1 MGNKSIQKFFADQ
14 NSVIDLSSLGNAKGA
29 KVSLSGPDMNIT
41 TPRGSVIIVNGALYS
56 SIKGNNLAVKFKDK
70 TITGAKIL
78 GSVDLKDIQLERIDS
93 SLVDSAQVEKK
104 GNGKRRNKKEEEELK
119 KQLDDAEN
127 AKKEADKAKE
137 EAEKAKEAAEKALNE
152 AFEVQNSSKQIEEM
166 LQNFLADN
174 VAKDNLAQQ
183 SDASQQNTQA
193 KATQASKQNDAEKV
207 LPQPIN
213 KNTSTGKSNSSKNE
227 ENKLDA
233 ESVKEP
239 LKVTLALAAESN
251 SGSKDD
257 SITNFTKPQFV
268 GSTAPNATVIIK
280 INGIAVGQAV
290 ADSLGN
296 FTFTAPE
303 TLTDGTYNLEAEA
316 KTADGSGS
324 AKLVITIDSVTDK
337 PTFEL
342 SPESSVSGHKG
353 LTPTLTPSIVGTAEE
368 NAKVDIYVDN
378 KLVASVD
385 VDKDGNWSYEFK
397 DNELSEGENSIK
409 VVAVDKAG
417 NKNETTDSI
426 ITDTIAP
433 EKPTIEL
440 DDSSD
445 SGIKNDNI
453 TNSTL
458 PTFIGVAEPGSTV
471 SIYLGLKHLGE
482 VIVAKDGTWSYTLTT
497 PLKDGEYNITAT
509 ATDIAGHTSATANLP
524 FTIDT
529 RISYFSAEIETTND
543 SGIVGDNVTNNTR
556 PTFTGKTEPNA
567 IISVIN
573 SETGEEVI
581 FKANDKGEWTFNFTS
596 DSVEG
601 INNLTFTVEDVAGN
615 KKDFS
620 FSYVID
626 TIAPVPPTVS
636 LEDYVVLPNGIILSG
651 NDLPALVGTAEPK
664 STILLMRDGK
674 LYDSIE
680 VDSNGTWN
688 YQFSNKFL
696 QGAYDIEIIS
706 QDAAG
711 NKSSTVKYS
720 FTIQTE
726 VVPPKAELDASD
738 DSGAKGDWI
747 TNKHNALTLLGTA
760 DRFATVNILIDGKT
774 IGVTTADA
782 DGNWNFDIS
791 RNLSDNVYKI
801 TVESIDPLGRT
812 SSVDYQLT
820 IDSFTPIPT
829 VMLHDSADSGV
840 KGDMITK
847 INTPLFTGMAEANA
861 KVSIYVDG
869 VLSGEAIAGD
879 DGVWNFQ
886 FTTALSDGSHDVTVK
901 VEDIA
906 GNTASSSAYNFQ
918 IVTQTQKP
926 TIELVNDTG
935 VDNTDHIINEK
946 NPALTGT
953 AAPYSTVKLYI
964 DGALIA
970 EVRTN
975 KDGRWEYTLKA
986 DQGLVDGDHRIT
998 ASVEDIAGNIA
1009 HSDPFLI
1016 SVDTAISIPIVSL
1029 SPDSDSGISDDN
1041 LTNIV
1046 KPTLHLKDIDPDI
1059 ISVQVWDAM
1068 SDTQIGVATQQPDG
1082 SWAYTFTSDLTEGLH
1097 QVYVKVEDIA
1107 GNKANSAIFDFTID
1121 TTVSTPVI
1129 SLLSK
1134 DDTGVTG
1141 DNLTNINKPGF
1152 AISGVDADAHRVV
1165 VQVMHN
1171 GVSEEIE
1178 LSHLNGSWLFI
1189 PGNTWADGSYTLTV
1203 KVEDKAGNTNY
1214 SAPLTVVIDTQIAID
1229 GVELVNDSGVKGD
1242 NMTNDDRP
1250 HFRVT
1255 VPTDVNE
1262 VRLSIDG
1269 GNSWVQATPGVAGSW
1284 EYIWPTDLADGQYTL
1299 TVEATDKAGNT
1310 VTKTIDFAV
1319 DTTLSVPVIVLDS
1332 ADDTGIQGDNMTNS
1346 TQPTFALQH
1355 IDDDAVRVTVSVEHG
1370 GVTTTFDATKGT
1382 GGWTF
1387 TPPTSWAD
1395 GDYTLSVSVEDKAG
1409 NTSHSASLTVT
1420 VDTQIA
1426 INNIELVNDSG
1437 IPDDNLTNNVRPHF
1451 QVTVP
1456 TDVNVVRLS
1465 IDGGKTWF
1473 NATQSATPGVWDYI
1487 WPDDVADGGYTLTVE
1502 ATDEAGNKATQTL
1515 DFTIDTTLSV
1525 PTLSLDSADDSGI
1538 AGDNITNVKTPGFTL
1553 NNIDTD
1559 VSRVIVEV
1567 MHNGIKQEVPLVQ
1580 TGGQWRF
1587 APTSDW
1593 ADGDYIL
1600 TVKVEDRAGNV
1611 KQSAPLTVTVDTH
1624 IAIDRIELV
1633 NDSGIPGDNLTNEAR
1648 PHFQVTVPA
1657 DVNGVRLSIDG
1668 GKTWFDATQSATSGV
1683 WDYTWLTNVANGPHT
1698 LMVEASDK
1706 AGNKT
1711 TQKLDFT
1718 IDTILSEP
1726 TITLDSADDSAA
1738 GDNITNVKM
1747 PGFTLGNIDADV
1759 TKVVVTV
1766 AHDGKNQQ
1774 IELIKNGGVWRF
1786 TPGAAW
1792 TDGDYTLTVK
1802 VEDKAGNTNYSAP
1815 LTVTID
1821 TQTSI
1826 DRIELLNDT
1835 GIVGDNLT
1843 NEARPQFHITVPT
1856 DVNSVQLSLDGGINW
1871 VNATLTS
1878 DGVWEYIWPTDLVE
1892 NTYTL
1897 TVKATDVA
1905 GNTATETLNFIIDTT
1920 LSTPTITLDSADDS
1934 GTANDNKTN
1943 VKTPGFIIGGIDSD
1957 VTQVVVQV
1965 MRDGHSEEVELTQ
1978 TNGQWRFVPGSAWT
1992 DGDYTLTVTVKDEAG
2007 NIRHSAP
2014 LTVTI
2019 DTQITIDHIEL
2030 VNDSGIPD
2038 DNLTNNVRPHFQV
2051 TVPTD
2056 VNVVRLSIDGGKTW
2070 FNATQSA
2077 TPGVW
2082 DYTWLADV
2090 GEGKHTLTVE
2100 ATDKA
2105 GNKTT
2110 QQLDFIID
2118 TLLSE
2123 PTIVLDNTDDSGTKG
2138 DHLTNVNKPTF
2149 LLGNIDADARYVTV
2163 EVQHGGTK
2171 EVLTATKDA
2180 TGNWSVTP
2188 TGTWADGDYT
2198 LTVRVEDEA
2207 GNEKHSASL
2216 TVTVDTQITIDV
2228 IELVN
2233 DNGIPGDNMTNDAH
2247 PQFRVTV
2254 PGDVNE
2260 VSLSI
2265 DGGVT
2270 WVKATQSATPGVWNY
2285 TWPGTVPDGDY
2296 TLNVKATDNA
2306 GNTVTETL
2314 HFTIDT
2320 TLSTPVIVLDSAD
2333 DSGVHGD
2340 NMTNHTQ
2347 PTFALQHIDDD
2358 AVRVTVSVEHG
2369 GVTTTFDATKDAGG
2383 WTFTPTGAWAD
2394 GDYTLSV
2401 SVEDK
2406 AGNTSHS
2413 ASLTVTV
2420 DTQIAINN
2428 IELVNDSGIPDDNL
2442 TNNVRPHFQ
2451 VTVPTDVNVV
2461 RLSIDGGKTWFNAT
2475 QSATPGVWDYIWPD
2489 DVADGGYTLTVEATD
2504 EAGNKATQTLDF
2516 TIDTTLSVPTLSLD
2530 SADDSGIAGDNIT
2543 NVKTPG
2549 FTLNNIDTD
2558 VSRVIVEVMHN
2569 GIKQEVP
2576 LVQTGGQWR
2585 FAPTSD
2591 WADGDYILTVKVED
2605 RAGNVKQSA
2614 PLTVTVDTH
2623 IAIDRIELVNDS
2635 GIPGDNL
2642 TNEARPHFQVTV
2654 PADVNG
2660 VRLSI
2665 DGGKTWFD
2673 ATQSATSGVWD
2684 YTWLTNVANGPHTLM
2699 VEASD
2704 KAGNKTTQKLD
2715 FTIDT
2720 ILSEPTI
2727 TLDSADDSAAGD
2739 NITNVK
2745 MPGFTLGNIDAD
2757 VTKVV
2762 VTVAH
2767 DGKNQQIELIKNGG
2781 VWRFTPGAAW
2791 TDGDY
2796 TLTVKVEDKA
2806 GNTNYSAPL
2815 TVTID
2820 TQTSIDRIELL
2831 NDTGI
2836 VGDNLTNEARPQFHI
2851 TVPTDVNSVQLSL
2864 DGGINWV
2871 NATLTSDGVWEYIWP
2886 TDLVENTYTLTVKA
2900 TDVAG
2905 NTATETLNFIIDTT
2919 LSTPTITL
2927 DSADDSGTANDN
2939 KTNVKTPGF
2948 IIGGIDSDVTQVVV
2962 QVMRDGHSE
2971 EVELTQTNGQWRF
2984 VPGSAWTDGDYTLTV
2999 TVKDEAGNIRHSAPL
3014 TVTIDTQITIDHI
3027 ELVNDSGIPD
3037 DNLTNNVR
3045 PHFQVTVPTDVNVVR
3060 LSIDGGKTW
3069 FNATQSAT
3077 PGVWDYTW
3085 LADVGEGKHTL
3096 TVEATDKAGNK
3107 TTQQLDFIID
3117 TLLSE
3122 PTIVLDN
3129 TDDSGTKGDNLTN
3142 VNKPTFLLGNI
3153 DADARYVTVE
3163 VQHGGTKEV
3172 LTATKGA
3179 TGIWSVTPTGTWADG
3194 DYTLTVRVEDDA
3206 GNVKYSAPLTVTVD
3220 TQITIDVIELVN
3232 DNGIPG
3238 DNLTNDV
3245 RPHFRVTVPGDV
3257 NEVRLSIDGGNTW
3270 VRATQGTAG
3279 IWDYTWPKDVTDGLH
3294 TLTVEATDKAGN
3306 KTTQTLDFTIDTR
3319 LSTPTIAMDS
3329 RDDTGAIGDHITS
3342 VKRPGFTIGNIDAD
3356 AHSVILRITQ
3366 GGNSQEVT
3374 LTQVGGQWRFTP
3386 DADWADGSYTLTVEV
3401 TDNAGNVRQSTPLVV
3416 TVDTQTSITD
3426 ITLVNDHGVP
3436 DDNLTNSTR
3445 PQFEITVPADV
3456 NSVQLSIDGGA
3467 NWVSATQGIEGV
3479 WGYTWPTDM
3488 GDGKHTL
3495 TVMVTDRAGN
3505 TATQTLEFFIDTR
3518 LSTPTIAL
3526 DSTDDTGTPGDD
3538 MTNRTRPTF
3547 ILQNIDSDVIN
3558 VTVSVTHNGTTT
3570 SFTATQG
3577 AGGWSFTPPAPWGD
3591 GDYTLTVTVEDRAG
3605 NTRPSTPLTVT
3616 VDTQIAIDRIELV
3629 NDSGVPGDNVTKHVR
3644 PQFQISVPDD
3654 VEKVLLS
3661 IDGGTT
3667 WVTAIK
3673 SSTAGIWDYTWPT
3686 DMPEGQHTLTVEVT
3700 DGAGNKMTETLN
3712 FTIDITLLTPTIELA
3727 PDQDTGQ
3734 NKNDNLTSVTQPVFV
3749 LGSIDKDVR
3758 HVELSIEHN
3767 GTFKTV
3773 VLTESADGWR
3783 YRPDSALADG
3793 SYTFTVTVTDVAGNQ
3808 QTSAPLKVT
3817 IDGTLTTP
3825 VIELAAGEDS
3835 GTVGDRLTNH
3845 DRPVFDI
3852 HQVDSDVTRV
3862 MVKVTYNGK
3871 THEEAAVF
3879 TNGQW
3884 RFTPS
3889 ASWADGSYQLAVV
3902 VEDLAGNVKESAP
3915 FEVRIDTTTTIN
3927 NIVLLNDTG
3936 VQNDQLTNVAKPS
3949 FRIDVPGDVVQVRVT
3964 LDGGANWN
3972 VIRKN
3977 ADGQWIF
3984 DSPNTLVDG
3993 TYTLRVEAT
4002 DEAGNI
4008 ANKDLVFNID
4018 TNIQVPTI
4026 ALDAGQDTGANTA
4039 DNITNISRPTFTIGN
4054 VDPDVIK
4061 VVVTIDGH
4069 DYNATKVG
4077 AGWQFTPGNAIPDG
4091 SYNITVTVED
4101 KAGNTATSKP
4111 LPVVID
4117 TTAEIE
4123 SVTLVTDSG
4132 DSDVDNITKVDKP
4145 QFSIVTADDITH
4157 VRVKIDNAANWIEL
4171 TKGGDG
4177 RWIFNV
4183 GSALPDGQHTLL
4195 VDVTD
4200 IAGNVAQET
4209 LQFTIDTTLREPTI
4223 VLDPTHDTG
4232 DDTNDNLTRINKPV
4246 FIIGNVDNDVSH
4258 IVVHIDGRDYTIENT
4273 GGNLTFTPDQPL
4285 SDGQH
4290 TISVTVT
4297 DIAGNTKTSAELRIE
4312 IDTQVQ
4318 IDSVT
4323 LTTDSGVNDHD
4334 NVTNAT
4340 RPSFEIATPD
4350 DVTSVLVS
4358 FDGVNWTPI
4367 SKNAAGQWEF
4377 TAGSALPDGHY
4388 TLHVQATDRAG
4399 NTANSTLG
4407 FTVDTQI
4414 DGLSVVML
4422 DDAGKDSTDGITNI
4436 TSPRFE
4442 ISAREPLQSVTVIL
4456 NGKSSTLTQGA
4467 GNKWLFTPDTPLV
4480 DGTYKIEIV
4489 AEDIAGNKI
4498 SKEVSFT
4505 IDTIVSDPSID
4516 LLDADDTG
4524 ESAVDN
4530 ITSVTTP
4537 RFVIGNVPADI
4548 DTVVIRINGVSYSVT
4563 ANGNNLWEFQVPVA
4577 LNDGVYEAV
4586 VVFRD
4591 IAGNTSET
4599 KLPFTIDT
4607 TTSVSVRMEPA
4618 SDTGNSNSD
4627 NLTNKQNPKFEGTAE
4642 PNAKLVITIVD
4653 DKSGREVLKQTI
4665 TVGADGNWS
4674 VTPNILPDGM
4684 YTINVVA
4691 TDVAG
4696 NTAQTQE
4703 RFTIDTVTIDP
4714 TIRLSDPSID
4724 DQHEAT
4730 SLRPE
4735 FKGFAEA
4742 FSTIMIQ
4749 WDGKVVGSANANA
4762 NGEWSWTPPSVLAP
4776 GSYVVSIV
4784 AKDKAGN
4791 ESSQVDFPVV
4801 IPVIDVTPPTIKLS
4815 EESDSG
4821 ALGDFTTNNKTPTLI
4836 GSTLPN
4842 TIVSIYVDGVKV
4854 GEATADTAGRYTF
4867 QLSEMK
4873 DGHYVVQ
4880 VGIVNPRDNSELRST
4895 AVDVTI
4901 DTEVAELVWNIS
4913 GMHEG
4918 GYINT
4923 VTPEIGGTSEPNS
4936 KITIFV
4942 NGVEKAIAYTTGAGH
4957 WGVVLPALGNDG
4969 NYELTFKVEDVA
4981 GNIREFGPQNV
4992 ILDTVISPLTV
5003 VLREADDSGKVGDWI
5018 TNKSHVTIDGT
5029 AEAGSTLTIRNPQ
5042 GVVIATLVVG
5052 NDGRWSAELDLR
5064 EGSNAFVVVS
5074 EDKAGNSQQKEILIE
5089 HDTQIE
5095 ISDISLS
5102 RDTNSGD
5109 KYDLITNNKSPVLVA
5124 MTDPGATV
5132 QVYINGV
5139 LQGTV
5144 EASSSGNI
5152 SYTMPANSADGE
5164 YQVQFVATD
5173 TAGNRVESAI
5183 TTVTIDSQ
5191 IAVFDIDEDSL
5202 PALSNN
5208 RALSVS
5214 GVGEAGSQVSIFV
5227 DGKLVNVVMVEADGT
5242 WRAPILLQDD
5252 GTFNIHF
5259 SITDVAGN
5267 TEVSK
5272 DYSVDVDSSTDF
5284 PTLNLED
5291 ASNSGSLDDLIT
5303 NHNKPVLVG
5312 TAEAGAT
5319 IHIYV
5324 DEKIV
5329 ANVLVLED
5337 GTWSYQFDNALKDGE
5352 YSIRVVAEDPAG
5364 NTAESPRLLV
5374 TIDTSTFIDN
5384 PAMVAGSDNGIF
5396 SNDSITSQTR
5406 PTFSIFGEM
5415 NQSVQIFIDGVL
5427 VDTITVTDRNQVY
5440 RPESPLG
5447 DGSHSI
5453 YYVITD
5459 KAGNTATSKTLN
5471 FTIDTFNTTP
5481 VAIDSIGGQTLA
5493 EMTGS
5498 DGKIYITDTTR
5509 NLLFSGSA
5517 EPNSKIEIIINGLNV
5532 GEVWVNEKGHWQ
5544 MPVNP
5549 LYFTEGQLDIT
5560 VKSTD
5565 RAGNVNQEKYSIWVD
5580 THIKVF
5586 TSELDDNKSSSKTE
5600 WWSNSDL
5607 ITMRGTGEIGATV
5620 SLIVAGVTLATA
5632 VVAATGRW
5640 ELSTDKLPEGTYDI
5654 SLVIEDSA
5662 GNRWEDVREIF
5673 IDRTPPNAP
5682 VVTYSDIVNDLIIMQ
5697 GTAEAKSQLIIT
5709 DSEGNTY
5716 TLTVP
5721 DNGKWSMAIPYPS
5734 EGKFTITSV
5743 DAIGNRSDDV
5753 PLDIMKEVPV
5763 ISLSPDSDSGTVGD
5777 NITRDKQPTFIIG
5790 NLESDVVVVQV
5801 DINGTV
5807 YNAEKNADGVWFFTP
5822 GTPLADG
5829 SYTISVIA
5837 SDAAGNQKN
5846 SLPITVTIDST
5857 LTVPEIALAAGED
5870 NGASDSDNVT
5880 NHTQPKFT
5888 LQHIDADV
5896 TGVTVNVTHN
5906 GVTDIYQATQGAD
5919 GWTFTPPAAWND
5931 GNYTLSVTVVD
5942 RAGNSQQSAS
5952 LAVTVDS
5959 TVTVTADSQ
5968 HDDASDDAT
5977 ATAVTPPESETVN
5990 AESATHLRTEP
6001 SAAEESVVKVTAY
6014 SITLL
6019 NADSGDEIDRSISQ
6033 TPSFEISVPENIVN
6047 VSIMFEGEEFTLPIT
6062 NQKAIFEVPLSLE
6075 DGEYTMDVKFIDKDN
6090 DFLIKEK
6097 TFSVD
6102 HSSADIVNAMNV
6114 RGKTED
6120 DINDSPST
6128 SSVGHN
6134 NNGAI
6139 DVFAVNEV
6147 TLPVDNQEEHA

>member
-104 GNGKRRNKKEEEELK
+104 GNGKRRNKKEEDELK

-152 AFEVQNSSKQIEEM
+152 AFEVQNSSKQMEEM
-166 LQNFLADN
+166 LQEFLADN

-426 ITDTIAP
+426 ITDTVPP

-953 AAPYSTVKLYI
+953 AAPYSTVKLYV

-1029 SPDSDSGISDDN
+1029 SPDSDSGIADDN

-1107 GNKANSAIFDFTID
+1107 GNKANSAVFDFTID

-1178 LSHLNGSWLFI
+1178 LSHHNGSWLFT

-1319 DTTLSVPVIVLDS
+1319 DTTLSVPVIVLNS
-1332 ADDTGIQGDNMTNS
+1332 ADDTGVQGDNMTNS

-1387 TPPTSWAD
+1387 TPPALWAD

-1437 IPDDNLTNNVRPHF
+1437 IPNDNLTNNVRPQF

-1473 NATQSATPGVWDYI
+1473 NATQGATPGAWDYI

-1502 ATDEAGNKATQTL
+1502 ATDKAGNQTTQEL

-1593 ADGDYIL
+1593 GDGDYIL

-1905 GNTATETLNFIIDTT
+1905 GNTATETLNFTIDTT

-1943 VKTPGFIIGGIDSD
+1943 VKTPGFVIGGIDSD

-2014 LTVTI
+2014 LKVTV
-2019 DTQITIDHIEL
+2019 DTQIGIDNIEL
-2030 VNDSGIPD
+2030 VNDSGIPN
-2038 DNLTNNVRPHFQV
+2038 DNLTNNVRPQFQV

-2082 DYTWLADV
+2082 DYTWLTDV
-2090 GEGKHTLTVE
+2090 ANGSHTLTVE
-2100 ATDKA
+2100 ATDAA
-2105 GNKTT
+2105 GNKAT
-2110 QQLDFIID
+2110 QNLEFNID

-2123 PTIVLDNTDDSGTKG
+2123 PTIALDSTDDSGTKG
-2138 DHLTNVNKPTF
+2138 DNLTNVNKPTF
-2149 LLGNIDADARYVTV
+2149 ILGNIDADARYVTV

-2171 EVLTATKDA
+2171 EVLTATKGA
-2180 TGNWSVTP
+2180 TGIWSVTP
-2188 TGTWADGDYT
+2188 TGMWADGSHT

-2207 GNEKHSASL
+2207 GNVKYSVPL
-2216 TVTVDTQITIDV
+2216 TITVDTQITIDD

-2233 DNGIPGDNMTNDAH
+2233 DSGTKGDNLTNDANPH
-2247 PQFRVTV
+2247 FRITV

-2270 WVKATQSATPGVWNY
+2270 WVKAMQSSTSGVWNY
-2285 TWPGTVPDGDY
+2285 TWPKTLADDDY
-2296 TLNVKATDNA
+2296 TLTVKATDNA
-2306 GNTVTETL
+2306 GNTVTWTL
-2314 HFTIDT
+2314 DFTIDT

-2333 DSGVHGD
+2333 DTGVQGD
-2340 NMTNHTQ
+2340 NMTNRTQ
-2347 PTFALQHIDDD
+2347 PTFNLQHIDDD

-2369 GVTTTFDATKDAGG
+2369 GVTTTFDVTKDAGG
-2383 WTFTPTGAWAD
+2383 WTFTPPTSWGA

-2442 TNNVRPHFQ
+2442 TNNVRPQFQ
-2451 VTVPTDVNVV
+2451 VKVPTDVN
-2461 RLSIDGGKTWFNAT
+2461 
-2475 QSATPGVWDYIWPD
+2475 
-2489 DVADGGYTLTVEATD
+2489 E
-2504 EAGNKATQTLDF
+2504 
-2516 TIDTTLSVPTLSLD
+2516 
-2530 SADDSGIAGDNIT
+2530 
-2543 NVKTPG
+2543 
-2549 FTLNNIDTD
+2549 
-2558 VSRVIVEVMHN
+2558 
-2569 GIKQEVP
+2569 
-2576 LVQTGGQWR
+2576 
-2585 FAPTSD
+2585 
-2591 WADGDYILTVKVED
+2591 
-2605 RAGNVKQSA
+2605 
-2614 PLTVTVDTH
+2614 
-2623 IAIDRIELVNDS
+2623 
-2635 GIPGDNL
+2635 
-2642 TNEARPHFQVTV
+2642 
-2654 PADVNG
+2654 
-2660 VRLSI
+2660 
-2665 DGGKTWFD
+2665 
-2673 ATQSATSGVWD
+2673 
-2684 YTWLTNVANGPHTLM
+2684 
-2699 VEASD
+2699 
-2704 KAGNKTTQKLD
+2704 
-2715 FTIDT
+2715 
-2720 ILSEPTI
+2720 
-2727 TLDSADDSAAGD
+2727 
-2739 NITNVK
+2739 
-2745 MPGFTLGNIDAD
+2745 
-2757 VTKVV
+2757 
-2762 VTVAH
+2762 
-2767 DGKNQQIELIKNGG
+2767 
-2781 VWRFTPGAAW
+2781 
-2791 TDGDY
+2791 
-2796 TLTVKVEDKA
+2796 
-2806 GNTNYSAPL
+2806 
-2815 TVTID
+2815 
-2820 TQTSIDRIELL
+2820 
-2831 NDTGI
+2831 
-2836 VGDNLTNEARPQFHI
+2836 
-2851 TVPTDVNSVQLSL
+2851 
-2864 DGGINWV
+2864 
-2871 NATLTSDGVWEYIWP
+2871 
-2886 TDLVENTYTLTVKA
+2886 
-2900 TDVAG
+2900 
-2905 NTATETLNFIIDTT
+2905 
-2919 LSTPTITL
+2919 
-2927 DSADDSGTANDN
+2927 
-2939 KTNVKTPGF
+2939 
-2948 IIGGIDSDVTQVVV
+2948 
-2962 QVMRDGHSE
+2962 
-2971 EVELTQTNGQWRF
+2971 
-2984 VPGSAWTDGDYTLTV
+2984 
-2999 TVKDEAGNIRHSAPL
+2999 
-3014 TVTIDTQITIDHI
+3014 
-3027 ELVNDSGIPD
+3027 
-3037 DNLTNNVR
+3037 
-3045 PHFQVTVPTDVNVVR
+3045 VR

-3096 TVEATDKAGNK
+3096 TVEATDKAGNQ
-3107 TTQQLDFIID
+3107 TTQKLDFIID

-3122 PTIVLDN
+3122 PTIALDS
-3129 TDDSGTKGDNLTN
+3129 TDDSGTKGDNLTS
-3142 VNKPTFLLGNI
+3142 VYKPTFILGNI

-3179 TGIWSVTPTGTWADG
+3179 TGIWSVTPTGMWADG
-3194 DYTLTVRVEDDA
+3194 SHTLTVRVEDDA

-3220 TQITIDVIELVN
+3220 THIAIDDIELVN

-3306 KTTQTLDFTIDTR
+3306 QTTQTLDFTIDTR

-3401 TDNAGNVRQSTPLVV
+3401 QDNAGNIRQSTPLIV

-3467 NWVSATQGIEGV
+3467 NWVSAAQGIEGV

-3817 IDGTLTTP
+3817 IDGSLTTP

-3835 GTVGDRLTNH
+3835 GTVGDRLTKH

-3852 HQVDSDVTRV
+3852 RQVDSDVTRV

-3915 FEVRIDTTTTIN
+3915 LEVRIDTTTTIN

-3949 FRIDVPGDVVQVRVT
+3949 FRIDVPGDVIQVRVT

-3984 DSPNTLVDG
+3984 DTPNTLVDG

-4002 DEAGNI
+4002 DQAGNI

-4183 GSALPDGQHTLL
+4183 VSALPDGQHTLL

-4297 DIAGNTKTSAELRIE
+4297 DIAGNTKTSAELKIE

-4358 FDGVNWTPI
+4358 FDGVNWTPV
-4367 SKNAAGQWEF
+4367 SKNAAGQWQF
-4377 TAGSALPDGHY
+4377 TAGSALSDGHY

-4505 IDTIVSDPSID
+4505 IDTVVSDPRID

-4530 ITSVTTP
+4530 ITSVTKP

-4548 DTVVIRINGVSYSVT
+4548 DTVVIRINGVSYPVT

-4618 SDTGNSNSD
+4618 SDTGSSNSD

-4653 DKSGREVLKQTI
+4653 DKSGREVLKHTI

-4724 DQHEAT
+4724 DQYEAT

-4735 FKGFAEA
+4735 FKGLAEA

-4821 ALGDFTTNNKTPTLI
+4821 ALGDFTTNNKTPTLV
-4836 GSTLPN
+4836 GNTLPN
-4842 TIVSIYVDGVKV
+4842 AIVSIYVDGVKV

-5074 EDKAGNSQQKEILIE
+5074 EDKAGNSQQKDILIE

-5252 GTFNIHF
+5252 GKFNIHF

-5303 NHNKPVLVG
+5303 SHNKPVLVG

-5384 PAMVAGSDNGIF
+5384 PVMMAGSDNGIF

-5406 PTFSIFGEM
+5406 PAFSIFGEM

-5532 GEVWVNEKGHWQ
+5532 GEVWVNDKGHWQ

-5580 THIKVF
+5580 THIQVF
-5586 TSELDDNKSSSKTE
+5586 TSELDDNKSSSKTD
-5600 WWSNSDL
+5600 WWSNSST
-5607 ITMRGTGEIGATV
+5607 ITMRGMGEIGATV

-5632 VVAATGRW
+5632 VVAANGQW
-5640 ELSTDKLPEGTYDI
+5640 ELSTDQLPEGKYDI
-5654 SLVIEDSA
+5654 TLSIEDNA
-5662 GNRWEDVREIF
+5662 GNRKEEVHEIF

-5709 DSEGNTY
+5709 DSNGNTY

-5837 SDAAGNQKN
+5837 SDVAGNQKN

-5880 NHTQPKFT
+5880 NHNHTQPKFT

-5931 GNYTLSVTVVD
+5931 GTYTLSVTVVD
-5942 RAGNSQQSAS
+5942 RAGNSLQSAS
-5952 LAVTVDS
+5952 LEVTVDS

-5990 AESATHLRTEP
+5990 AESATHLRTVP
-6001 SAAEESVVKVTAY
+6001 SAAEESVVKETAY

-6047 VSIMFEGEEFTLPIT
+6047 VSVMFEGEEFTLPIT

-6075 DGEYTMDVKFIDKDN
+6075 DGEYTMDVKFIDKDD

-6102 HSSADIVNAMNV
+6102 HSSADIVNAMNA

>member
-2123 PTIVLDNTDDSGTKG
+2123 PTIVLDSTDDSGTKG

-2489 DVADGGYTLTVEATD
+2489 
-2504 EAGNKATQTLDF
+2504 
-2516 TIDTTLSVPTLSLD
+2516 
-2530 SADDSGIAGDNIT
+2530 
-2543 NVKTPG
+2543 
-2549 FTLNNIDTD
+2549 
-2558 VSRVIVEVMHN
+2558 
-2569 GIKQEVP
+2569 
-2576 LVQTGGQWR
+2576 
-2585 FAPTSD
+2585 
-2591 WADGDYILTVKVED
+2591 
-2605 RAGNVKQSA
+2605 
-2614 PLTVTVDTH
+2614 
-2623 IAIDRIELVNDS
+2623 
-2635 GIPGDNL
+2635 
-2642 TNEARPHFQVTV
+2642 
-2654 PADVNG
+2654 
-2660 VRLSI
+2660 
-2665 DGGKTWFD
+2665 
-2673 ATQSATSGVWD
+2673 
-2684 YTWLTNVANGPHTLM
+2684 
-2699 VEASD
+2699 
-2704 KAGNKTTQKLD
+2704 
-2715 FTIDT
+2715 
-2720 ILSEPTI
+2720 
-2727 TLDSADDSAAGD
+2727 
-2739 NITNVK
+2739 
-2745 MPGFTLGNIDAD
+2745 
-2757 VTKVV
+2757 
-2762 VTVAH
+2762 
-2767 DGKNQQIELIKNGG
+2767 
-2781 VWRFTPGAAW
+2781 
-2791 TDGDY
+2791 
-2796 TLTVKVEDKA
+2796 
-2806 GNTNYSAPL
+2806 
-2815 TVTID
+2815 
-2820 TQTSIDRIELL
+2820 
-2831 NDTGI
+2831 
-2836 VGDNLTNEARPQFHI
+2836 
-2851 TVPTDVNSVQLSL
+2851 
-2864 DGGINWV
+2864 
-2871 NATLTSDGVWEYIWP
+2871 
-2886 TDLVENTYTLTVKA
+2886 
-2900 TDVAG
+2900 
-2905 NTATETLNFIIDTT
+2905 
-2919 LSTPTITL
+2919 
-2927 DSADDSGTANDN
+2927 
-2939 KTNVKTPGF
+2939 
-2948 IIGGIDSDVTQVVV
+2948 
-2962 QVMRDGHSE
+2962 
-2971 EVELTQTNGQWRF
+2971 
-2984 VPGSAWTDGDYTLTV
+2984 
-2999 TVKDEAGNIRHSAPL
+2999 
-3014 TVTIDTQITIDHI
+3014 
-3027 ELVNDSGIPD
+3027 
-3037 DNLTNNVR
+3037 
-3045 PHFQVTVPTDVNVVR
+3045 
-3060 LSIDGGKTW
+3060 
-3069 FNATQSAT
+3069 
-3077 PGVWDYTW
+3077 
-3085 LADVGEGKHTL
+3085 DVGEGKHTL

-4548 DTVVIRINGVSYSVT
+4548 DTVVIRINGVSYPVT

>member
-680 VDSNGTWN
+680 VDSNRTWN

-2123 PTIVLDNTDDSGTKG
+2123 PTIVLDSTDDSGTKG

-2428 IELVNDSGIPDDNL
+2428 
-2442 TNNVRPHFQ
+2442 
-2451 VTVPTDVNVV
+2451 
-2461 RLSIDGGKTWFNAT
+2461 
-2475 QSATPGVWDYIWPD
+2475 
-2489 DVADGGYTLTVEATD
+2489 
-2504 EAGNKATQTLDF
+2504 
-2516 TIDTTLSVPTLSLD
+2516 
-2530 SADDSGIAGDNIT
+2530 
-2543 NVKTPG
+2543 
-2549 FTLNNIDTD
+2549 
-2558 VSRVIVEVMHN
+2558 
-2569 GIKQEVP
+2569 
-2576 LVQTGGQWR
+2576 
-2585 FAPTSD
+2585 
-2591 WADGDYILTVKVED
+2591 
-2605 RAGNVKQSA
+2605 
-2614 PLTVTVDTH
+2614 
-2623 IAIDRIELVNDS
+2623 
-2635 GIPGDNL
+2635 
-2642 TNEARPHFQVTV
+2642 
-2654 PADVNG
+2654 
-2660 VRLSI
+2660 
-2665 DGGKTWFD
+2665 
-2673 ATQSATSGVWD
+2673 
-2684 YTWLTNVANGPHTLM
+2684 
-2699 VEASD
+2699 
-2704 KAGNKTTQKLD
+2704 
-2715 FTIDT
+2715 
-2720 ILSEPTI
+2720 
-2727 TLDSADDSAAGD
+2727 
-2739 NITNVK
+2739 
-2745 MPGFTLGNIDAD
+2745 
-2757 VTKVV
+2757 
-2762 VTVAH
+2762 
-2767 DGKNQQIELIKNGG
+2767 
-2781 VWRFTPGAAW
+2781 
-2791 TDGDY
+2791 
-2796 TLTVKVEDKA
+2796 
-2806 GNTNYSAPL
+2806 
-2815 TVTID
+2815 
-2820 TQTSIDRIELL
+2820 
-2831 NDTGI
+2831 
-2836 VGDNLTNEARPQFHI
+2836 
-2851 TVPTDVNSVQLSL
+2851 
-2864 DGGINWV
+2864 
-2871 NATLTSDGVWEYIWP
+2871 
-2886 TDLVENTYTLTVKA
+2886 
-2900 TDVAG
+2900 
-2905 NTATETLNFIIDTT
+2905 
-2919 LSTPTITL
+2919 
-2927 DSADDSGTANDN
+2927 
-2939 KTNVKTPGF
+2939 
-2948 IIGGIDSDVTQVVV
+2948 
-2962 QVMRDGHSE
+2962 
-2971 EVELTQTNGQWRF
+2971 
-2984 VPGSAWTDGDYTLTV
+2984 
-2999 TVKDEAGNIRHSAPL
+2999 
-3014 TVTIDTQITIDHI
+3014 I

-4548 DTVVIRINGVSYSVT
+4548 DTVVIRINGVSYPVT

>member
-41 TPRGSVIIVNGALYS
+41 TSRGSVIIVNGALYS

-152 AFEVQNSSKQIEEM
+152 AFEVQNSSKQMEEM
-166 LQNFLADN
+166 LQEFLADN

-426 ITDTIAP
+426 ITDTIPP

-529 RISYFSAEIETTND
+529 RISYFSAEIETTDD

-601 INNLTFTVEDVAGN
+601 VNNLTFTVEDVAGN

-953 AAPYSTVKLYI
+953 AAPYSTVKLYV

-1107 GNKANSAIFDFTID
+1107 GNKANSAVFDFTID

-1178 LSHLNGSWLFI
+1178 LSHLNGSWLFT

-1250 HFRVT
+1250 HFRVA

-1319 DTTLSVPVIVLDS
+1319 DTTLSVPVIVLNS
-1332 ADDTGIQGDNMTNS
+1332 ADDTGVQGDNMTNR

-1387 TPPTSWAD
+1387 TPPALWED

-1437 IPDDNLTNNVRPHF
+1437 IPNDNLTNNVRPHF

-1465 IDGGKTWF
+1465 IDGGKTWVTAAQK
-1473 NATQSATPGVWDYI
+1473 ATGVWEYI
-1487 WPDDVADGGYTLTVE
+1487 WPDDVTDGSHTLTVE

-1538 AGDNITNVKTPGFTL
+1538 AGDNVTNVKTPGFTL

-1698 LMVEASDK
+1698 LMVEATDK
-1706 AGNKT
+1706 AGNQT
-1711 TQKLDFT
+1711 TQKLDFI
-1718 IDTILSEP
+1718 IDTLLSEP

-1905 GNTATETLNFIIDTT
+1905 GNTATETLNFTIDTT

-2014 LTVTI
+2014 LKVTVDTQIGIDNIELVNDSGIPNDNLTNNVRPQFQVTVPTDVNVVRLSIDGGKTWFNATQSATPGVWDYTWLTDVANGSHTLTVEATDAAGNKATQNLEFNIDTLLSEPTI
-2019 DTQITIDHIEL
+2019 ALDSTDDSGTKGDNLTNVNKPTFILGNIDADARYVTVEVQHGGTKEVLTATKGATGIWSVTPTGMWADGSHTLTVRVEDEAGNVKYSVPLTITVDTQITIDDIELVNDSGTKGDNLTNDANPHFRITVPGDVNEVSLSIDGGVTWVKAMQSSTSGVWNYTWPKTLADDDYTLTVKATDNAGNTVTRTLDFTIDTTLSTPVIVLDSADDTGVQGDNMTNRTQPTFNLQHIDDDAVRVTVSVEHGGVTTTFDATKGTGGWTFTPPTSWGAGDYTLSVSVEDKAGNTSHSASLTVMVDTQIAINNIEL

-2038 DNLTNNVRPHFQV
+2038 DNLTNNVRPQFQV
-2051 TVPTD
+2051 KVPTD
-2056 VNVVRLSIDGGKTW
+2056 VNEVRLSIDGGKTW

-2105 GNKTT
+2105 GNQTT
-2110 QQLDFIID
+2110 QKLDFIID

-2123 PTIVLDNTDDSGTKG
+2123 PTI
-2138 DHLTNVNKPTF
+2138 
-2149 LLGNIDADARYVTV
+2149 A
-2163 EVQHGGTK
+2163 
-2171 EVLTATKDA
+2171 
-2180 TGNWSVTP
+2180 
-2188 TGTWADGDYT
+2188 
-2198 LTVRVEDEA
+2198 
-2207 GNEKHSASL
+2207 
-2216 TVTVDTQITIDV
+2216 
-2228 IELVN
+2228 
-2233 DNGIPGDNMTNDAH
+2233 
-2247 PQFRVTV
+2247 
-2254 PGDVNE
+2254 
-2260 VSLSI
+2260 
-2265 DGGVT
+2265 
-2270 WVKATQSATPGVWNY
+2270 
-2285 TWPGTVPDGDY
+2285 
-2296 TLNVKATDNA
+2296 
-2306 GNTVTETL
+2306 
-2314 HFTIDT
+2314 
-2320 TLSTPVIVLDSAD
+2320 LDS
-2333 DSGVHGD
+2333 
-2340 NMTNHTQ
+2340 
-2347 PTFALQHIDDD
+2347 
-2358 AVRVTVSVEHG
+2358 
-2369 GVTTTFDATKDAGG
+2369 
-2383 WTFTPTGAWAD
+2383 
-2394 GDYTLSV
+2394 
-2401 SVEDK
+2401 
-2406 AGNTSHS
+2406 
-2413 ASLTVTV
+2413 
-2420 DTQIAINN
+2420 
-2428 IELVNDSGIPDDNL
+2428 
-2442 TNNVRPHFQ
+2442 
-2451 VTVPTDVNVV
+2451 
-2461 RLSIDGGKTWFNAT
+2461 
-2475 QSATPGVWDYIWPD
+2475 
-2489 DVADGGYTLTVEATD
+2489 
-2504 EAGNKATQTLDF
+2504 
-2516 TIDTTLSVPTLSLD
+2516 
-2530 SADDSGIAGDNIT
+2530 
-2543 NVKTPG
+2543 
-2549 FTLNNIDTD
+2549 
-2558 VSRVIVEVMHN
+2558 
-2569 GIKQEVP
+2569 
-2576 LVQTGGQWR
+2576 
-2585 FAPTSD
+2585 
-2591 WADGDYILTVKVED
+2591 
-2605 RAGNVKQSA
+2605 
-2614 PLTVTVDTH
+2614 
-2623 IAIDRIELVNDS
+2623 
-2635 GIPGDNL
+2635 
-2642 TNEARPHFQVTV
+2642 
-2654 PADVNG
+2654 
-2660 VRLSI
+2660 
-2665 DGGKTWFD
+2665 
-2673 ATQSATSGVWD
+2673 
-2684 YTWLTNVANGPHTLM
+2684 
-2699 VEASD
+2699 
-2704 KAGNKTTQKLD
+2704 
-2715 FTIDT
+2715 
-2720 ILSEPTI
+2720 
-2727 TLDSADDSAAGD
+2727 
-2739 NITNVK
+2739 
-2745 MPGFTLGNIDAD
+2745 
-2757 VTKVV
+2757 
-2762 VTVAH
+2762 
-2767 DGKNQQIELIKNGG
+2767 
-2781 VWRFTPGAAW
+2781 
-2791 TDGDY
+2791 
-2796 TLTVKVEDKA
+2796 
-2806 GNTNYSAPL
+2806 
-2815 TVTID
+2815 
-2820 TQTSIDRIELL
+2820 
-2831 NDTGI
+2831 
-2836 VGDNLTNEARPQFHI
+2836 
-2851 TVPTDVNSVQLSL
+2851 
-2864 DGGINWV
+2864 
-2871 NATLTSDGVWEYIWP
+2871 
-2886 TDLVENTYTLTVKA
+2886 
-2900 TDVAG
+2900 
-2905 NTATETLNFIIDTT
+2905 
-2919 LSTPTITL
+2919 
-2927 DSADDSGTANDN
+2927 
-2939 KTNVKTPGF
+2939 
-2948 IIGGIDSDVTQVVV
+2948 
-2962 QVMRDGHSE
+2962 
-2971 EVELTQTNGQWRF
+2971 
-2984 VPGSAWTDGDYTLTV
+2984 
-2999 TVKDEAGNIRHSAPL
+2999 
-3014 TVTIDTQITIDHI
+3014 
-3027 ELVNDSGIPD
+3027 
-3037 DNLTNNVR
+3037 
-3045 PHFQVTVPTDVNVVR
+3045 
-3060 LSIDGGKTW
+3060 
-3069 FNATQSAT
+3069 
-3077 PGVWDYTW
+3077 
-3085 LADVGEGKHTL
+3085 
-3096 TVEATDKAGNK
+3096 
-3107 TTQQLDFIID
+3107 
-3117 TLLSE
+3117 
-3122 PTIVLDN
+3122 
-3129 TDDSGTKGDNLTN
+3129 TDDSGTKGDNLTS
-3142 VNKPTFLLGNI
+3142 VNKPTFILGNI

-3179 TGIWSVTPTGTWADG
+3179 TGIWSVTPTGMWADG
-3194 DYTLTVRVEDDA
+3194 SHTLTVRVEDDA

-3220 TQITIDVIELVN
+3220 THIAIDDIELVN

-3306 KTTQTLDFTIDTR
+3306 QTTQTLDFTIDTR

-3401 TDNAGNVRQSTPLVV
+3401 QDNAGNVRQSTPLIV

-3467 NWVSATQGIEGV
+3467 NWVSAAQGIEGV

-3817 IDGTLTTP
+3817 IDGSLTTP

-3835 GTVGDRLTNH
+3835 GTVGDRLTKH

-3852 HQVDSDVTRV
+3852 RQVDSDVTRV

-3871 THEEAAVF
+3871 THEETAVF

-3915 FEVRIDTTTTIN
+3915 LEVRIDTTTTIN

-3949 FRIDVPGDVVQVRVT
+3949 FRIDVPGDVIQVRVT

-4258 IVVHIDGRDYTIENT
+4258 IVVHLDGRDYTIENT

-4297 DIAGNTKTSAELRIE
+4297 DIAGNTKTSAELKIE

-4358 FDGVNWTPI
+4358 FDGVNWTPV
-4367 SKNAAGQWEF
+4367 SKNAAGQWQF
-4377 TAGSALPDGHY
+4377 TAGSALSDGHY

-4505 IDTIVSDPSID
+4505 IDTVVSDPRID

-4530 ITSVTTP
+4530 ITSVTKP

-4548 DTVVIRINGVSYSVT
+4548 DTVVIRINGVSYPVT

-4618 SDTGNSNSD
+4618 SDTGSSNSD

-4653 DKSGREVLKQTI
+4653 DKSGREVLKHTI

-4724 DQHEAT
+4724 DQYEAT

-4735 FKGFAEA
+4735 FKGLAEA

-4821 ALGDFTTNNKTPTLI
+4821 ALGDFTTNNKTPTLV
-4836 GSTLPN
+4836 GNTLPN
-4842 TIVSIYVDGVKV
+4842 AIVSIYVDGVKV

-4942 NGVEKAIAYTTGAGH
+4942 NGVEKAIAYTTGTGH

-5074 EDKAGNSQQKEILIE
+5074 EDKAGNSQQKDILIE

-5252 GTFNIHF
+5252 GKFNIHF

-5303 NHNKPVLVG
+5303 SHNKPVLVG

-5384 PAMVAGSDNGIF
+5384 PVMMAGSDNGIF

-5406 PTFSIFGEM
+5406 PAFSIFGEM

-5532 GEVWVNEKGHWQ
+5532 GEVWVNDKGHWQ

-5580 THIKVF
+5580 THIQVF
-5586 TSELDDNKSSSKTE
+5586 TSELDDNKSSSKTD
-5600 WWSNSDL
+5600 WWSNSST
-5607 ITMRGTGEIGATV
+5607 ITMRGMGEIGATV

-5632 VVAATGRW
+5632 VVAANGQW
-5640 ELSTDKLPEGTYDI
+5640 ELSTDQLPEGKYDI
-5654 SLVIEDSA
+5654 TLSIEDNA
-5662 GNRWEDVREIF
+5662 GNRKEEVHEIF

-5709 DSEGNTY
+5709 DSNGNTY

-5753 PLDIMKEVPV
+5753 PLDIMKETPV

-5880 NHTQPKFT
+5880 NHNHTQPKFT

-5931 GNYTLSVTVVD
+5931 GTYTLSVTVVD
-5942 RAGNSQQSAS
+5942 RAGNSLQSAS
-5952 LAVTVDS
+5952 LEVTVDS

-5968 HDDASDDAT
+5968 HDDEIDDAT

-5990 AESATHLRTEP
+5990 AESATHLRTVP
-6001 SAAEESVVKVTAY
+6001 SAAEESVVKETAY

-6047 VSIMFEGEEFTLPIT
+6047 VSVMFEGEEFTLPIT

-6075 DGEYTMDVKFIDKDN
+6075 DGEYTMDVKFIDKDD

-6102 HSSADIVNAMNV
+6102 HSSADIVNAMNA

>member
-41 TPRGSVIIVNGALYS
+41 TPHGSVIIVNGALYS

-529 RISYFSAEIETTND
+529 RISYFSAEIETTDD

-601 INNLTFTVEDVAGN
+601 VNNLTFTVEDVAGN

-626 TIAPVPPTVS
+626 TVAPVPPTVS
-636 LEDYVVLPNGIILSG
+636 LEDFVVLPNGIILSG

-1029 SPDSDSGISDDN
+1029 SPDSDSGIADDN

-1107 GNKANSAIFDFTID
+1107 GNKANSAVFDFTID

-1382 GGWTF
+1382 GGWSF
-1387 TPPTSWAD
+1387 TPTGAWAD

-1437 IPDDNLTNNVRPHF
+1437 IPNDNLTNNVRPHF

-1473 NATQSATPGVWDYI
+1473 NATQSATPGAWDYI

-1502 ATDEAGNKATQTL
+1502 ATDKAGNKTTQEL

-2123 PTIVLDNTDDSGTKG
+2123 PTIVLDSTDDSGTKG
-2138 DHLTNVNKPTF
+2138 DNLTNVNKPTF

-2320 TLSTPVIVLDSAD
+2320 TLSVPVIVLNSAD
-2333 DSGVHGD
+2333 DTGVQGD
-2340 NMTNHTQ
+2340 NMTNSTQ

-2369 GVTTTFDATKDAGG
+2369 GVTTTFDATKGTGG
-2383 WTFTPTGAWAD
+2383 WSFTPTGAWAD

-2428 IELVNDSGIPDDNL
+2428 IELVNDSGIPNDNL

-2451 VTVPTDVNVV
+2451 VKVPTDVN
-2461 RLSIDGGKTWFNAT
+2461 
-2475 QSATPGVWDYIWPD
+2475 
-2489 DVADGGYTLTVEATD
+2489 E
-2504 EAGNKATQTLDF
+2504 
-2516 TIDTTLSVPTLSLD
+2516 
-2530 SADDSGIAGDNIT
+2530 
-2543 NVKTPG
+2543 
-2549 FTLNNIDTD
+2549 
-2558 VSRVIVEVMHN
+2558 
-2569 GIKQEVP
+2569 
-2576 LVQTGGQWR
+2576 
-2585 FAPTSD
+2585 
-2591 WADGDYILTVKVED
+2591 
-2605 RAGNVKQSA
+2605 
-2614 PLTVTVDTH
+2614 
-2623 IAIDRIELVNDS
+2623 
-2635 GIPGDNL
+2635 
-2642 TNEARPHFQVTV
+2642 
-2654 PADVNG
+2654 
-2660 VRLSI
+2660 
-2665 DGGKTWFD
+2665 
-2673 ATQSATSGVWD
+2673 
-2684 YTWLTNVANGPHTLM
+2684 
-2699 VEASD
+2699 
-2704 KAGNKTTQKLD
+2704 
-2715 FTIDT
+2715 
-2720 ILSEPTI
+2720 
-2727 TLDSADDSAAGD
+2727 
-2739 NITNVK
+2739 
-2745 MPGFTLGNIDAD
+2745 
-2757 VTKVV
+2757 
-2762 VTVAH
+2762 
-2767 DGKNQQIELIKNGG
+2767 
-2781 VWRFTPGAAW
+2781 
-2791 TDGDY
+2791 
-2796 TLTVKVEDKA
+2796 
-2806 GNTNYSAPL
+2806 
-2815 TVTID
+2815 
-2820 TQTSIDRIELL
+2820 
-2831 NDTGI
+2831 
-2836 VGDNLTNEARPQFHI
+2836 
-2851 TVPTDVNSVQLSL
+2851 
-2864 DGGINWV
+2864 
-2871 NATLTSDGVWEYIWP
+2871 
-2886 TDLVENTYTLTVKA
+2886 
-2900 TDVAG
+2900 
-2905 NTATETLNFIIDTT
+2905 
-2919 LSTPTITL
+2919 
-2927 DSADDSGTANDN
+2927 
-2939 KTNVKTPGF
+2939 
-2948 IIGGIDSDVTQVVV
+2948 
-2962 QVMRDGHSE
+2962 
-2971 EVELTQTNGQWRF
+2971 
-2984 VPGSAWTDGDYTLTV
+2984 
-2999 TVKDEAGNIRHSAPL
+2999 
-3014 TVTIDTQITIDHI
+3014 
-3027 ELVNDSGIPD
+3027 
-3037 DNLTNNVR
+3037 
-3045 PHFQVTVPTDVNVVR
+3045 VR

-3096 TVEATDKAGNK
+3096 TVEATDKAGNQ
-3107 TTQQLDFIID
+3107 TTQKLDFIID
-3117 TLLSE
+3117 TMLSE
-3122 PTIVLDN
+3122 PTIVLDS

-3142 VNKPTFLLGNI
+3142 ANKPTFILGNI

-3163 VQHGGTKEV
+3163 VQYGGTKEV

-3306 KTTQTLDFTIDTR
+3306 KTTQSLDFTIDTR
-3319 LSTPTIAMDS
+3319 LSTPTITMDS

-3342 VKRPGFTIGNIDAD
+3342 VKRPGFTIGNIDSD
-3356 AHSVILRITQ
+3356 AQSVILRITQ

-3401 TDNAGNVRQSTPLVV
+3401 TDNAGNVRQSTPLIV

-3467 NWVSATQGIEGV
+3467 NWVSAAQGIEGV

-3616 VDTQIAIDRIELV
+3616 VDTQIAIDHIELV

-3712 FTIDITLLTPTIELA
+3712 FTIDITLMTPTIELA

-3852 HQVDSDVTRV
+3852 RQVDSDVTRV

-4273 GGNLTFTPDQPL
+4273 WGNLTFTPDQPL

-4297 DIAGNTKTSAELRIE
+4297 DIAGNTKTSAELKIE

-4530 ITSVTTP
+4530 ITSVTKP

-4548 DTVVIRINGVSYSVT
+4548 DTVVIRINGVSYPVT

-4895 AVDVTI
+4895 AVDLTI

-5052 NDGRWSAELDLR
+5052 NDGRWSAKLDLR

-5303 NHNKPVLVG
+5303 SHNKPVLVG

-5384 PAMVAGSDNGIF
+5384 PVMMAGSDNGIF

-5406 PTFSIFGEM
+5406 PAFSIYGEM

-5471 FTIDTFNTTP
+5471 FTIDTLNTTP

-5532 GEVWVNEKGHWQ
+5532 GEVWVNDKGHWQ

-5580 THIKVF
+5580 THIQVF
-5586 TSELDDNKSSSKTE
+5586 TSELDDNKSSSKTD
-5600 WWSNSDL
+5600 WWSNSST
-5607 ITMRGTGEIGATV
+5607 ITMRGMGEIGATV

-5632 VVAATGRW
+5632 VVAANGQW
-5640 ELSTDKLPEGTYDI
+5640 ELSTDQLPEGKYDI
-5654 SLVIEDSA
+5654 TLSIEDNA
-5662 GNRWEDVREIF
+5662 GNRKEEVHEIF

-5709 DSEGNTY
+5709 DSNGNTY

-5931 GNYTLSVTVVD
+5931 GTYTLSVTVVD

-5968 HDDASDDAT
+5968 HNDASDDAT

-5990 AESATHLRTEP
+5990 AESATHLRTVP
-6001 SAAEESVVKVTAY
+6001 SVAEESVVKETAY

-6047 VSIMFEGEEFTLPIT
+6047 VSVMFEGEEFTLPIT

-6075 DGEYTMDVKFIDKDN
+6075 DGEYTMDVKFIDKDD

-6102 HSSADIVNAMNV
+6102 HSSADIVNAMNA
-6114 RGKTED
+6114 RGKAED

>member
-2123 PTIVLDNTDDSGTKG
+2123 PTIVLDSTDDSGTKG

-2428 IELVNDSGIPDDNL
+2428 
-2442 TNNVRPHFQ
+2442 
-2451 VTVPTDVNVV
+2451 
-2461 RLSIDGGKTWFNAT
+2461 
-2475 QSATPGVWDYIWPD
+2475 
-2489 DVADGGYTLTVEATD
+2489 
-2504 EAGNKATQTLDF
+2504 
-2516 TIDTTLSVPTLSLD
+2516 
-2530 SADDSGIAGDNIT
+2530 
-2543 NVKTPG
+2543 
-2549 FTLNNIDTD
+2549 
-2558 VSRVIVEVMHN
+2558 
-2569 GIKQEVP
+2569 
-2576 LVQTGGQWR
+2576 
-2585 FAPTSD
+2585 
-2591 WADGDYILTVKVED
+2591 
-2605 RAGNVKQSA
+2605 
-2614 PLTVTVDTH
+2614 
-2623 IAIDRIELVNDS
+2623 
-2635 GIPGDNL
+2635 
-2642 TNEARPHFQVTV
+2642 
-2654 PADVNG
+2654 
-2660 VRLSI
+2660 
-2665 DGGKTWFD
+2665 
-2673 ATQSATSGVWD
+2673 
-2684 YTWLTNVANGPHTLM
+2684 
-2699 VEASD
+2699 
-2704 KAGNKTTQKLD
+2704 
-2715 FTIDT
+2715 
-2720 ILSEPTI
+2720 
-2727 TLDSADDSAAGD
+2727 
-2739 NITNVK
+2739 
-2745 MPGFTLGNIDAD
+2745 
-2757 VTKVV
+2757 
-2762 VTVAH
+2762 
-2767 DGKNQQIELIKNGG
+2767 
-2781 VWRFTPGAAW
+2781 
-2791 TDGDY
+2791 
-2796 TLTVKVEDKA
+2796 
-2806 GNTNYSAPL
+2806 
-2815 TVTID
+2815 
-2820 TQTSIDRIELL
+2820 
-2831 NDTGI
+2831 
-2836 VGDNLTNEARPQFHI
+2836 
-2851 TVPTDVNSVQLSL
+2851 
-2864 DGGINWV
+2864 
-2871 NATLTSDGVWEYIWP
+2871 
-2886 TDLVENTYTLTVKA
+2886 
-2900 TDVAG
+2900 
-2905 NTATETLNFIIDTT
+2905 
-2919 LSTPTITL
+2919 
-2927 DSADDSGTANDN
+2927 
-2939 KTNVKTPGF
+2939 
-2948 IIGGIDSDVTQVVV
+2948 
-2962 QVMRDGHSE
+2962 
-2971 EVELTQTNGQWRF
+2971 
-2984 VPGSAWTDGDYTLTV
+2984 
-2999 TVKDEAGNIRHSAPL
+2999 
-3014 TVTIDTQITIDHI
+3014 I

-4026 ALDAGQDTGANTA
+4026 ALDAG
-4039 DNITNISRPTFTIGN
+4039 
-4054 VDPDVIK
+4054 
-4061 VVVTIDGH
+4061 
-4069 DYNATKVG
+4069 
-4077 AGWQFTPGNAIPDG
+4077 
-4091 SYNITVTVED
+4091 
-4101 KAGNTATSKP
+4101 
-4111 LPVVID
+4111 
-4117 TTAEIE
+4117 
-4123 SVTLVTDSG
+4123 
-4132 DSDVDNITKVDKP
+4132 
-4145 QFSIVTADDITH
+4145 
-4157 VRVKIDNAANWIEL
+4157 
-4171 TKGGDG
+4171 
-4177 RWIFNV
+4177 
-4183 GSALPDGQHTLL
+4183 
-4195 VDVTD
+4195 
-4200 IAGNVAQET
+4200 
-4209 LQFTIDTTLREPTI
+4209 
-4223 VLDPTHDTG
+4223 
-4232 DDTNDNLTRINKPV
+4232 
-4246 FIIGNVDNDVSH
+4246 
-4258 IVVHIDGRDYTIENT
+4258 
-4273 GGNLTFTPDQPL
+4273 
-4285 SDGQH
+4285 
-4290 TISVTVT
+4290 
-4297 DIAGNTKTSAELRIE
+4297 
-4312 IDTQVQ
+4312 
-4318 IDSVT
+4318 
-4323 LTTDSGVNDHD
+4323 
-4334 NVTNAT
+4334 
-4340 RPSFEIATPD
+4340 
-4350 DVTSVLVS
+4350 
-4358 FDGVNWTPI
+4358 
-4367 SKNAAGQWEF
+4367 
-4377 TAGSALPDGHY
+4377 
-4388 TLHVQATDRAG
+4388 
-4399 NTANSTLG
+4399 
-4407 FTVDTQI
+4407 
-4414 DGLSVVML
+4414 
-4422 DDAGKDSTDGITNI
+4422 
-4436 TSPRFE
+4436 
-4442 ISAREPLQSVTVIL
+4442 
-4456 NGKSSTLTQGA
+4456 
-4467 GNKWLFTPDTPLV
+4467 
-4480 DGTYKIEIV
+4480 
-4489 AEDIAGNKI
+4489 
-4498 SKEVSFT
+4498 
-4505 IDTIVSDPSID
+4505 
-4516 LLDADDTG
+4516 
-4524 ESAVDN
+4524 
-4530 ITSVTTP
+4530 
-4537 RFVIGNVPADI
+4537 
-4548 DTVVIRINGVSYSVT
+4548 
-4563 ANGNNLWEFQVPVA
+4563 
-4577 LNDGVYEAV
+4577 
-4586 VVFRD
+4586 
-4591 IAGNTSET
+4591 
-4599 KLPFTIDT
+4599 
-4607 TTSVSVRMEPA
+4607 
-4618 SDTGNSNSD
+4618 
-4627 NLTNKQNPKFEGTAE
+4627 
-4642 PNAKLVITIVD
+4642 
-4653 DKSGREVLKQTI
+4653 
-4665 TVGADGNWS
+4665 
-4674 VTPNILPDGM
+4674 
-4684 YTINVVA
+4684 
-4691 TDVAG
+4691 
-4696 NTAQTQE
+4696 
-4703 RFTIDTVTIDP
+4703 
-4714 TIRLSDPSID
+4714 
-4724 DQHEAT
+4724 
-4730 SLRPE
+4730 
-4735 FKGFAEA
+4735 
-4742 FSTIMIQ
+4742 
-4749 WDGKVVGSANANA
+4749 
-4762 NGEWSWTPPSVLAP
+4762 
-4776 GSYVVSIV
+4776 
-4784 AKDKAGN
+4784 
-4791 ESSQVDFPVV
+4791 
-4801 IPVIDVTPPTIKLS
+4801 
-4815 EESDSG
+4815 
-4821 ALGDFTTNNKTPTLI
+4821 
-4836 GSTLPN
+4836 
-4842 TIVSIYVDGVKV
+4842 
-4854 GEATADTAGRYTF
+4854 
-4867 QLSEMK
+4867 
-4873 DGHYVVQ
+4873 
-4880 VGIVNPRDNSELRST
+4880 
-4895 AVDVTI
+4895 
-4901 DTEVAELVWNIS
+4901 
-4913 GMHEG
+4913 
-4918 GYINT
+4918 
-4923 VTPEIGGTSEPNS
+4923 
-4936 KITIFV
+4936 
-4942 NGVEKAIAYTTGAGH
+4942 
-4957 WGVVLPALGNDG
+4957 
-4969 NYELTFKVEDVA
+4969 
-4981 GNIREFGPQNV
+4981 
-4992 ILDTVISPLTV
+4992 
-5003 VLREADDSGKVGDWI
+5003 
-5018 TNKSHVTIDGT
+5018 
-5029 AEAGSTLTIRNPQ
+5029 
-5042 GVVIATLVVG
+5042 
-5052 NDGRWSAELDLR
+5052 
-5064 EGSNAFVVVS
+5064 
-5074 EDKAGNSQQKEILIE
+5074 
-5089 HDTQIE
+5089 
-5095 ISDISLS
+5095 
-5102 RDTNSGD
+5102 
-5109 KYDLITNNKSPVLVA
+5109 
-5124 MTDPGATV
+5124 
-5132 QVYINGV
+5132 
-5139 LQGTV
+5139 
-5144 EASSSGNI
+5144 
-5152 SYTMPANSADGE
+5152 
-5164 YQVQFVATD
+5164 
-5173 TAGNRVESAI
+5173 
-5183 TTVTIDSQ
+5183 
-5191 IAVFDIDEDSL
+5191 
-5202 PALSNN
+5202 
-5208 RALSVS
+5208 
-5214 GVGEAGSQVSIFV
+5214 
-5227 DGKLVNVVMVEADGT
+5227 
-5242 WRAPILLQDD
+5242 
-5252 GTFNIHF
+5252 
-5259 SITDVAGN
+5259 
-5267 TEVSK
+5267 
-5272 DYSVDVDSSTDF
+5272 
-5284 PTLNLED
+5284 
-5291 ASNSGSLDDLIT
+5291 
-5303 NHNKPVLVG
+5303 
-5312 TAEAGAT
+5312 
-5319 IHIYV
+5319 
-5324 DEKIV
+5324 
-5329 ANVLVLED
+5329 
-5337 GTWSYQFDNALKDGE
+5337 
-5352 YSIRVVAEDPAG
+5352 
-5364 NTAESPRLLV
+5364 
-5374 TIDTSTFIDN
+5374 
-5384 PAMVAGSDNGIF
+5384 
-5396 SNDSITSQTR
+5396 
-5406 PTFSIFGEM
+5406 
-5415 NQSVQIFIDGVL
+5415 
-5427 VDTITVTDRNQVY
+5427 
-5440 RPESPLG
+5440 
-5447 DGSHSI
+5447 
-5453 YYVITD
+5453 
-5459 KAGNTATSKTLN
+5459 
-5471 FTIDTFNTTP
+5471 
-5481 VAIDSIGGQTLA
+5481 
-5493 EMTGS
+5493 
-5498 DGKIYITDTTR
+5498 
-5509 NLLFSGSA
+5509 
-5517 EPNSKIEIIINGLNV
+5517 
-5532 GEVWVNEKGHWQ
+5532 
-5544 MPVNP
+5544 
-5549 LYFTEGQLDIT
+5549 
-5560 VKSTD
+5560 
-5565 RAGNVNQEKYSIWVD
+5565 
-5580 THIKVF
+5580 
-5586 TSELDDNKSSSKTE
+5586 
-5600 WWSNSDL
+5600 
-5607 ITMRGTGEIGATV
+5607 
-5620 SLIVAGVTLATA
+5620 
-5632 VVAATGRW
+5632 
-5640 ELSTDKLPEGTYDI
+5640 
-5654 SLVIEDSA
+5654 
-5662 GNRWEDVREIF
+5662 
-5673 IDRTPPNAP
+5673 
-5682 VVTYSDIVNDLIIMQ
+5682 
-5697 GTAEAKSQLIIT
+5697 
-5709 DSEGNTY
+5709 
-5716 TLTVP
+5716 
-5721 DNGKWSMAIPYPS
+5721 
-5734 EGKFTITSV
+5734 
-5743 DAIGNRSDDV
+5743 
-5753 PLDIMKEVPV
+5753 
-5763 ISLSPDSDSGTVGD
+5763 
-5777 NITRDKQPTFIIG
+5777 
-5790 NLESDVVVVQV
+5790 
-5801 DINGTV
+5801 
-5807 YNAEKNADGVWFFTP
+5807 
-5822 GTPLADG
+5822 
-5829 SYTISVIA
+5829 
-5837 SDAAGNQKN
+5837 
-5846 SLPITVTIDST
+5846 
-5857 LTVPEIALAAGED
+5857 
-5870 NGASDSDNVT
+5870 
-5880 NHTQPKFT
+5880 
-5888 LQHIDADV
+5888 
-5896 TGVTVNVTHN
+5896 
-5906 GVTDIYQATQGAD
+5906 
-5919 GWTFTPPAAWND
+5919 
-5931 GNYTLSVTVVD
+5931 
-5942 RAGNSQQSAS
+5942 
-5952 LAVTVDS
+5952 
-5959 TVTVTADSQ
+5959 
-5968 HDDASDDAT
+5968 
-5977 ATAVTPPESETVN
+5977 
-5990 AESATHLRTEP
+5990 
-6001 SAAEESVVKVTAY
+6001 
-6014 SITLL
+6014 
-6019 NADSGDEIDRSISQ
+6019 
-6033 TPSFEISVPENIVN
+6033 
-6047 VSIMFEGEEFTLPIT
+6047 
-6062 NQKAIFEVPLSLE
+6062 
-6075 DGEYTMDVKFIDKDN
+6075 
-6090 DFLIKEK
+6090 
-6097 TFSVD
+6097 
-6102 HSSADIVNAMNV
+6102 
-6114 RGKTED
+6114 
-6120 DINDSPST
+6120 
-6128 SSVGHN
+6128 
-6134 NNGAI
+6134 
-6139 DVFAVNEV
+6139 
-6147 TLPVDNQEEHA
+6147 

>member
-303 TLTDGTYNLEAEA
+303 TLTDGAYNLEAEA

-426 ITDTIAP
+426 ITDTIPP

-636 LEDYVVLPNGIILSG
+636 LEDFVVLPNGIILSG

-1029 SPDSDSGISDDN
+1029 SPDSDSGIADDN

-1107 GNKANSAIFDFTID
+1107 GNKANSAVFDFTID

-1178 LSHLNGSWLFI
+1178 LSHLNGSWLFT

-1203 KVEDKAGNTNY
+1203 KVEDKAGNTSY

-1319 DTTLSVPVIVLDS
+1319 DTTLSVPVIVLNS
-1332 ADDTGIQGDNMTNS
+1332 ADDTGVQGDNMTNR

-1370 GVTTTFDATKGT
+1370 GVTTTFDATKGV
-1382 GGWTF
+1382 GGWSF
-1387 TPPTSWAD
+1387 TPTGAWAD

-1473 NATQSATPGVWDYI
+1473 NATQSATPGAWDYI

-1502 ATDEAGNKATQTL
+1502 ATDKAGNKTTQEL

-1711 TQKLDFT
+1711 TQKLDFI
-1718 IDTILSEP
+1718 IDTLLSEP

-2123 PTIVLDNTDDSGTKG
+2123 PTIVLDSTDDSGTKG
-2138 DHLTNVNKPTF
+2138 DNLTNVNKPTF

-2320 TLSTPVIVLDSAD
+2320 TLSVPVIVLNSAD
-2333 DSGVHGD
+2333 DTGVQGD
-2340 NMTNHTQ
+2340 NMTNSTQ

-2369 GVTTTFDATKDAGG
+2369 GVTTTFDATKGVGG
-2383 WTFTPTGAWAD
+2383 WSFTPTGAWAD

-2451 VTVPTDVNVV
+2451 VKVPTDVN
-2461 RLSIDGGKTWFNAT
+2461 
-2475 QSATPGVWDYIWPD
+2475 
-2489 DVADGGYTLTVEATD
+2489 E
-2504 EAGNKATQTLDF
+2504 
-2516 TIDTTLSVPTLSLD
+2516 
-2530 SADDSGIAGDNIT
+2530 
-2543 NVKTPG
+2543 
-2549 FTLNNIDTD
+2549 
-2558 VSRVIVEVMHN
+2558 
-2569 GIKQEVP
+2569 
-2576 LVQTGGQWR
+2576 
-2585 FAPTSD
+2585 
-2591 WADGDYILTVKVED
+2591 
-2605 RAGNVKQSA
+2605 
-2614 PLTVTVDTH
+2614 
-2623 IAIDRIELVNDS
+2623 
-2635 GIPGDNL
+2635 
-2642 TNEARPHFQVTV
+2642 
-2654 PADVNG
+2654 
-2660 VRLSI
+2660 
-2665 DGGKTWFD
+2665 
-2673 ATQSATSGVWD
+2673 
-2684 YTWLTNVANGPHTLM
+2684 
-2699 VEASD
+2699 
-2704 KAGNKTTQKLD
+2704 
-2715 FTIDT
+2715 
-2720 ILSEPTI
+2720 
-2727 TLDSADDSAAGD
+2727 
-2739 NITNVK
+2739 
-2745 MPGFTLGNIDAD
+2745 
-2757 VTKVV
+2757 
-2762 VTVAH
+2762 
-2767 DGKNQQIELIKNGG
+2767 
-2781 VWRFTPGAAW
+2781 
-2791 TDGDY
+2791 
-2796 TLTVKVEDKA
+2796 
-2806 GNTNYSAPL
+2806 
-2815 TVTID
+2815 
-2820 TQTSIDRIELL
+2820 
-2831 NDTGI
+2831 
-2836 VGDNLTNEARPQFHI
+2836 
-2851 TVPTDVNSVQLSL
+2851 
-2864 DGGINWV
+2864 
-2871 NATLTSDGVWEYIWP
+2871 
-2886 TDLVENTYTLTVKA
+2886 
-2900 TDVAG
+2900 
-2905 NTATETLNFIIDTT
+2905 
-2919 LSTPTITL
+2919 
-2927 DSADDSGTANDN
+2927 
-2939 KTNVKTPGF
+2939 
-2948 IIGGIDSDVTQVVV
+2948 
-2962 QVMRDGHSE
+2962 
-2971 EVELTQTNGQWRF
+2971 
-2984 VPGSAWTDGDYTLTV
+2984 
-2999 TVKDEAGNIRHSAPL
+2999 
-3014 TVTIDTQITIDHI
+3014 
-3027 ELVNDSGIPD
+3027 
-3037 DNLTNNVR
+3037 
-3045 PHFQVTVPTDVNVVR
+3045 VR

-3096 TVEATDKAGNK
+3096 TVEATDKAGNQ
-3107 TTQQLDFIID
+3107 TTQKLDFIID
-3117 TLLSE
+3117 TMLSE
-3122 PTIVLDN
+3122 PTIVLDS

-3142 VNKPTFLLGNI
+3142 ANKPTFILGNI

-3163 VQHGGTKEV
+3163 VQYGGTKEV

-3238 DNLTNDV
+3238 DNLTNDD

-3319 LSTPTIAMDS
+3319 LSTPTITMDS

-3342 VKRPGFTIGNIDAD
+3342 VKRPGFTIGNIDSD
-3356 AHSVILRITQ
+3356 AQSVILRITQ

-3401 TDNAGNVRQSTPLVV
+3401 TDNAGNVRQSTPLIV

-3467 NWVSATQGIEGV
+3467 NWVSAAQGIEGV

-3616 VDTQIAIDRIELV
+3616 VDTQIAIDHIELV

-3712 FTIDITLLTPTIELA
+3712 FTIDITLMTPTIELA

-3852 HQVDSDVTRV
+3852 RQVDSDVTRV

-4297 DIAGNTKTSAELRIE
+4297 DIAGNTKTSAELKIE

-4530 ITSVTTP
+4530 ITSVTKP

-4548 DTVVIRINGVSYSVT
+4548 DTVVIRINGVSYPVT

-4821 ALGDFTTNNKTPTLI
+4821 ALGDFTTNNKMPTLV
-4836 GSTLPN
+4836 GNTLPN
-4842 TIVSIYVDGVKV
+4842 AIVSIYVDGVKV

-4969 NYELTFKVEDVA
+4969 NYVLTFKVEDVA

-5029 AEAGSTLTIRNPQ
+5029 AEAGSTLTIRSPQ

-5074 EDKAGNSQQKEILIE
+5074 EDKAGNSQQKDILIE

-5337 GTWSYQFDNALKDGE
+5337 GTWSYQFDNVLKDGE

-5406 PTFSIFGEM
+5406 PTFSISGEM

-5580 THIKVF
+5580 THIQVF
-5586 TSELDDNKSSSKTE
+5586 TSELDDNKSSSKTD
-5600 WWSNSDL
+5600 WWSNSST
-5607 ITMRGTGEIGATV
+5607 ITMRGMGEIGATV

-5632 VVAATGRW
+5632 VVAANGQW
-5640 ELSTDKLPEGTYDI
+5640 ELSTDQLPEGKYDI
-5654 SLVIEDSA
+5654 TLSIEDNA
-5662 GNRWEDVREIF
+5662 GNRKEEVHEIF

-5709 DSEGNTY
+5709 DSNGNTY

-5753 PLDIMKEVPV
+5753 SLDIMKEVPV

-5870 NGASDSDNVT
+5870 NGVSDSDNVT

-5906 GVTDIYQATQGAD
+5906 GVTDTYQATQGAD

-5931 GNYTLSVTVVD
+5931 GTYTLSVTVVD

-5990 AESATHLRTEP
+5990 AESATHLRTVP
-6001 SAAEESVVKVTAY
+6001 SAAEESVVKETAY

-6102 HSSADIVNAMNV
+6102 HSSADIVNAMNA

>member
-239 LKVTLALAAESN
+239 LKVTLALATESN

-626 TIAPVPPTVS
+626 TVAPVPPTVS
-636 LEDYVVLPNGIILSG
+636 LEDFVVLPNGIILSG

-1029 SPDSDSGISDDN
+1029 SPDSDSGVSDDN

-1059 ISVQVWDAM
+1059 ISVQVWDAA

-1107 GNKANSAIFDFTID
+1107 GNKANSAVFDFTID

-1203 KVEDKAGNTNY
+1203 KVEDKAGNTSY

-1382 GGWTF
+1382 GGWSF
-1387 TPPTSWAD
+1387 TPTGAWAD

-1437 IPDDNLTNNVRPHF
+1437 IPNDNLTNNVRPHF

-1473 NATQSATPGVWDYI
+1473 NATQSATPGAWDYI

-1502 ATDEAGNKATQTL
+1502 ATDKAGNKTTQEL

-2123 PTIVLDNTDDSGTKG
+2123 PTIVLDSTDDSGTKG
-2138 DHLTNVNKPTF
+2138 DNLTNVNKPTF

-2320 TLSTPVIVLDSAD
+2320 TLSVPVIVLNSAD
-2333 DSGVHGD
+2333 DTGVQGD
-2340 NMTNHTQ
+2340 NMTNSTQ

-2369 GVTTTFDATKDAGG
+2369 GVTTTFDATKGTGG
-2383 WTFTPTGAWAD
+2383 WSFTPTGAWAD

-2451 VTVPTDVNVV
+2451 VKVPMDVN
-2461 RLSIDGGKTWFNAT
+2461 
-2475 QSATPGVWDYIWPD
+2475 
-2489 DVADGGYTLTVEATD
+2489 E
-2504 EAGNKATQTLDF
+2504 
-2516 TIDTTLSVPTLSLD
+2516 
-2530 SADDSGIAGDNIT
+2530 
-2543 NVKTPG
+2543 
-2549 FTLNNIDTD
+2549 
-2558 VSRVIVEVMHN
+2558 
-2569 GIKQEVP
+2569 
-2576 LVQTGGQWR
+2576 
-2585 FAPTSD
+2585 
-2591 WADGDYILTVKVED
+2591 
-2605 RAGNVKQSA
+2605 
-2614 PLTVTVDTH
+2614 
-2623 IAIDRIELVNDS
+2623 
-2635 GIPGDNL
+2635 
-2642 TNEARPHFQVTV
+2642 
-2654 PADVNG
+2654 
-2660 VRLSI
+2660 
-2665 DGGKTWFD
+2665 
-2673 ATQSATSGVWD
+2673 
-2684 YTWLTNVANGPHTLM
+2684 
-2699 VEASD
+2699 
-2704 KAGNKTTQKLD
+2704 
-2715 FTIDT
+2715 
-2720 ILSEPTI
+2720 
-2727 TLDSADDSAAGD
+2727 
-2739 NITNVK
+2739 
-2745 MPGFTLGNIDAD
+2745 
-2757 VTKVV
+2757 
-2762 VTVAH
+2762 
-2767 DGKNQQIELIKNGG
+2767 
-2781 VWRFTPGAAW
+2781 
-2791 TDGDY
+2791 
-2796 TLTVKVEDKA
+2796 
-2806 GNTNYSAPL
+2806 
-2815 TVTID
+2815 
-2820 TQTSIDRIELL
+2820 
-2831 NDTGI
+2831 
-2836 VGDNLTNEARPQFHI
+2836 
-2851 TVPTDVNSVQLSL
+2851 
-2864 DGGINWV
+2864 
-2871 NATLTSDGVWEYIWP
+2871 
-2886 TDLVENTYTLTVKA
+2886 
-2900 TDVAG
+2900 
-2905 NTATETLNFIIDTT
+2905 
-2919 LSTPTITL
+2919 
-2927 DSADDSGTANDN
+2927 
-2939 KTNVKTPGF
+2939 
-2948 IIGGIDSDVTQVVV
+2948 
-2962 QVMRDGHSE
+2962 
-2971 EVELTQTNGQWRF
+2971 
-2984 VPGSAWTDGDYTLTV
+2984 
-2999 TVKDEAGNIRHSAPL
+2999 
-3014 TVTIDTQITIDHI
+3014 
-3027 ELVNDSGIPD
+3027 
-3037 DNLTNNVR
+3037 
-3045 PHFQVTVPTDVNVVR
+3045 VR

-3096 TVEATDKAGNK
+3096 TVEATDKAGNQ
-3107 TTQQLDFIID
+3107 TTQKLDFIID

-3122 PTIVLDN
+3122 PTIVLDS

-3142 VNKPTFLLGNI
+3142 ANKPTFILGNI

-3163 VQHGGTKEV
+3163 VQYGGTKEV

-3306 KTTQTLDFTIDTR
+3306 KATQTLDFTIDTR
-3319 LSTPTIAMDS
+3319 LSTPTITMDS

-3342 VKRPGFTIGNIDAD
+3342 VKRPGFTIGNIDSD
-3356 AHSVILRITQ
+3356 AQSVILRITQ

-3401 TDNAGNVRQSTPLVV
+3401 TDNAGNVRQSTPLIV

-3467 NWVSATQGIEGV
+3467 NWVSAAQGIEGV

-3616 VDTQIAIDRIELV
+3616 VDTQIAIDHIELV

-3712 FTIDITLLTPTIELA
+3712 FTIDITLMTPTIELA

-3852 HQVDSDVTRV
+3852 RQVDSDVTRV

-4530 ITSVTTP
+4530 ITSVTKP

-4548 DTVVIRINGVSYSVT
+4548 DTVVIRINGVSYPVT

-4821 ALGDFTTNNKTPTLI
+4821 ALGDFTTNNKTPTLV
-4836 GSTLPN
+4836 GNTLPN
-4842 TIVSIYVDGVKV
+4842 AIVSIYVDGVKV

-4969 NYELTFKVEDVA
+4969 NYVLTFKVEDVA

-5303 NHNKPVLVG
+5303 SHNKPVLVG

-5384 PAMVAGSDNGIF
+5384 PVMMAGSDNGIF

-5406 PTFSIFGEM
+5406 PAFSIYGEM

-5471 FTIDTFNTTP
+5471 FTIDTLNTTP

-5532 GEVWVNEKGHWQ
+5532 GEVWVNDKGHWQ

-5580 THIKVF
+5580 THIQVF
-5586 TSELDDNKSSSKTE
+5586 TSELDDNKSSSKTD
-5600 WWSNSDL
+5600 WWSNSST
-5607 ITMRGTGEIGATV
+5607 ITMRGMGEIGATV

-5632 VVAATGRW
+5632 VVAANGQW
-5640 ELSTDKLPEGTYDI
+5640 ELSTDQLPEGKYDI
-5654 SLVIEDSA
+5654 TLSIEDNA
-5662 GNRWEDVREIF
+5662 GNRKEEVHEIF

-5709 DSEGNTY
+5709 DSNGNTY

-5753 PLDIMKEVPV
+5753 SLDIMKEVPV

-5870 NGASDSDNVT
+5870 NGVSDSDNVT

-5906 GVTDIYQATQGAD
+5906 GVTDTYQATQGAD

-5931 GNYTLSVTVVD
+5931 GTYTLSVTVVD

-5990 AESATHLRTEP
+5990 AESATHLRTVP
-6001 SAAEESVVKVTAY
+6001 SAAEESVVKETAY

-6102 HSSADIVNAMNV
+6102 HSSADIVNAMNA

>member
-303 TLTDGTYNLEAEA
+303 TLTDGAYNLEAEA

-426 ITDTIAP
+426 ITDTIPP

-636 LEDYVVLPNGIILSG
+636 LEDFVVLPNGIILSG

-726 VVPPKAELDASD
+726 VVPPKAELDVSD

-1029 SPDSDSGISDDN
+1029 SPDSDSGIADDN

-1107 GNKANSAIFDFTID
+1107 GNKANSAVFDFTID

-1178 LSHLNGSWLFI
+1178 LSHLNGSWLFT

-1203 KVEDKAGNTNY
+1203 KVEDKAGNTSY

-1319 DTTLSVPVIVLDS
+1319 DTTLSVPVIVLNS
-1332 ADDTGIQGDNMTNS
+1332 ADDTGVQGDNMTNR

-1473 NATQSATPGVWDYI
+1473 NATQSATPGAWDYI

-1502 ATDEAGNKATQTL
+1502 ATDKAGNKTTQEL

-1711 TQKLDFT
+1711 TQKLDFI
-1718 IDTILSEP
+1718 IDTLLSEP

-2123 PTIVLDNTDDSGTKG
+2123 PTIVLDSTDDSGTKG
-2138 DHLTNVNKPTF
+2138 DNLTNVNKPTF

-2320 TLSTPVIVLDSAD
+2320 TLSVPVIVLNSAD
-2333 DSGVHGD
+2333 DTGVQGD
-2340 NMTNHTQ
+2340 NMTNSTQ

-2369 GVTTTFDATKDAGG
+2369 GVTTTFDATKGVGG
-2383 WTFTPTGAWAD
+2383 WSFTPTGAWAD

-2451 VTVPTDVNVV
+2451 VKVPTDVN
-2461 RLSIDGGKTWFNAT
+2461 
-2475 QSATPGVWDYIWPD
+2475 
-2489 DVADGGYTLTVEATD
+2489 E
-2504 EAGNKATQTLDF
+2504 
-2516 TIDTTLSVPTLSLD
+2516 
-2530 SADDSGIAGDNIT
+2530 
-2543 NVKTPG
+2543 
-2549 FTLNNIDTD
+2549 
-2558 VSRVIVEVMHN
+2558 
-2569 GIKQEVP
+2569 
-2576 LVQTGGQWR
+2576 
-2585 FAPTSD
+2585 
-2591 WADGDYILTVKVED
+2591 
-2605 RAGNVKQSA
+2605 
-2614 PLTVTVDTH
+2614 
-2623 IAIDRIELVNDS
+2623 
-2635 GIPGDNL
+2635 
-2642 TNEARPHFQVTV
+2642 
-2654 PADVNG
+2654 
-2660 VRLSI
+2660 
-2665 DGGKTWFD
+2665 
-2673 ATQSATSGVWD
+2673 
-2684 YTWLTNVANGPHTLM
+2684 
-2699 VEASD
+2699 
-2704 KAGNKTTQKLD
+2704 
-2715 FTIDT
+2715 
-2720 ILSEPTI
+2720 
-2727 TLDSADDSAAGD
+2727 
-2739 NITNVK
+2739 
-2745 MPGFTLGNIDAD
+2745 
-2757 VTKVV
+2757 
-2762 VTVAH
+2762 
-2767 DGKNQQIELIKNGG
+2767 
-2781 VWRFTPGAAW
+2781 
-2791 TDGDY
+2791 
-2796 TLTVKVEDKA
+2796 
-2806 GNTNYSAPL
+2806 
-2815 TVTID
+2815 
-2820 TQTSIDRIELL
+2820 
-2831 NDTGI
+2831 
-2836 VGDNLTNEARPQFHI
+2836 
-2851 TVPTDVNSVQLSL
+2851 
-2864 DGGINWV
+2864 
-2871 NATLTSDGVWEYIWP
+2871 
-2886 TDLVENTYTLTVKA
+2886 
-2900 TDVAG
+2900 
-2905 NTATETLNFIIDTT
+2905 
-2919 LSTPTITL
+2919 
-2927 DSADDSGTANDN
+2927 
-2939 KTNVKTPGF
+2939 
-2948 IIGGIDSDVTQVVV
+2948 
-2962 QVMRDGHSE
+2962 
-2971 EVELTQTNGQWRF
+2971 
-2984 VPGSAWTDGDYTLTV
+2984 
-2999 TVKDEAGNIRHSAPL
+2999 
-3014 TVTIDTQITIDHI
+3014 
-3027 ELVNDSGIPD
+3027 
-3037 DNLTNNVR
+3037 
-3045 PHFQVTVPTDVNVVR
+3045 VR

-3096 TVEATDKAGNK
+3096 TVEATDKAGNQ
-3107 TTQQLDFIID
+3107 TTQKLDFIID
-3117 TLLSE
+3117 TMLSE
-3122 PTIVLDN
+3122 PTIVLDS

-3142 VNKPTFLLGNI
+3142 ANKPTFILGNI

-3163 VQHGGTKEV
+3163 VQYGGTKEV

-3319 LSTPTIAMDS
+3319 LSTPTITMDS

-3342 VKRPGFTIGNIDAD
+3342 VKRPGFTIGNIDSD
-3356 AHSVILRITQ
+3356 AQSVILRITQ

-3401 TDNAGNVRQSTPLVV
+3401 TDNAGNVRQSTPLIV

-3467 NWVSATQGIEGV
+3467 NWVSAAQGIEGV

-3616 VDTQIAIDRIELV
+3616 VDTQIAIDHIELV

-3712 FTIDITLLTPTIELA
+3712 FTIDITLMTPTIELA

-3852 HQVDSDVTRV
+3852 RQVDSDVTRV

-4297 DIAGNTKTSAELRIE
+4297 DIAGNTKTSAELKIE

-4530 ITSVTTP
+4530 ITSVTKP

-4548 DTVVIRINGVSYSVT
+4548 DTVVIRINGVSYPVT

-4821 ALGDFTTNNKTPTLI
+4821 ALGDFTTNNKTPTLV
-4836 GSTLPN
+4836 GNTLPN
-4842 TIVSIYVDGVKV
+4842 AIVSIYVDGVKV

-4969 NYELTFKVEDVA
+4969 NYVLTFKVEDVA

-5029 AEAGSTLTIRNPQ
+5029 AEAGSTLTIRSPQ

-5074 EDKAGNSQQKEILIE
+5074 EDKAGNSQQKDILIE

-5337 GTWSYQFDNALKDGE
+5337 GTWSYQFDNVLKDGE

-5406 PTFSIFGEM
+5406 PTFSISGEM

-5580 THIKVF
+5580 THIQVF
-5586 TSELDDNKSSSKTE
+5586 TSELDDNKSSSKTD
-5600 WWSNSDL
+5600 WWSNSST
-5607 ITMRGTGEIGATV
+5607 ITMRGMGEIGATV

-5632 VVAATGRW
+5632 VVAANGQW
-5640 ELSTDKLPEGTYDI
+5640 ELSTDQLPEGKYDI
-5654 SLVIEDSA
+5654 TLSIEDNA
-5662 GNRWEDVREIF
+5662 GNRKEEVHEIF

-5709 DSEGNTY
+5709 DSNGNTY

-5753 PLDIMKEVPV
+5753 SLDIMKEVPV

-5870 NGASDSDNVT
+5870 NGVSDSDNVT

-5906 GVTDIYQATQGAD
+5906 GVTDTYQATQGAD

-5931 GNYTLSVTVVD
+5931 GTYTLSVTVVD

-5990 AESATHLRTEP
+5990 AESATHLRTVP
-6001 SAAEESVVKVTAY
+6001 SAAEESVVKETAY

-6102 HSSADIVNAMNV
+6102 HSSADIVNAMNA

>member
-869 VLSGEAIAGD
+869 VLSGEAITGD

-1029 SPDSDSGISDDN
+1029 SPDSDSGIADDN

-1059 ISVQVWDAM
+1059 ISVQVWDAA

-1107 GNKANSAIFDFTID
+1107 GNKANSAVFDFTID

-1382 GGWTF
+1382 GGWSF
-1387 TPPTSWAD
+1387 TPTGAWAD

-1473 NATQSATPGVWDYI
+1473 NATQSATPGAWDYI

-1502 ATDEAGNKATQTL
+1502 ATDKAGNKTTQEL

-1633 NDSGIPGDNLTNEAR
+1633 NDSGIPDDNLTNEAR

-1698 LMVEASDK
+1698 LMVEATDK

-1792 TDGDYTLTVK
+1792 TDGNYTLTVK

-2019 DTQITIDHIEL
+2019 DTQI
-2030 VNDSGIPD
+2030 
-2038 DNLTNNVRPHFQV
+2038 
-2051 TVPTD
+2051 
-2056 VNVVRLSIDGGKTW
+2056 
-2070 FNATQSA
+2070 A
-2077 TPGVW
+2077 
-2082 DYTWLADV
+2082 
-2090 GEGKHTLTVE
+2090 
-2100 ATDKA
+2100 
-2105 GNKTT
+2105 
-2110 QQLDFIID
+2110 
-2118 TLLSE
+2118 
-2123 PTIVLDNTDDSGTKG
+2123 
-2138 DHLTNVNKPTF
+2138 
-2149 LLGNIDADARYVTV
+2149 
-2163 EVQHGGTK
+2163 
-2171 EVLTATKDA
+2171 
-2180 TGNWSVTP
+2180 
-2188 TGTWADGDYT
+2188 
-2198 LTVRVEDEA
+2198 
-2207 GNEKHSASL
+2207 
-2216 TVTVDTQITIDV
+2216 
-2228 IELVN
+2228 
-2233 DNGIPGDNMTNDAH
+2233 
-2247 PQFRVTV
+2247 
-2254 PGDVNE
+2254 
-2260 VSLSI
+2260 
-2265 DGGVT
+2265 
-2270 WVKATQSATPGVWNY
+2270 
-2285 TWPGTVPDGDY
+2285 
-2296 TLNVKATDNA
+2296 
-2306 GNTVTETL
+2306 
-2314 HFTIDT
+2314 
-2320 TLSTPVIVLDSAD
+2320 
-2333 DSGVHGD
+2333 
-2340 NMTNHTQ
+2340 
-2347 PTFALQHIDDD
+2347 
-2358 AVRVTVSVEHG
+2358 
-2369 GVTTTFDATKDAGG
+2369 
-2383 WTFTPTGAWAD
+2383 
-2394 GDYTLSV
+2394 
-2401 SVEDK
+2401 
-2406 AGNTSHS
+2406 
-2413 ASLTVTV
+2413 
-2420 DTQIAINN
+2420 
-2428 IELVNDSGIPDDNL
+2428 
-2442 TNNVRPHFQ
+2442 
-2451 VTVPTDVNVV
+2451 
-2461 RLSIDGGKTWFNAT
+2461 
-2475 QSATPGVWDYIWPD
+2475 
-2489 DVADGGYTLTVEATD
+2489 
-2504 EAGNKATQTLDF
+2504 
-2516 TIDTTLSVPTLSLD
+2516 
-2530 SADDSGIAGDNIT
+2530 
-2543 NVKTPG
+2543 
-2549 FTLNNIDTD
+2549 
-2558 VSRVIVEVMHN
+2558 
-2569 GIKQEVP
+2569 
-2576 LVQTGGQWR
+2576 
-2585 FAPTSD
+2585 
-2591 WADGDYILTVKVED
+2591 
-2605 RAGNVKQSA
+2605 
-2614 PLTVTVDTH
+2614 
-2623 IAIDRIELVNDS
+2623 
-2635 GIPGDNL
+2635 
-2642 TNEARPHFQVTV
+2642 
-2654 PADVNG
+2654 
-2660 VRLSI
+2660 
-2665 DGGKTWFD
+2665 
-2673 ATQSATSGVWD
+2673 
-2684 YTWLTNVANGPHTLM
+2684 
-2699 VEASD
+2699 
-2704 KAGNKTTQKLD
+2704 
-2715 FTIDT
+2715 
-2720 ILSEPTI
+2720 
-2727 TLDSADDSAAGD
+2727 
-2739 NITNVK
+2739 
-2745 MPGFTLGNIDAD
+2745 
-2757 VTKVV
+2757 
-2762 VTVAH
+2762 
-2767 DGKNQQIELIKNGG
+2767 
-2781 VWRFTPGAAW
+2781 
-2791 TDGDY
+2791 
-2796 TLTVKVEDKA
+2796 
-2806 GNTNYSAPL
+2806 
-2815 TVTID
+2815 
-2820 TQTSIDRIELL
+2820 
-2831 NDTGI
+2831 
-2836 VGDNLTNEARPQFHI
+2836 
-2851 TVPTDVNSVQLSL
+2851 
-2864 DGGINWV
+2864 
-2871 NATLTSDGVWEYIWP
+2871 
-2886 TDLVENTYTLTVKA
+2886 
-2900 TDVAG
+2900 
-2905 NTATETLNFIIDTT
+2905 
-2919 LSTPTITL
+2919 
-2927 DSADDSGTANDN
+2927 
-2939 KTNVKTPGF
+2939 
-2948 IIGGIDSDVTQVVV
+2948 
-2962 QVMRDGHSE
+2962 
-2971 EVELTQTNGQWRF
+2971 
-2984 VPGSAWTDGDYTLTV
+2984 
-2999 TVKDEAGNIRHSAPL
+2999 
-3014 TVTIDTQITIDHI
+3014 IDHI

-3172 LTATKGA
+3172 LTATKDATGNWSVTPTGTWADGDYTLTVRVEDEAGNEKHSASLTVTVDTQITIDAIELVNDNGIPGDNMTNDAHPQFRVTVPGDVNEVSLSIDGGVTWVKATQSATPGVWNYTWPGTVPDGDYTLNVKATDNAGNTVTETLHFTIDTTLSVPVIVLNSADDTGVQGDNMTNSTQPTFALQHIDDDAVRVTVSVEHGGVTTTFDATKGVGGWSFTPTGAWADGDYTLSVSVEDKAGNTSHSASLTVTVDTQIAINNIELVNDSGIPDDNLTNNVRPHFQVKVPTDVNEVRLSIDGGKTWFNATQSATPGVWDYTWLADVGEGKHTLTVEATDKAGNQTTQKLDFIIDTMLSEPTIVLDSTDDSGTKGDNLTNANKPTFILGNIDADARYVTVEVQYGGTKEVLTATKGA

-3194 DYTLTVRVEDDA
+3194 DYMLTVRVEDDA

-3319 LSTPTIAMDS
+3319 LSTPTITMDS

-3342 VKRPGFTIGNIDAD
+3342 VKRPGFTIGNIDSD
-3356 AHSVILRITQ
+3356 AQSVILRITQ

-3401 TDNAGNVRQSTPLVV
+3401 TDNAGNVRQSTPLIV

-3467 NWVSATQGIEGV
+3467 NWVSAAQGIEGV

-3616 VDTQIAIDRIELV
+3616 VDTQIAIDHIELV

-3712 FTIDITLLTPTIELA
+3712 FTIDITLMTPTIELA

-3852 HQVDSDVTRV
+3852 RQVDSDVTRV

-4297 DIAGNTKTSAELRIE
+4297 DIAGNTKTSAELKIE

-4530 ITSVTTP
+4530 ITSVTKP

-4548 DTVVIRINGVSYSVT
+4548 DTVVIRINGVSYPVT

-4821 ALGDFTTNNKTPTLI
+4821 ALGDFTTNNKTPTLV
-4836 GSTLPN
+4836 GNTLPN
-4842 TIVSIYVDGVKV
+4842 AIVSIYVDGVKV

-4969 NYELTFKVEDVA
+4969 NYVLTFKVEDVA

-5029 AEAGSTLTIRNPQ
+5029 AEAGSTLTIRSPQ

-5074 EDKAGNSQQKEILIE
+5074 EDKAGNSQQKDILIE

-5406 PTFSIFGEM
+5406 PTFSISGEM

-5532 GEVWVNEKGHWQ
+5532 GEVWVNDKGHWQ

-5580 THIKVF
+5580 THIQVF
-5586 TSELDDNKSSSKTE
+5586 TSELDDNKSSSKTD
-5600 WWSNSDL
+5600 WWSNSST
-5607 ITMRGTGEIGATV
+5607 ITMRGMGEIGATV

-5632 VVAATGRW
+5632 VVAANGQW
-5640 ELSTDKLPEGTYDI
+5640 ELSTDQLPEGKYDI
-5654 SLVIEDSA
+5654 TLSIEDNA
-5662 GNRWEDVREIF
+5662 GNRKEEVHEIF

-5709 DSEGNTY
+5709 DSNGNTY

-5990 AESATHLRTEP
+5990 AESATHLRTVP
-6001 SAAEESVVKVTAY
+6001 SAAEESVVKETAY

-6102 HSSADIVNAMNV
+6102 HSSADIVNAMNA

>member
-426 ITDTIAP
+426 ITDTIPP

-1029 SPDSDSGISDDN
+1029 SPDSDSGIADDN

-1059 ISVQVWDAM
+1059 ISVQVWDAA

-1107 GNKANSAIFDFTID
+1107 GNKANSAVFDFTID

-1382 GGWTF
+1382 GGWSF
-1387 TPPTSWAD
+1387 TPTGAWAD

-1473 NATQSATPGVWDYI
+1473 NATQSATPGAWDYI

-1502 ATDEAGNKATQTL
+1502 ATDKAGNKTTQEL

-1633 NDSGIPGDNLTNEAR
+1633 NDSGIPDDNLTNEAR

-1698 LMVEASDK
+1698 LMVEATDK

-1792 TDGDYTLTVK
+1792 TDGNYTLTVK

-2019 DTQITIDHIEL
+2019 DTQI
-2030 VNDSGIPD
+2030 
-2038 DNLTNNVRPHFQV
+2038 
-2051 TVPTD
+2051 
-2056 VNVVRLSIDGGKTW
+2056 
-2070 FNATQSA
+2070 A
-2077 TPGVW
+2077 
-2082 DYTWLADV
+2082 
-2090 GEGKHTLTVE
+2090 
-2100 ATDKA
+2100 
-2105 GNKTT
+2105 
-2110 QQLDFIID
+2110 
-2118 TLLSE
+2118 
-2123 PTIVLDNTDDSGTKG
+2123 
-2138 DHLTNVNKPTF
+2138 
-2149 LLGNIDADARYVTV
+2149 
-2163 EVQHGGTK
+2163 
-2171 EVLTATKDA
+2171 
-2180 TGNWSVTP
+2180 
-2188 TGTWADGDYT
+2188 
-2198 LTVRVEDEA
+2198 
-2207 GNEKHSASL
+2207 
-2216 TVTVDTQITIDV
+2216 
-2228 IELVN
+2228 
-2233 DNGIPGDNMTNDAH
+2233 
-2247 PQFRVTV
+2247 
-2254 PGDVNE
+2254 
-2260 VSLSI
+2260 
-2265 DGGVT
+2265 
-2270 WVKATQSATPGVWNY
+2270 
-2285 TWPGTVPDGDY
+2285 
-2296 TLNVKATDNA
+2296 
-2306 GNTVTETL
+2306 
-2314 HFTIDT
+2314 
-2320 TLSTPVIVLDSAD
+2320 
-2333 DSGVHGD
+2333 
-2340 NMTNHTQ
+2340 
-2347 PTFALQHIDDD
+2347 
-2358 AVRVTVSVEHG
+2358 
-2369 GVTTTFDATKDAGG
+2369 
-2383 WTFTPTGAWAD
+2383 
-2394 GDYTLSV
+2394 
-2401 SVEDK
+2401 
-2406 AGNTSHS
+2406 
-2413 ASLTVTV
+2413 
-2420 DTQIAINN
+2420 
-2428 IELVNDSGIPDDNL
+2428 
-2442 TNNVRPHFQ
+2442 
-2451 VTVPTDVNVV
+2451 
-2461 RLSIDGGKTWFNAT
+2461 
-2475 QSATPGVWDYIWPD
+2475 
-2489 DVADGGYTLTVEATD
+2489 
-2504 EAGNKATQTLDF
+2504 
-2516 TIDTTLSVPTLSLD
+2516 
-2530 SADDSGIAGDNIT
+2530 
-2543 NVKTPG
+2543 
-2549 FTLNNIDTD
+2549 
-2558 VSRVIVEVMHN
+2558 
-2569 GIKQEVP
+2569 
-2576 LVQTGGQWR
+2576 
-2585 FAPTSD
+2585 
-2591 WADGDYILTVKVED
+2591 
-2605 RAGNVKQSA
+2605 
-2614 PLTVTVDTH
+2614 
-2623 IAIDRIELVNDS
+2623 
-2635 GIPGDNL
+2635 
-2642 TNEARPHFQVTV
+2642 
-2654 PADVNG
+2654 
-2660 VRLSI
+2660 
-2665 DGGKTWFD
+2665 
-2673 ATQSATSGVWD
+2673 
-2684 YTWLTNVANGPHTLM
+2684 
-2699 VEASD
+2699 
-2704 KAGNKTTQKLD
+2704 
-2715 FTIDT
+2715 
-2720 ILSEPTI
+2720 
-2727 TLDSADDSAAGD
+2727 
-2739 NITNVK
+2739 
-2745 MPGFTLGNIDAD
+2745 
-2757 VTKVV
+2757 
-2762 VTVAH
+2762 
-2767 DGKNQQIELIKNGG
+2767 
-2781 VWRFTPGAAW
+2781 
-2791 TDGDY
+2791 
-2796 TLTVKVEDKA
+2796 
-2806 GNTNYSAPL
+2806 
-2815 TVTID
+2815 
-2820 TQTSIDRIELL
+2820 
-2831 NDTGI
+2831 
-2836 VGDNLTNEARPQFHI
+2836 
-2851 TVPTDVNSVQLSL
+2851 
-2864 DGGINWV
+2864 
-2871 NATLTSDGVWEYIWP
+2871 
-2886 TDLVENTYTLTVKA
+2886 
-2900 TDVAG
+2900 
-2905 NTATETLNFIIDTT
+2905 
-2919 LSTPTITL
+2919 
-2927 DSADDSGTANDN
+2927 
-2939 KTNVKTPGF
+2939 
-2948 IIGGIDSDVTQVVV
+2948 
-2962 QVMRDGHSE
+2962 
-2971 EVELTQTNGQWRF
+2971 
-2984 VPGSAWTDGDYTLTV
+2984 
-2999 TVKDEAGNIRHSAPL
+2999 
-3014 TVTIDTQITIDHI
+3014 IDHI

-3172 LTATKGA
+3172 LTATKDATGNWSVTPTGTWADGDYTLTVRVEDEAGNEKHSASLTVTVDTQITIDAIELVNDNGIPGDNMTNDAHPQFRVAVPGDVNEVSLSIDGGVTWVKATQSATPGVWNYTWPGTVPDGDYTLNVKATDNAGNTVTETLHFTIDTTLSVPVIVLNSADDTGVQGDNMTNSTQPTFALQHIDDDAVRVTVSVEHGGVTTTFDATKGTGGWSFTPTGAWADGDYTLSVSVEDKAGNTSHSASLTVTVDTQIAINNIELVNDSGIPDDNLTNNVRPHFQVTVPTDVNEVRLSIDGGKTWFNATQSATPGVWDYTWLADVGEGKHTLTVEATDKAGNQTTQKLDFIIDTMLSEPTIVLDSTDDSGTKGDNLTNANKPTFILGNIDADARYVTVEVQYGGTKEVLTATKGA

-3194 DYTLTVRVEDDA
+3194 DYMLTVRVEDDA

-3319 LSTPTIAMDS
+3319 LSTPTITMDS

-3342 VKRPGFTIGNIDAD
+3342 VKRPGFTIGNIDSD
-3356 AHSVILRITQ
+3356 AQSVILRITQ

-3401 TDNAGNVRQSTPLVV
+3401 TDNAGNVRQSTPLIV

-3467 NWVSATQGIEGV
+3467 NWVSAAQGIEGV

-3616 VDTQIAIDRIELV
+3616 VDTQIAIDHIELV

-3712 FTIDITLLTPTIELA
+3712 FTIDITLMTPTIELA

-3852 HQVDSDVTRV
+3852 RQVDSDVTRV

-4077 AGWQFTPGNAIPDG
+4077 AGWKFTPGNAIPDG

-4297 DIAGNTKTSAELRIE
+4297 DIAGNTKTSAELKIE

-4530 ITSVTTP
+4530 ITSVTKP

-4548 DTVVIRINGVSYSVT
+4548 DTVVIRINGVSYPVT

-4821 ALGDFTTNNKTPTLI
+4821 ALGDFTTNNKTPTLV
-4836 GSTLPN
+4836 GNTLPN
-4842 TIVSIYVDGVKV
+4842 AIVSIYVDGVKV

-4969 NYELTFKVEDVA
+4969 NYVLTFKVEDVA

-5029 AEAGSTLTIRNPQ
+5029 AEAGSTLTIRSPQ

-5074 EDKAGNSQQKEILIE
+5074 EDKAGNSQQKDILIE

-5406 PTFSIFGEM
+5406 PTFSISGEM

-5580 THIKVF
+5580 THIQVF
-5586 TSELDDNKSSSKTE
+5586 TSELDDNKSSSKTD
-5600 WWSNSDL
+5600 WWSNSST
-5607 ITMRGTGEIGATV
+5607 ITMRGMGEIGATV

-5632 VVAATGRW
+5632 VVAANGQW
-5640 ELSTDKLPEGTYDI
+5640 ELSTDQLPEGKYDI
-5654 SLVIEDSA
+5654 TLSIEDNA
-5662 GNRWEDVREIF
+5662 GNRKEEVHEIF

-5709 DSEGNTY
+5709 DSNGNTY

-5931 GNYTLSVTVVD
+5931 GTYTLSVTVVD

-5990 AESATHLRTEP
+5990 AESATHLRTVP
-6001 SAAEESVVKVTAY
+6001 SAAEESVVKETAY

-6047 VSIMFEGEEFTLPIT
+6047 VSVMFEGEEFTLPIT

-6075 DGEYTMDVKFIDKDN
+6075 DGEYTMDVKFIDKDD

-6102 HSSADIVNAMNV
+6102 HSSADIVNAMNA

>member
-426 ITDTIAP
+426 ITDTIPP

-529 RISYFSAEIETTND
+529 RISYFSAEIETTDD

-601 INNLTFTVEDVAGN
+601 VNNLTFTVEDVAGN

-626 TIAPVPPTVS
+626 TVAPVPPTVS
-636 LEDYVVLPNGIILSG
+636 LEDFVVLPNGIILSG

-1029 SPDSDSGISDDN
+1029 SPDSDSGIADDN

-1059 ISVQVWDAM
+1059 ISVQVWDAA

-1107 GNKANSAIFDFTID
+1107 GNKANSAVFDFTID

-1332 ADDTGIQGDNMTNS
+1332 ADDTGVQGDNMTNR

-1437 IPDDNLTNNVRPHF
+1437 IPNDNLTNNVRPHF

-1473 NATQSATPGVWDYI
+1473 NATQSATTGVWDYI

-1792 TDGDYTLTVK
+1792 TDGDYTLTVTVK
-1802 VEDKAGNTNYSAP
+1802 DKAGNTNYSAP

-2123 PTIVLDNTDDSGTKG
+2123 PTIVLDSTDDSGTKG
-2138 DHLTNVNKPTF
+2138 DNLTNVNKPTF

-2320 TLSTPVIVLDSAD
+2320 TLSVPVIVLNSAD
-2333 DSGVHGD
+2333 DTGVQGD
-2340 NMTNHTQ
+2340 NMTNSTQ

-2369 GVTTTFDATKDAGG
+2369 GVTTTFDATKGVGG
-2383 WTFTPTGAWAD
+2383 WSFTPTGAWAD

-2451 VTVPTDVNVV
+2451 VKVPTDVN
-2461 RLSIDGGKTWFNAT
+2461 
-2475 QSATPGVWDYIWPD
+2475 
-2489 DVADGGYTLTVEATD
+2489 E
-2504 EAGNKATQTLDF
+2504 
-2516 TIDTTLSVPTLSLD
+2516 
-2530 SADDSGIAGDNIT
+2530 
-2543 NVKTPG
+2543 
-2549 FTLNNIDTD
+2549 
-2558 VSRVIVEVMHN
+2558 
-2569 GIKQEVP
+2569 
-2576 LVQTGGQWR
+2576 
-2585 FAPTSD
+2585 
-2591 WADGDYILTVKVED
+2591 
-2605 RAGNVKQSA
+2605 
-2614 PLTVTVDTH
+2614 
-2623 IAIDRIELVNDS
+2623 
-2635 GIPGDNL
+2635 
-2642 TNEARPHFQVTV
+2642 
-2654 PADVNG
+2654 
-2660 VRLSI
+2660 
-2665 DGGKTWFD
+2665 
-2673 ATQSATSGVWD
+2673 
-2684 YTWLTNVANGPHTLM
+2684 
-2699 VEASD
+2699 
-2704 KAGNKTTQKLD
+2704 
-2715 FTIDT
+2715 
-2720 ILSEPTI
+2720 
-2727 TLDSADDSAAGD
+2727 
-2739 NITNVK
+2739 
-2745 MPGFTLGNIDAD
+2745 
-2757 VTKVV
+2757 
-2762 VTVAH
+2762 
-2767 DGKNQQIELIKNGG
+2767 
-2781 VWRFTPGAAW
+2781 
-2791 TDGDY
+2791 
-2796 TLTVKVEDKA
+2796 
-2806 GNTNYSAPL
+2806 
-2815 TVTID
+2815 
-2820 TQTSIDRIELL
+2820 
-2831 NDTGI
+2831 
-2836 VGDNLTNEARPQFHI
+2836 
-2851 TVPTDVNSVQLSL
+2851 
-2864 DGGINWV
+2864 
-2871 NATLTSDGVWEYIWP
+2871 
-2886 TDLVENTYTLTVKA
+2886 
-2900 TDVAG
+2900 
-2905 NTATETLNFIIDTT
+2905 
-2919 LSTPTITL
+2919 
-2927 DSADDSGTANDN
+2927 
-2939 KTNVKTPGF
+2939 
-2948 IIGGIDSDVTQVVV
+2948 
-2962 QVMRDGHSE
+2962 
-2971 EVELTQTNGQWRF
+2971 
-2984 VPGSAWTDGDYTLTV
+2984 
-2999 TVKDEAGNIRHSAPL
+2999 
-3014 TVTIDTQITIDHI
+3014 
-3027 ELVNDSGIPD
+3027 
-3037 DNLTNNVR
+3037 
-3045 PHFQVTVPTDVNVVR
+3045 VR

-3096 TVEATDKAGNK
+3096 TVEATDKAGNQ
-3107 TTQQLDFIID
+3107 TTQKLDFIID
-3117 TLLSE
+3117 TMLSE
-3122 PTIVLDN
+3122 PTIVLDS

-3142 VNKPTFLLGNI
+3142 ANKPTFILGNI

-3163 VQHGGTKEV
+3163 VQYGGTKEV

-3194 DYTLTVRVEDDA
+3194 DYMLMVRVEDDA

-3319 LSTPTIAMDS
+3319 LSTPTITMDS

-3342 VKRPGFTIGNIDAD
+3342 VKRPGFTIGNIDSD
-3356 AHSVILRITQ
+3356 AQSVILRITQ

-3401 TDNAGNVRQSTPLVV
+3401 TDNAGNVRQSTPLIV

-3467 NWVSATQGIEGV
+3467 NWVSAAQGIEGV

-3616 VDTQIAIDRIELV
+3616 VDTQIAIDHIELV

-3712 FTIDITLLTPTIELA
+3712 FTIDITLMTPTIELA

-3852 HQVDSDVTRV
+3852 RQVDSDVTRV

-4297 DIAGNTKTSAELRIE
+4297 DIAGNTKTSAELKIE

-4530 ITSVTTP
+4530 ITSVTKP

-4548 DTVVIRINGVSYSVT
+4548 DTVVIRINGVSYPVT

-4895 AVDVTI
+4895 AVDLTI

-5303 NHNKPVLVG
+5303 SHNKPVLVG

-5384 PAMVAGSDNGIF
+5384 PVMMAGSDNGIF

-5406 PTFSIFGEM
+5406 PAFSIYGEM

-5471 FTIDTFNTTP
+5471 FTIDTLNTTP

-5532 GEVWVNEKGHWQ
+5532 GEVWVNDKGHWQ

-5580 THIKVF
+5580 THIQVF
-5586 TSELDDNKSSSKTE
+5586 TSELDDNKSSSKTD
-5600 WWSNSDL
+5600 WWSNSST
-5607 ITMRGTGEIGATV
+5607 ITMRGMGEIGATV

-5632 VVAATGRW
+5632 VVAANGQW
-5640 ELSTDKLPEGTYDI
+5640 ELSTDQLPEGKYDI
-5654 SLVIEDSA
+5654 TLSIEDNA
-5662 GNRWEDVREIF
+5662 GNRKEEVHEIF

-5709 DSEGNTY
+5709 DSNGNTY

-5822 GTPLADG
+5822 GTPLTDG

-5931 GNYTLSVTVVD
+5931 GTYTLSVTVVD

-5990 AESATHLRTEP
+5990 AESATHLRTVP
-6001 SAAEESVVKVTAY
+6001 SAAEESVVKETAY

-6102 HSSADIVNAMNV
+6102 HSSADIVNAMNA

>member
-41 TPRGSVIIVNGALYS
+41 MPHGSVIIVNGALYS

-529 RISYFSAEIETTND
+529 RISYFSAEIETTDD

-601 INNLTFTVEDVAGN
+601 VNNLTFTVEDVAGN

-626 TIAPVPPTVS
+626 TVAPVPPTVS
-636 LEDYVVLPNGIILSG
+636 LEDFVVLPNGIILSG

-696 QGAYDIEIIS
+696 QGSYDIEIIS

-1029 SPDSDSGISDDN
+1029 SPDSDSGIADDN

-1107 GNKANSAIFDFTID
+1107 GNKANSAVFDFTID

-1178 LSHLNGSWLFI
+1178 LSHLNGSWLFT

-1203 KVEDKAGNTNY
+1203 KVEDKAGNTSY

-1382 GGWTF
+1382 GGWSF
-1387 TPPTSWAD
+1387 TPTGAWAD

-1437 IPDDNLTNNVRPHF
+1437 IPNDNLTNNVRPHF

-1473 NATQSATPGVWDYI
+1473 NATQSATPGAWDYI

-1502 ATDEAGNKATQTL
+1502 ATDKAGNKTTQEL

-2123 PTIVLDNTDDSGTKG
+2123 PTIVLDSTDDSGTKG

-2320 TLSTPVIVLDSAD
+2320 TLSVPVIVLNSAD
-2333 DSGVHGD
+2333 DTGVQGD
-2340 NMTNHTQ
+2340 NMTNSTQ

-2369 GVTTTFDATKDAGG
+2369 GVTTTFDATKGVGG
-2383 WTFTPTGAWAD
+2383 WSFTPTGAWAD

-2413 ASLTVTV
+2413 ASLTVTVTV

-2451 VTVPTDVNVV
+2451 VKVPTDVN
-2461 RLSIDGGKTWFNAT
+2461 
-2475 QSATPGVWDYIWPD
+2475 
-2489 DVADGGYTLTVEATD
+2489 E
-2504 EAGNKATQTLDF
+2504 
-2516 TIDTTLSVPTLSLD
+2516 
-2530 SADDSGIAGDNIT
+2530 
-2543 NVKTPG
+2543 
-2549 FTLNNIDTD
+2549 
-2558 VSRVIVEVMHN
+2558 
-2569 GIKQEVP
+2569 
-2576 LVQTGGQWR
+2576 
-2585 FAPTSD
+2585 
-2591 WADGDYILTVKVED
+2591 
-2605 RAGNVKQSA
+2605 
-2614 PLTVTVDTH
+2614 
-2623 IAIDRIELVNDS
+2623 
-2635 GIPGDNL
+2635 
-2642 TNEARPHFQVTV
+2642 
-2654 PADVNG
+2654 
-2660 VRLSI
+2660 
-2665 DGGKTWFD
+2665 
-2673 ATQSATSGVWD
+2673 
-2684 YTWLTNVANGPHTLM
+2684 
-2699 VEASD
+2699 
-2704 KAGNKTTQKLD
+2704 
-2715 FTIDT
+2715 
-2720 ILSEPTI
+2720 
-2727 TLDSADDSAAGD
+2727 
-2739 NITNVK
+2739 
-2745 MPGFTLGNIDAD
+2745 
-2757 VTKVV
+2757 
-2762 VTVAH
+2762 
-2767 DGKNQQIELIKNGG
+2767 
-2781 VWRFTPGAAW
+2781 
-2791 TDGDY
+2791 
-2796 TLTVKVEDKA
+2796 
-2806 GNTNYSAPL
+2806 
-2815 TVTID
+2815 
-2820 TQTSIDRIELL
+2820 
-2831 NDTGI
+2831 
-2836 VGDNLTNEARPQFHI
+2836 
-2851 TVPTDVNSVQLSL
+2851 
-2864 DGGINWV
+2864 
-2871 NATLTSDGVWEYIWP
+2871 
-2886 TDLVENTYTLTVKA
+2886 
-2900 TDVAG
+2900 
-2905 NTATETLNFIIDTT
+2905 
-2919 LSTPTITL
+2919 
-2927 DSADDSGTANDN
+2927 
-2939 KTNVKTPGF
+2939 
-2948 IIGGIDSDVTQVVV
+2948 
-2962 QVMRDGHSE
+2962 
-2971 EVELTQTNGQWRF
+2971 
-2984 VPGSAWTDGDYTLTV
+2984 
-2999 TVKDEAGNIRHSAPL
+2999 
-3014 TVTIDTQITIDHI
+3014 
-3027 ELVNDSGIPD
+3027 
-3037 DNLTNNVR
+3037 
-3045 PHFQVTVPTDVNVVR
+3045 VR

-3096 TVEATDKAGNK
+3096 TVEATDKAGNQ
-3107 TTQQLDFIID
+3107 TTQKLDFIID
-3117 TLLSE
+3117 TMLSE
-3122 PTIVLDN
+3122 PTIVLDS

-3142 VNKPTFLLGNI
+3142 ANKPTFILGNI

-3163 VQHGGTKEV
+3163 VQYGGTKEV

-3401 TDNAGNVRQSTPLVV
+3401 QDNAGNVRQSTPLVV

-3518 LSTPTIAL
+3518 LSTPTIEL

-3712 FTIDITLLTPTIELA
+3712 FTIDITLMTPTIELA

-3852 HQVDSDVTRV
+3852 RQVDSDVTRV

-4297 DIAGNTKTSAELRIE
+4297 DIAGNTKTSAELKIE

-4530 ITSVTTP
+4530 ITSVTKP

-4548 DTVVIRINGVSYSVT
+4548 DTVVIRINGVSYPVT

-4821 ALGDFTTNNKTPTLI
+4821 ALGDFTTNNKTPTLV
-4836 GSTLPN
+4836 GNTLPN
-4842 TIVSIYVDGVKV
+4842 AIVSIYVDGVKV

-4969 NYELTFKVEDVA
+4969 NYVLTFKVEDVA

-5029 AEAGSTLTIRNPQ
+5029 AEAGSTLTIRSPQ

-5074 EDKAGNSQQKEILIE
+5074 EDKAGNSQQKDILIE

-5406 PTFSIFGEM
+5406 PTFSISGEM

-5580 THIKVF
+5580 THIQVF
-5586 TSELDDNKSSSKTE
+5586 TSELDDNKSSSKTD
-5600 WWSNSDL
+5600 WWSNSST
-5607 ITMRGTGEIGATV
+5607 ITMRGMGEIGATV

-5632 VVAATGRW
+5632 VVAANGQW
-5640 ELSTDKLPEGTYDI
+5640 ELSTDQLPEGKYDI
-5654 SLVIEDSA
+5654 TLSIEDNA
-5662 GNRWEDVREIF
+5662 GNRKEEVHEIF

-5709 DSEGNTY
+5709 DSNGNTY

-5822 GTPLADG
+5822 GTPLTDG

-5931 GNYTLSVTVVD
+5931 GTYTLSVTVVD

-5990 AESATHLRTEP
+5990 AESATHLRTVP
-6001 SAAEESVVKVTAY
+6001 SAAEESVVKETAY

-6047 VSIMFEGEEFTLPIT
+6047 VSVMFEGEEFTLPIT

>member
-426 ITDTIAP
+426 ITDTIPP

-1029 SPDSDSGISDDN
+1029 SPDSDSGIADDN

-1107 GNKANSAIFDFTID
+1107 GNKANSAVFDFTID

-1332 ADDTGIQGDNMTNS
+1332 ADDTGVQGDNMTNR

-1437 IPDDNLTNNVRPHF
+1437 IPNDNLTNNVRPHF

-1473 NATQSATPGVWDYI
+1473 NATQSATTGVWDYI

-2123 PTIVLDNTDDSGTKG
+2123 PTIVLDSTDDSGTKG
-2138 DHLTNVNKPTF
+2138 DNLTNVNKPTF

-2320 TLSTPVIVLDSAD
+2320 TLSVPVIVLNSAD
-2333 DSGVHGD
+2333 DTGVQGD
-2340 NMTNHTQ
+2340 NMTNSTQ

-2369 GVTTTFDATKDAGG
+2369 GVTTTFDATKGVGG
-2383 WTFTPTGAWAD
+2383 WSFTPTGAWAD

-2451 VTVPTDVNVV
+2451 VKVPTDVN
-2461 RLSIDGGKTWFNAT
+2461 
-2475 QSATPGVWDYIWPD
+2475 
-2489 DVADGGYTLTVEATD
+2489 E
-2504 EAGNKATQTLDF
+2504 
-2516 TIDTTLSVPTLSLD
+2516 
-2530 SADDSGIAGDNIT
+2530 
-2543 NVKTPG
+2543 
-2549 FTLNNIDTD
+2549 
-2558 VSRVIVEVMHN
+2558 
-2569 GIKQEVP
+2569 
-2576 LVQTGGQWR
+2576 
-2585 FAPTSD
+2585 
-2591 WADGDYILTVKVED
+2591 
-2605 RAGNVKQSA
+2605 
-2614 PLTVTVDTH
+2614 
-2623 IAIDRIELVNDS
+2623 
-2635 GIPGDNL
+2635 
-2642 TNEARPHFQVTV
+2642 
-2654 PADVNG
+2654 
-2660 VRLSI
+2660 
-2665 DGGKTWFD
+2665 
-2673 ATQSATSGVWD
+2673 
-2684 YTWLTNVANGPHTLM
+2684 
-2699 VEASD
+2699 
-2704 KAGNKTTQKLD
+2704 
-2715 FTIDT
+2715 
-2720 ILSEPTI
+2720 
-2727 TLDSADDSAAGD
+2727 
-2739 NITNVK
+2739 
-2745 MPGFTLGNIDAD
+2745 
-2757 VTKVV
+2757 
-2762 VTVAH
+2762 
-2767 DGKNQQIELIKNGG
+2767 
-2781 VWRFTPGAAW
+2781 
-2791 TDGDY
+2791 
-2796 TLTVKVEDKA
+2796 
-2806 GNTNYSAPL
+2806 
-2815 TVTID
+2815 
-2820 TQTSIDRIELL
+2820 
-2831 NDTGI
+2831 
-2836 VGDNLTNEARPQFHI
+2836 
-2851 TVPTDVNSVQLSL
+2851 
-2864 DGGINWV
+2864 
-2871 NATLTSDGVWEYIWP
+2871 
-2886 TDLVENTYTLTVKA
+2886 
-2900 TDVAG
+2900 
-2905 NTATETLNFIIDTT
+2905 
-2919 LSTPTITL
+2919 
-2927 DSADDSGTANDN
+2927 
-2939 KTNVKTPGF
+2939 
-2948 IIGGIDSDVTQVVV
+2948 
-2962 QVMRDGHSE
+2962 
-2971 EVELTQTNGQWRF
+2971 
-2984 VPGSAWTDGDYTLTV
+2984 
-2999 TVKDEAGNIRHSAPL
+2999 
-3014 TVTIDTQITIDHI
+3014 
-3027 ELVNDSGIPD
+3027 
-3037 DNLTNNVR
+3037 
-3045 PHFQVTVPTDVNVVR
+3045 VR

-3096 TVEATDKAGNK
+3096 TVEATDKAGNQ
-3107 TTQQLDFIID
+3107 TTQKLDFIID

-3122 PTIVLDN
+3122 PTIVLDS

-3142 VNKPTFLLGNI
+3142 ANKPTFILGNI

-3279 IWDYTWPKDVTDGLH
+3279 TWDYTWPKDVTDGLH

-3342 VKRPGFTIGNIDAD
+3342 VKRPGFTIGNIDSD
-3356 AHSVILRITQ
+3356 AQSVILRITQ

-3401 TDNAGNVRQSTPLVV
+3401 TDNAGNVRQSTPLIV

-3616 VDTQIAIDRIELV
+3616 VDTQIAIDHIELV

-3712 FTIDITLLTPTIELA
+3712 FTIDITLMTPTIELA

-3783 YRPDSALADG
+3783 YRPDSALVDG

-4530 ITSVTTP
+4530 ITSVTKP

-4548 DTVVIRINGVSYSVT
+4548 DTVVIRINGVSYPVT

-4895 AVDVTI
+4895 AVDLTI

-5303 NHNKPVLVG
+5303 SHNKPVLVG

-5384 PAMVAGSDNGIF
+5384 PVMMAGSDNGIF

-5406 PTFSIFGEM
+5406 PAFSIYGEM

-5471 FTIDTFNTTP
+5471 FTIDTLNTTP

-5532 GEVWVNEKGHWQ
+5532 GEVWVNDKGHWQ

-5580 THIKVF
+5580 THIQVF
-5586 TSELDDNKSSSKTE
+5586 TSELDDNKSSSKTD
-5600 WWSNSDL
+5600 WWSNSST
-5607 ITMRGTGEIGATV
+5607 ITMRGMGEIGATV

-5632 VVAATGRW
+5632 VVAANGQW
-5640 ELSTDKLPEGTYDI
+5640 ELSTDQLPEGKYDI
-5654 SLVIEDSA
+5654 TLSIEDNA
-5662 GNRWEDVREIF
+5662 GNRKEEVHEIF

-5709 DSEGNTY
+5709 DSNGNTY

-5753 PLDIMKEVPV
+5753 SLDIMKEVPV

-5870 NGASDSDNVT
+5870 NGVSDSDNVT

-5906 GVTDIYQATQGAD
+5906 GVTDTYQATQGAD

-5931 GNYTLSVTVVD
+5931 GTYTLSVTVVD

-5977 ATAVTPPESETVN
+5977 PTAVTPLESETVN
-5990 AESATHLRTEP
+5990 AESDTHLRTVP
-6001 SAAEESVVKVTAY
+6001 SAAEESVVKETAY

-6047 VSIMFEGEEFTLPIT
+6047 VSVMFEGEEFTLPIT

-6102 HSSADIVNAMNV
+6102 HSSADIVNAMNA
-6114 RGKTED
+6114 RGKAED

-6147 TLPVDNQEEHA
+6147 TLPVDNQEE

>member
-2123 PTIVLDNTDDSGTKG
+2123 PTIVLDSTDDSGTKG

-2428 IELVNDSGIPDDNL
+2428 
-2442 TNNVRPHFQ
+2442 
-2451 VTVPTDVNVV
+2451 
-2461 RLSIDGGKTWFNAT
+2461 
-2475 QSATPGVWDYIWPD
+2475 
-2489 DVADGGYTLTVEATD
+2489 
-2504 EAGNKATQTLDF
+2504 
-2516 TIDTTLSVPTLSLD
+2516 
-2530 SADDSGIAGDNIT
+2530 
-2543 NVKTPG
+2543 
-2549 FTLNNIDTD
+2549 
-2558 VSRVIVEVMHN
+2558 
-2569 GIKQEVP
+2569 
-2576 LVQTGGQWR
+2576 
-2585 FAPTSD
+2585 
-2591 WADGDYILTVKVED
+2591 
-2605 RAGNVKQSA
+2605 
-2614 PLTVTVDTH
+2614 
-2623 IAIDRIELVNDS
+2623 
-2635 GIPGDNL
+2635 
-2642 TNEARPHFQVTV
+2642 
-2654 PADVNG
+2654 
-2660 VRLSI
+2660 
-2665 DGGKTWFD
+2665 
-2673 ATQSATSGVWD
+2673 
-2684 YTWLTNVANGPHTLM
+2684 
-2699 VEASD
+2699 
-2704 KAGNKTTQKLD
+2704 
-2715 FTIDT
+2715 
-2720 ILSEPTI
+2720 
-2727 TLDSADDSAAGD
+2727 
-2739 NITNVK
+2739 
-2745 MPGFTLGNIDAD
+2745 
-2757 VTKVV
+2757 
-2762 VTVAH
+2762 
-2767 DGKNQQIELIKNGG
+2767 
-2781 VWRFTPGAAW
+2781 
-2791 TDGDY
+2791 
-2796 TLTVKVEDKA
+2796 
-2806 GNTNYSAPL
+2806 
-2815 TVTID
+2815 
-2820 TQTSIDRIELL
+2820 
-2831 NDTGI
+2831 
-2836 VGDNLTNEARPQFHI
+2836 
-2851 TVPTDVNSVQLSL
+2851 
-2864 DGGINWV
+2864 
-2871 NATLTSDGVWEYIWP
+2871 
-2886 TDLVENTYTLTVKA
+2886 
-2900 TDVAG
+2900 
-2905 NTATETLNFIIDTT
+2905 
-2919 LSTPTITL
+2919 
-2927 DSADDSGTANDN
+2927 
-2939 KTNVKTPGF
+2939 
-2948 IIGGIDSDVTQVVV
+2948 
-2962 QVMRDGHSE
+2962 
-2971 EVELTQTNGQWRF
+2971 
-2984 VPGSAWTDGDYTLTV
+2984 
-2999 TVKDEAGNIRHSAPL
+2999 
-3014 TVTIDTQITIDHI
+3014 I

-3984 DSPNTLVDG
+3984 DSPNTVVDG

-4548 DTVVIRINGVSYSVT
+4548 DTVVIRINGVSYPVT

>member
-1029 SPDSDSGISDDN
+1029 SPDSDSGIADDN

-1059 ISVQVWDAM
+1059 ISVQVWDAA

-1107 GNKANSAIFDFTID
+1107 GNKANSAVFDFTID

-1382 GGWTF
+1382 GGWSF
-1387 TPPTSWAD
+1387 TPTGAWAD

-1473 NATQSATPGVWDYI
+1473 NATQSATPGAWDYI

-1502 ATDEAGNKATQTL
+1502 ATDKAGNKTTQEL

-1633 NDSGIPGDNLTNEAR
+1633 NDSGIPDDNLTNEAR

-1698 LMVEASDK
+1698 LMVEATDK

-1792 TDGDYTLTVK
+1792 TDGNYTLTVK

-1978 TNGQWRFVPGSAWT
+1978 TNGQWRFVPGSSWT

-2019 DTQITIDHIEL
+2019 DTQIAIDHIEL

-2051 TVPTD
+2051 
-2056 VNVVRLSIDGGKTW
+2056 K
-2070 FNATQSA
+2070 
-2077 TPGVW
+2077 
-2082 DYTWLADV
+2082 
-2090 GEGKHTLTVE
+2090 
-2100 ATDKA
+2100 
-2105 GNKTT
+2105 
-2110 QQLDFIID
+2110 
-2118 TLLSE
+2118 
-2123 PTIVLDNTDDSGTKG
+2123 
-2138 DHLTNVNKPTF
+2138 
-2149 LLGNIDADARYVTV
+2149 
-2163 EVQHGGTK
+2163 
-2171 EVLTATKDA
+2171 
-2180 TGNWSVTP
+2180 
-2188 TGTWADGDYT
+2188 
-2198 LTVRVEDEA
+2198 
-2207 GNEKHSASL
+2207 
-2216 TVTVDTQITIDV
+2216 
-2228 IELVN
+2228 
-2233 DNGIPGDNMTNDAH
+2233 
-2247 PQFRVTV
+2247 
-2254 PGDVNE
+2254 
-2260 VSLSI
+2260 
-2265 DGGVT
+2265 
-2270 WVKATQSATPGVWNY
+2270 
-2285 TWPGTVPDGDY
+2285 
-2296 TLNVKATDNA
+2296 
-2306 GNTVTETL
+2306 
-2314 HFTIDT
+2314 
-2320 TLSTPVIVLDSAD
+2320 
-2333 DSGVHGD
+2333 
-2340 NMTNHTQ
+2340 
-2347 PTFALQHIDDD
+2347 
-2358 AVRVTVSVEHG
+2358 
-2369 GVTTTFDATKDAGG
+2369 
-2383 WTFTPTGAWAD
+2383 
-2394 GDYTLSV
+2394 
-2401 SVEDK
+2401 
-2406 AGNTSHS
+2406 
-2413 ASLTVTV
+2413 
-2420 DTQIAINN
+2420 
-2428 IELVNDSGIPDDNL
+2428 
-2442 TNNVRPHFQ
+2442 
-2451 VTVPTDVNVV
+2451 
-2461 RLSIDGGKTWFNAT
+2461 
-2475 QSATPGVWDYIWPD
+2475 
-2489 DVADGGYTLTVEATD
+2489 
-2504 EAGNKATQTLDF
+2504 
-2516 TIDTTLSVPTLSLD
+2516 
-2530 SADDSGIAGDNIT
+2530 
-2543 NVKTPG
+2543 
-2549 FTLNNIDTD
+2549 
-2558 VSRVIVEVMHN
+2558 
-2569 GIKQEVP
+2569 
-2576 LVQTGGQWR
+2576 
-2585 FAPTSD
+2585 
-2591 WADGDYILTVKVED
+2591 
-2605 RAGNVKQSA
+2605 
-2614 PLTVTVDTH
+2614 
-2623 IAIDRIELVNDS
+2623 
-2635 GIPGDNL
+2635 
-2642 TNEARPHFQVTV
+2642 
-2654 PADVNG
+2654 
-2660 VRLSI
+2660 
-2665 DGGKTWFD
+2665 
-2673 ATQSATSGVWD
+2673 
-2684 YTWLTNVANGPHTLM
+2684 
-2699 VEASD
+2699 
-2704 KAGNKTTQKLD
+2704 
-2715 FTIDT
+2715 
-2720 ILSEPTI
+2720 
-2727 TLDSADDSAAGD
+2727 
-2739 NITNVK
+2739 
-2745 MPGFTLGNIDAD
+2745 
-2757 VTKVV
+2757 
-2762 VTVAH
+2762 
-2767 DGKNQQIELIKNGG
+2767 
-2781 VWRFTPGAAW
+2781 
-2791 TDGDY
+2791 
-2796 TLTVKVEDKA
+2796 
-2806 GNTNYSAPL
+2806 
-2815 TVTID
+2815 
-2820 TQTSIDRIELL
+2820 
-2831 NDTGI
+2831 
-2836 VGDNLTNEARPQFHI
+2836 
-2851 TVPTDVNSVQLSL
+2851 
-2864 DGGINWV
+2864 
-2871 NATLTSDGVWEYIWP
+2871 
-2886 TDLVENTYTLTVKA
+2886 
-2900 TDVAG
+2900 
-2905 NTATETLNFIIDTT
+2905 
-2919 LSTPTITL
+2919 
-2927 DSADDSGTANDN
+2927 
-2939 KTNVKTPGF
+2939 
-2948 IIGGIDSDVTQVVV
+2948 
-2962 QVMRDGHSE
+2962 
-2971 EVELTQTNGQWRF
+2971 
-2984 VPGSAWTDGDYTLTV
+2984 
-2999 TVKDEAGNIRHSAPL
+2999 
-3014 TVTIDTQITIDHI
+3014 
-3027 ELVNDSGIPD
+3027 
-3037 DNLTNNVR
+3037 
-3045 PHFQVTVPTDVNVVR
+3045 VPTDVNVVR

-3172 LTATKGA
+3172 LTATKDATGNWSVTPTGTWADGDYTLTVRVEDEAGNEKHSASLTVTVDTQITIDAIELVNDNGIPGDNMTNDAHPQFRVTVPGDVNEVSLSIDGGVTWVKATQSATPGVWNYTWPGTVPDGDYTLNVKATDNAGNTVTETLHFTIDTTLSVPVIVLNSADDTGVQGDNMTNSTQPTFALQHIDDDAVRVTVSVEHGGVTTTFDATKGVGGWSFTPTGAWADGDYTLSVSVEDKAGNTSHSASLTVTVDTQIAINNIELVNDSGIPDDNLTNNVRPHFQVKVPTDVNEVRLSIDGGKTWFNATQSATPGVWDYTWLADVGEGKHTLTVEATDKAGNQTTQKLDFIIDTMLSEPTIVLDSTDDSGTKGDNLTNANKPTFILGNIDADARYVTVEVQYGGTKEVLTATKGA

-3194 DYTLTVRVEDDA
+3194 DYMLTVRVEDDA

-3319 LSTPTIAMDS
+3319 LSTPTITMDS

-3342 VKRPGFTIGNIDAD
+3342 VKRPGFTIGNIDSD
-3356 AHSVILRITQ
+3356 AQSVILRITQ

-3401 TDNAGNVRQSTPLVV
+3401 TDNAGNVRQSTPLIV

-3467 NWVSATQGIEGV
+3467 NWVSAAQGIEGV

-3616 VDTQIAIDRIELV
+3616 VDTQIAIDHIELV

-3712 FTIDITLLTPTIELA
+3712 FTIDITLMTPTIELA

-3852 HQVDSDVTRV
+3852 RQVDSDVTRV

-4297 DIAGNTKTSAELRIE
+4297 DIAGNTKTSAELKIE

-4530 ITSVTTP
+4530 ITSVTKP

-4548 DTVVIRINGVSYSVT
+4548 DTVVIRINGVSYPVT

-4821 ALGDFTTNNKTPTLI
+4821 ALGDFTTNNKTPTLV
-4836 GSTLPN
+4836 GNTLPN
-4842 TIVSIYVDGVKV
+4842 AIVSIYVDGVKV

-4969 NYELTFKVEDVA
+4969 NYVLTFKVEDVA

-5029 AEAGSTLTIRNPQ
+5029 AEAGSTLTIRSPQ

-5074 EDKAGNSQQKEILIE
+5074 EDKAGNSQQKDILIE

-5406 PTFSIFGEM
+5406 PTFSISGEM

-5532 GEVWVNEKGHWQ
+5532 GEVWVNDKGHWQ

-5580 THIKVF
+5580 THIQVF
-5586 TSELDDNKSSSKTE
+5586 TSELDDNKSSSKTD
-5600 WWSNSDL
+5600 WWSNSST
-5607 ITMRGTGEIGATV
+5607 ITMRGMGEIGATV

-5632 VVAATGRW
+5632 VVAANGQW
-5640 ELSTDKLPEGTYDI
+5640 ELSTDQLPEGKYDI
-5654 SLVIEDSA
+5654 TLSIEDNA
-5662 GNRWEDVREIF
+5662 GNRKEEVHEIF

-5709 DSEGNTY
+5709 DSNGNTY

-5990 AESATHLRTEP
+5990 AESATHLRTVP
-6001 SAAEESVVKVTAY
+6001 SAAEESVVKETAY

-6102 HSSADIVNAMNV
+6102 HSSADIVNAMNA

>member
-426 ITDTIAP
+426 ITDTIPP

-1059 ISVQVWDAM
+1059 ISVQVWDAA

-1107 GNKANSAIFDFTID
+1107 GNKANSAVFDFTID

-1382 GGWTF
+1382 GGWSF
-1387 TPPTSWAD
+1387 TPTGAWAD

-1473 NATQSATPGVWDYI
+1473 NATQSATPGAWDYI

-1502 ATDEAGNKATQTL
+1502 ATDKAGNKTTQEL

-2019 DTQITIDHIEL
+2019 DTQIAIDHIEL

-2038 DNLTNNVRPHFQV
+2038 DNLTNEARPHFQV

-2118 TLLSE
+2118 TMLSE

-2138 DHLTNVNKPTF
+2138 DNLTNVNKPTF

-2216 TVTVDTQITIDV
+2216 TVTVDTQITIDA

-2320 TLSTPVIVLDSAD
+2320 TLSVPVIVLNSAD
-2333 DSGVHGD
+2333 DTGVQGD
-2340 NMTNHTQ
+2340 NMTNSSQ

-2369 GVTTTFDATKDAGG
+2369 GVTTTFDATKGVGG
-2383 WTFTPTGAWAD
+2383 WSFTPTGAWAD

-2451 VTVPTDVNVV
+2451 VKVPTDVN
-2461 RLSIDGGKTWFNAT
+2461 
-2475 QSATPGVWDYIWPD
+2475 
-2489 DVADGGYTLTVEATD
+2489 E
-2504 EAGNKATQTLDF
+2504 
-2516 TIDTTLSVPTLSLD
+2516 
-2530 SADDSGIAGDNIT
+2530 
-2543 NVKTPG
+2543 
-2549 FTLNNIDTD
+2549 
-2558 VSRVIVEVMHN
+2558 
-2569 GIKQEVP
+2569 
-2576 LVQTGGQWR
+2576 
-2585 FAPTSD
+2585 
-2591 WADGDYILTVKVED
+2591 
-2605 RAGNVKQSA
+2605 
-2614 PLTVTVDTH
+2614 
-2623 IAIDRIELVNDS
+2623 
-2635 GIPGDNL
+2635 
-2642 TNEARPHFQVTV
+2642 
-2654 PADVNG
+2654 
-2660 VRLSI
+2660 
-2665 DGGKTWFD
+2665 
-2673 ATQSATSGVWD
+2673 
-2684 YTWLTNVANGPHTLM
+2684 
-2699 VEASD
+2699 
-2704 KAGNKTTQKLD
+2704 
-2715 FTIDT
+2715 
-2720 ILSEPTI
+2720 
-2727 TLDSADDSAAGD
+2727 
-2739 NITNVK
+2739 
-2745 MPGFTLGNIDAD
+2745 
-2757 VTKVV
+2757 
-2762 VTVAH
+2762 
-2767 DGKNQQIELIKNGG
+2767 
-2781 VWRFTPGAAW
+2781 
-2791 TDGDY
+2791 
-2796 TLTVKVEDKA
+2796 
-2806 GNTNYSAPL
+2806 
-2815 TVTID
+2815 
-2820 TQTSIDRIELL
+2820 
-2831 NDTGI
+2831 
-2836 VGDNLTNEARPQFHI
+2836 
-2851 TVPTDVNSVQLSL
+2851 
-2864 DGGINWV
+2864 
-2871 NATLTSDGVWEYIWP
+2871 
-2886 TDLVENTYTLTVKA
+2886 
-2900 TDVAG
+2900 
-2905 NTATETLNFIIDTT
+2905 
-2919 LSTPTITL
+2919 
-2927 DSADDSGTANDN
+2927 
-2939 KTNVKTPGF
+2939 
-2948 IIGGIDSDVTQVVV
+2948 
-2962 QVMRDGHSE
+2962 
-2971 EVELTQTNGQWRF
+2971 
-2984 VPGSAWTDGDYTLTV
+2984 
-2999 TVKDEAGNIRHSAPL
+2999 
-3014 TVTIDTQITIDHI
+3014 
-3027 ELVNDSGIPD
+3027 
-3037 DNLTNNVR
+3037 
-3045 PHFQVTVPTDVNVVR
+3045 VR

-3096 TVEATDKAGNK
+3096 TVEATDKAGNQ
-3107 TTQQLDFIID
+3107 TTQKLDFIID
-3117 TLLSE
+3117 TMLSE
-3122 PTIVLDN
+3122 PTIVLDS

-3142 VNKPTFLLGNI
+3142 ANKPTFILGNI

-3163 VQHGGTKEV
+3163 VQYGGTKEV

-3194 DYTLTVRVEDDA
+3194 DYMLTVRVEDDA

-3319 LSTPTIAMDS
+3319 LSTPTITMDS

-3342 VKRPGFTIGNIDAD
+3342 VKRPGFTIGNIDSD
-3356 AHSVILRITQ
+3356 AQSVILRITQ

-3401 TDNAGNVRQSTPLVV
+3401 TDNAGNVRQSTPLIV

-3467 NWVSATQGIEGV
+3467 NWVSAAQGIEGV

-3616 VDTQIAIDRIELV
+3616 VDTQIAIDHIELV

-3712 FTIDITLLTPTIELA
+3712 FTIDITLMTPTIELA

-3773 VLTESADGWR
+3773 VLTESADGWH

-4297 DIAGNTKTSAELRIE
+4297 DIAGNTKTSAELKIE

-4530 ITSVTTP
+4530 ITSVTKP

-4548 DTVVIRINGVSYSVT
+4548 DTVVIRINGVSYPVT

-4895 AVDVTI
+4895 AVDLTI

-5303 NHNKPVLVG
+5303 SHNKPVLVG

-5384 PAMVAGSDNGIF
+5384 PVMMAGSDNGIF

-5406 PTFSIFGEM
+5406 PAFSIYGEM

-5471 FTIDTFNTTP
+5471 FTIDTLNTTP

-5580 THIKVF
+5580 THIQVF
-5586 TSELDDNKSSSKTE
+5586 TSELDDNKSSSKTD
-5600 WWSNSDL
+5600 WWSNSST
-5607 ITMRGTGEIGATV
+5607 ITMRGMGEIGATV

-5632 VVAATGRW
+5632 VVAANGQW
-5640 ELSTDKLPEGTYDI
+5640 ELSTDQLPEGKYDI
-5654 SLVIEDSA
+5654 TLSIEDNA
-5662 GNRWEDVREIF
+5662 GNRKEEVHEIF

-5709 DSEGNTY
+5709 DSNGNTY

-5753 PLDIMKEVPV
+5753 SLDIMKEVPV

-5870 NGASDSDNVT
+5870 NGVSDSDNVT

-5906 GVTDIYQATQGAD
+5906 GVTDTYQATQGAD

-5931 GNYTLSVTVVD
+5931 GTYTLSVTVVD

-5977 ATAVTPPESETVN
+5977 PTAVTPLESETVN
-5990 AESATHLRTEP
+5990 AESDTHLRTVP
-6001 SAAEESVVKVTAY
+6001 SAAEESVVKETAY

-6047 VSIMFEGEEFTLPIT
+6047 VSVMFEGEEFTLPIT

-6102 HSSADIVNAMNV
+6102 HSSADIVNAMNA
-6114 RGKTED
+6114 RGKAED

>member
-41 TPRGSVIIVNGALYS
+41 TPHGSVIIVNGALYS

-119 KQLDDAEN
+119 KQLDEAEN
-127 AKKEADKAKE
+127 AKKEADKAKEEADKAKEEADKAKE

-426 ITDTIAP
+426 ITDTIPP

-529 RISYFSAEIETTND
+529 RISYFSAEIETTDD

-601 INNLTFTVEDVAGN
+601 VNNLTFTVEDVAGN

-626 TIAPVPPTVS
+626 TVAPVPPTVS
-636 LEDYVVLPNGIILSG
+636 LEDFVVLPNGIILSG

-760 DRFATVNILIDGKT
+760 DRFATINILIDGKT

-953 AAPYSTVKLYI
+953 AAPYSTVKLYV

-1029 SPDSDSGISDDN
+1029 SPDSDSGIADDN

-1059 ISVQVWDAM
+1059 ISVQVWDAA

-1107 GNKANSAIFDFTID
+1107 GNKANSAVFDFTID

-1178 LSHLNGSWLFI
+1178 LSHLNGSWLFT

-1203 KVEDKAGNTNY
+1203 KVEDKAGNTSY

-1319 DTTLSVPVIVLDS
+1319 DTTLSVPVIVLNS
-1332 ADDTGIQGDNMTNS
+1332 ADDTGVQGDNMTNR

-1538 AGDNITNVKTPGFTL
+1538 AGDNITSVKTPGFTL

-1633 NDSGIPGDNLTNEAR
+1633 NDSGIPDDNLTNEAR

-1698 LMVEASDK
+1698 LMVEATDK

-1711 TQKLDFT
+1711 TQKLDFI
-1718 IDTILSEP
+1718 IDTLLSEP

-2019 DTQITIDHIEL
+2019 DTQI
-2030 VNDSGIPD
+2030 
-2038 DNLTNNVRPHFQV
+2038 
-2051 TVPTD
+2051 
-2056 VNVVRLSIDGGKTW
+2056 
-2070 FNATQSA
+2070 
-2077 TPGVW
+2077 
-2082 DYTWLADV
+2082 
-2090 GEGKHTLTVE
+2090 
-2100 ATDKA
+2100 
-2105 GNKTT
+2105 
-2110 QQLDFIID
+2110 
-2118 TLLSE
+2118 
-2123 PTIVLDNTDDSGTKG
+2123 
-2138 DHLTNVNKPTF
+2138 
-2149 LLGNIDADARYVTV
+2149 
-2163 EVQHGGTK
+2163 
-2171 EVLTATKDA
+2171 
-2180 TGNWSVTP
+2180 
-2188 TGTWADGDYT
+2188 
-2198 LTVRVEDEA
+2198 
-2207 GNEKHSASL
+2207 
-2216 TVTVDTQITIDV
+2216 
-2228 IELVN
+2228 
-2233 DNGIPGDNMTNDAH
+2233 
-2247 PQFRVTV
+2247 
-2254 PGDVNE
+2254 
-2260 VSLSI
+2260 
-2265 DGGVT
+2265 
-2270 WVKATQSATPGVWNY
+2270 
-2285 TWPGTVPDGDY
+2285 
-2296 TLNVKATDNA
+2296 
-2306 GNTVTETL
+2306 
-2314 HFTIDT
+2314 
-2320 TLSTPVIVLDSAD
+2320 
-2333 DSGVHGD
+2333 
-2340 NMTNHTQ
+2340 
-2347 PTFALQHIDDD
+2347 
-2358 AVRVTVSVEHG
+2358 
-2369 GVTTTFDATKDAGG
+2369 
-2383 WTFTPTGAWAD
+2383 
-2394 GDYTLSV
+2394 
-2401 SVEDK
+2401 
-2406 AGNTSHS
+2406 
-2413 ASLTVTV
+2413 
-2420 DTQIAINN
+2420 AINN
-2428 IELVNDSGIPDDNL
+2428 
-2442 TNNVRPHFQ
+2442 
-2451 VTVPTDVNVV
+2451 
-2461 RLSIDGGKTWFNAT
+2461 
-2475 QSATPGVWDYIWPD
+2475 
-2489 DVADGGYTLTVEATD
+2489 
-2504 EAGNKATQTLDF
+2504 
-2516 TIDTTLSVPTLSLD
+2516 
-2530 SADDSGIAGDNIT
+2530 
-2543 NVKTPG
+2543 
-2549 FTLNNIDTD
+2549 
-2558 VSRVIVEVMHN
+2558 
-2569 GIKQEVP
+2569 
-2576 LVQTGGQWR
+2576 
-2585 FAPTSD
+2585 
-2591 WADGDYILTVKVED
+2591 
-2605 RAGNVKQSA
+2605 
-2614 PLTVTVDTH
+2614 
-2623 IAIDRIELVNDS
+2623 
-2635 GIPGDNL
+2635 
-2642 TNEARPHFQVTV
+2642 
-2654 PADVNG
+2654 
-2660 VRLSI
+2660 
-2665 DGGKTWFD
+2665 
-2673 ATQSATSGVWD
+2673 
-2684 YTWLTNVANGPHTLM
+2684 
-2699 VEASD
+2699 
-2704 KAGNKTTQKLD
+2704 
-2715 FTIDT
+2715 
-2720 ILSEPTI
+2720 
-2727 TLDSADDSAAGD
+2727 
-2739 NITNVK
+2739 
-2745 MPGFTLGNIDAD
+2745 
-2757 VTKVV
+2757 
-2762 VTVAH
+2762 
-2767 DGKNQQIELIKNGG
+2767 
-2781 VWRFTPGAAW
+2781 
-2791 TDGDY
+2791 
-2796 TLTVKVEDKA
+2796 
-2806 GNTNYSAPL
+2806 
-2815 TVTID
+2815 
-2820 TQTSIDRIELL
+2820 
-2831 NDTGI
+2831 
-2836 VGDNLTNEARPQFHI
+2836 
-2851 TVPTDVNSVQLSL
+2851 
-2864 DGGINWV
+2864 
-2871 NATLTSDGVWEYIWP
+2871 
-2886 TDLVENTYTLTVKA
+2886 
-2900 TDVAG
+2900 
-2905 NTATETLNFIIDTT
+2905 
-2919 LSTPTITL
+2919 
-2927 DSADDSGTANDN
+2927 
-2939 KTNVKTPGF
+2939 
-2948 IIGGIDSDVTQVVV
+2948 
-2962 QVMRDGHSE
+2962 
-2971 EVELTQTNGQWRF
+2971 
-2984 VPGSAWTDGDYTLTV
+2984 
-2999 TVKDEAGNIRHSAPL
+2999 
-3014 TVTIDTQITIDHI
+3014 I

-3172 LTATKGA
+3172 LTATKDA
-3179 TGIWSVTPTGTWADG
+3179 TGNWSVTPTGTWADGDYTLTVRVEDDAGNVKYSASLTVTVDTQVTIDVIELVNDSGTRGDNLTNDANPHFRITVPGDVNEVSLSIDGGVTWVKAMQSATPGVWNYTWPKTVADGDYTLTVKATDNAGNTVTRTLDFTIDTTLSTPVIVLDSADDSGVQGDNMTNRTQPTFALQHIDDDAVRVTVSVEHGGVTTTFDATKDAGGWTFTPTGAWADGDYTLSVSVEDKAGNSSHSASLTVTVDTQIAINNIELVNDSGIPDDNLTNNVRPHFQVTVPTDVNVVRLSIDGGKTWFNATQSATPGVWDYTWLADVGEGKHTLTVEATDKAGNKTTQQLDFIIDTMLSEPTIVLDNTDDSGTKGDNLTNVNKPTFLLGNIDADARYVTVEVQHGGTKEVLTATKDATGNWSVTPTGTWADG

-3616 VDTQIAIDRIELV
+3616 VDTQIAIDHIELV

-3686 DMPEGQHTLTVEVT
+3686 DMPEGQHTLIVEVT
-3700 DGAGNKMTETLN
+3700 DGAGNKMTGTLD

-3852 HQVDSDVTRV
+3852 RQIDSDVTRV

-3915 FEVRIDTTTTIN
+3915 LEVRIDTTTTIN

-4258 IVVHIDGRDYTIENT
+4258 IVVHLDGRDYTIENK

-4297 DIAGNTKTSAELRIE
+4297 DIAGNTKTSAELQIE

-4442 ISAREPLQSVTVIL
+4442 ISAREQLQSVTVIL

-4548 DTVVIRINGVSYSVT
+4548 DTVVIRINGVSYPVT

-4618 SDTGNSNSD
+4618 SDTGSSNSD

-4653 DKSGREVLKQTI
+4653 DKSGREVLKHTI

-4724 DQHEAT
+4724 DQYEAT

-4735 FKGFAEA
+4735 FKGLAEA

-5074 EDKAGNSQQKEILIE
+5074 EDKAGNSQQKDILIE

-5214 GVGEAGSQVSIFV
+5214 GVGGAGSQVSIFV
-5227 DGKLVNVVMVEADGT
+5227 DGKLVNVVMVEADGS

-5272 DYSVDVDSSTDF
+5272 NYSVDVDSSTDF

-5324 DEKIV
+5324 DENIV

-5384 PAMVAGSDNGIF
+5384 PVMMAGSDNGIF
-5396 SNDSITSQTR
+5396 SNDSVTSQTR
-5406 PTFSIFGEM
+5406 PAFSIFGEM

-5440 RPESPLG
+5440 RPASPLG

-5471 FTIDTFNTTP
+5471 FTIDTLNTTP

-5532 GEVWVNEKGHWQ
+5532 GEVWVNDKGHWQ
-5544 MPVNP
+5544 MPVNL

-5580 THIKVF
+5580 THIQVF
-5586 TSELDDNKSSSKTE
+5586 TSELDDNKSSSKTD
-5600 WWSNSDL
+5600 WWSNSST
-5607 ITMRGTGEIGATV
+5607 ITMRGMGEIGATV

-5632 VVAATGRW
+5632 VVAANGQW
-5640 ELSTDKLPEGTYDI
+5640 ELSTDQLPEGKYDI
-5654 SLVIEDSA
+5654 TLSIEDNA
-5662 GNRWEDVREIF
+5662 GNRKEEVHEIF

-5709 DSEGNTY
+5709 DSNGNTY

-5870 NGASDSDNVT
+5870 NGVSDSDNVT

-5906 GVTDIYQATQGAD
+5906 GVTDTYQATQGAD

-5931 GNYTLSVTVVD
+5931 GTYTLSVTVVD

-5977 ATAVTPPESETVN
+5977 PTAVTPPESETVN
-5990 AESATHLRTEP
+5990 AESDTHLRTVP
-6001 SAAEESVVKVTAY
+6001 SAAEESVVKETAY

-6047 VSIMFEGEEFTLPIT
+6047 VSVMFEGEEFTLPIT

-6075 DGEYTMDVKFIDKDN
+6075 DGEYTMDVKFIDKDD

-6102 HSSADIVNAMNV
+6102 HSSADIVNAMNA

>member
-426 ITDTIAP
+426 ITDTIPP

-1029 SPDSDSGISDDN
+1029 SPDSDSGIADDN

-1107 GNKANSAIFDFTID
+1107 GNKANSAVFDFTID

-1538 AGDNITNVKTPGFTL
+1538 AGDNITSVKTPGFTL

-1633 NDSGIPGDNLTNEAR
+1633 NDSGIPDDNLTNEAR

-1698 LMVEASDK
+1698 LMVEA
-1706 AGNKT
+1706 T
-1711 TQKLDFT
+1711 
-1718 IDTILSEP
+1718 
-1726 TITLDSADDSAA
+1726 
-1738 GDNITNVKM
+1738 
-1747 PGFTLGNIDADV
+1747 
-1759 TKVVVTV
+1759 
-1766 AHDGKNQQ
+1766 
-1774 IELIKNGGVWRF
+1774 
-1786 TPGAAW
+1786 
-1792 TDGDYTLTVK
+1792 
-1802 VEDKAGNTNYSAP
+1802 
-1815 LTVTID
+1815 
-1821 TQTSI
+1821 
-1826 DRIELLNDT
+1826 
-1835 GIVGDNLT
+1835 
-1843 NEARPQFHITVPT
+1843 
-1856 DVNSVQLSLDGGINW
+1856 
-1871 VNATLTS
+1871 
-1878 DGVWEYIWPTDLVE
+1878 
-1892 NTYTL
+1892 
-1897 TVKATDVA
+1897 
-1905 GNTATETLNFIIDTT
+1905 
-1920 LSTPTITLDSADDS
+1920 
-1934 GTANDNKTN
+1934 
-1943 VKTPGFIIGGIDSD
+1943 
-1957 VTQVVVQV
+1957 
-1965 MRDGHSEEVELTQ
+1965 
-1978 TNGQWRFVPGSAWT
+1978 
-1992 DGDYTLTVTVKDEAG
+1992 
-2007 NIRHSAP
+2007 
-2014 LTVTI
+2014 
-2019 DTQITIDHIEL
+2019 
-2030 VNDSGIPD
+2030 
-2038 DNLTNNVRPHFQV
+2038 
-2051 TVPTD
+2051 
-2056 VNVVRLSIDGGKTW
+2056 
-2070 FNATQSA
+2070 
-2077 TPGVW
+2077 
-2082 DYTWLADV
+2082 
-2090 GEGKHTLTVE
+2090 
-2100 ATDKA
+2100 
-2105 GNKTT
+2105 
-2110 QQLDFIID
+2110 
-2118 TLLSE
+2118 
-2123 PTIVLDNTDDSGTKG
+2123 
-2138 DHLTNVNKPTF
+2138 
-2149 LLGNIDADARYVTV
+2149 
-2163 EVQHGGTK
+2163 
-2171 EVLTATKDA
+2171 
-2180 TGNWSVTP
+2180 
-2188 TGTWADGDYT
+2188 
-2198 LTVRVEDEA
+2198 
-2207 GNEKHSASL
+2207 
-2216 TVTVDTQITIDV
+2216 
-2228 IELVN
+2228 
-2233 DNGIPGDNMTNDAH
+2233 
-2247 PQFRVTV
+2247 
-2254 PGDVNE
+2254 
-2260 VSLSI
+2260 
-2265 DGGVT
+2265 
-2270 WVKATQSATPGVWNY
+2270 
-2285 TWPGTVPDGDY
+2285 
-2296 TLNVKATDNA
+2296 
-2306 GNTVTETL
+2306 
-2314 HFTIDT
+2314 
-2320 TLSTPVIVLDSAD
+2320 
-2333 DSGVHGD
+2333 
-2340 NMTNHTQ
+2340 
-2347 PTFALQHIDDD
+2347 
-2358 AVRVTVSVEHG
+2358 
-2369 GVTTTFDATKDAGG
+2369 
-2383 WTFTPTGAWAD
+2383 
-2394 GDYTLSV
+2394 
-2401 SVEDK
+2401 
-2406 AGNTSHS
+2406 
-2413 ASLTVTV
+2413 
-2420 DTQIAINN
+2420 
-2428 IELVNDSGIPDDNL
+2428 
-2442 TNNVRPHFQ
+2442 
-2451 VTVPTDVNVV
+2451 
-2461 RLSIDGGKTWFNAT
+2461 
-2475 QSATPGVWDYIWPD
+2475 
-2489 DVADGGYTLTVEATD
+2489 
-2504 EAGNKATQTLDF
+2504 
-2516 TIDTTLSVPTLSLD
+2516 
-2530 SADDSGIAGDNIT
+2530 
-2543 NVKTPG
+2543 
-2549 FTLNNIDTD
+2549 
-2558 VSRVIVEVMHN
+2558 
-2569 GIKQEVP
+2569 
-2576 LVQTGGQWR
+2576 
-2585 FAPTSD
+2585 
-2591 WADGDYILTVKVED
+2591 
-2605 RAGNVKQSA
+2605 
-2614 PLTVTVDTH
+2614 
-2623 IAIDRIELVNDS
+2623 
-2635 GIPGDNL
+2635 
-2642 TNEARPHFQVTV
+2642 
-2654 PADVNG
+2654 
-2660 VRLSI
+2660 
-2665 DGGKTWFD
+2665 
-2673 ATQSATSGVWD
+2673 
-2684 YTWLTNVANGPHTLM
+2684 
-2699 VEASD
+2699 D

-3172 LTATKGA
+3172 LTATKDATGNWSVTPTGTWADGDYTLTVRVEDDAGNVKYSASLTITVDTQITIDVIELVNDSGTRGDNLTNDANPHFRITVPGDVNEVSLSIDGGVTWVKAMQSATPGVWNYTWPKTVADGDYTLTVKATDNAGNTVTRTLDFTIDTTLSTPVIVLDSADDSGVHGDNMTNHTQPTFALQHIDDDAVRVTVSVEHGGVTTTFDATKDAGGWTFTPTGAWADGDYTLSVSVEDKAGNTSHSASLTVTVDTQIAINNIELVNDSGIPNDNLTNNVRPHFQVTVPTDVNVVRLSIDGGKTWFNATQSATPGVWDYTWLADVGEGKHTLTVEATDKAGNQTTQKLDFIIDTLLSEPTIVLDSTDDSGTKGDNLTNANKPTFILGNIDADARYVTVEVQYGGTKEVLTATKGA

-3319 LSTPTIAMDS
+3319 LSTPTITMDS

-3342 VKRPGFTIGNIDAD
+3342 VKRPGFTIGNIDSD
-3356 AHSVILRITQ
+3356 AQSVILRITQ

-3401 TDNAGNVRQSTPLVV
+3401 TDNAGNVRQSTPLIV

-3467 NWVSATQGIEGV
+3467 NWVSAAQGIEGV

-3616 VDTQIAIDRIELV
+3616 VDTQIAIDHIELV

-3712 FTIDITLLTPTIELA
+3712 FTIDITLMTPTIELA

-3852 HQVDSDVTRV
+3852 RQVDSDVTRV

-3884 RFTPS
+3884 RFAPS

-3984 DSPNTLVDG
+3984 DSPNNLVDG

-4548 DTVVIRINGVSYSVT
+4548 DTVVIRINGVSYPVT

-5272 DYSVDVDSSTDF
+5272 NYSVDVDSSTDF

-5565 RAGNVNQEKYSIWVD
+5565 RGGNVNQEKYSIWVD

-5990 AESATHLRTEP
+5990 AESATHLRTVP
-6001 SAAEESVVKVTAY
+6001 SAAEESVVKETAY

-6047 VSIMFEGEEFTLPIT
+6047 VSVMFEGEEFTLPIT

-6075 DGEYTMDVKFIDKDN
+6075 DGEYTMDVKFIDKDD

-6102 HSSADIVNAMNV
+6102 HSSADIVNAMNA

>member
-1029 SPDSDSGISDDN
+1029 SPDSDSGIADDN

-1059 ISVQVWDAM
+1059 ISVQVWDAA

-1107 GNKANSAIFDFTID
+1107 GNKANSAVFDFTID

-1382 GGWTF
+1382 GGWSF
-1387 TPPTSWAD
+1387 TPTGAWAD

-1473 NATQSATPGVWDYI
+1473 NATQSATPGAWDYI

-1502 ATDEAGNKATQTL
+1502 ATDKAGNKTTQEL

-1633 NDSGIPGDNLTNEAR
+1633 NDSGIPDDNLTNEAR

-1698 LMVEASDK
+1698 LMVEATDK

-1792 TDGDYTLTVK
+1792 TDGNYTLTVK

-2019 DTQITIDHIEL
+2019 DTQI
-2030 VNDSGIPD
+2030 
-2038 DNLTNNVRPHFQV
+2038 
-2051 TVPTD
+2051 
-2056 VNVVRLSIDGGKTW
+2056 
-2070 FNATQSA
+2070 A
-2077 TPGVW
+2077 
-2082 DYTWLADV
+2082 
-2090 GEGKHTLTVE
+2090 
-2100 ATDKA
+2100 
-2105 GNKTT
+2105 
-2110 QQLDFIID
+2110 
-2118 TLLSE
+2118 
-2123 PTIVLDNTDDSGTKG
+2123 
-2138 DHLTNVNKPTF
+2138 
-2149 LLGNIDADARYVTV
+2149 
-2163 EVQHGGTK
+2163 
-2171 EVLTATKDA
+2171 
-2180 TGNWSVTP
+2180 
-2188 TGTWADGDYT
+2188 
-2198 LTVRVEDEA
+2198 
-2207 GNEKHSASL
+2207 
-2216 TVTVDTQITIDV
+2216 
-2228 IELVN
+2228 
-2233 DNGIPGDNMTNDAH
+2233 
-2247 PQFRVTV
+2247 
-2254 PGDVNE
+2254 
-2260 VSLSI
+2260 
-2265 DGGVT
+2265 
-2270 WVKATQSATPGVWNY
+2270 
-2285 TWPGTVPDGDY
+2285 
-2296 TLNVKATDNA
+2296 
-2306 GNTVTETL
+2306 
-2314 HFTIDT
+2314 
-2320 TLSTPVIVLDSAD
+2320 
-2333 DSGVHGD
+2333 
-2340 NMTNHTQ
+2340 
-2347 PTFALQHIDDD
+2347 
-2358 AVRVTVSVEHG
+2358 
-2369 GVTTTFDATKDAGG
+2369 
-2383 WTFTPTGAWAD
+2383 
-2394 GDYTLSV
+2394 
-2401 SVEDK
+2401 
-2406 AGNTSHS
+2406 
-2413 ASLTVTV
+2413 
-2420 DTQIAINN
+2420 
-2428 IELVNDSGIPDDNL
+2428 
-2442 TNNVRPHFQ
+2442 
-2451 VTVPTDVNVV
+2451 
-2461 RLSIDGGKTWFNAT
+2461 
-2475 QSATPGVWDYIWPD
+2475 
-2489 DVADGGYTLTVEATD
+2489 
-2504 EAGNKATQTLDF
+2504 
-2516 TIDTTLSVPTLSLD
+2516 
-2530 SADDSGIAGDNIT
+2530 
-2543 NVKTPG
+2543 
-2549 FTLNNIDTD
+2549 
-2558 VSRVIVEVMHN
+2558 
-2569 GIKQEVP
+2569 
-2576 LVQTGGQWR
+2576 
-2585 FAPTSD
+2585 
-2591 WADGDYILTVKVED
+2591 
-2605 RAGNVKQSA
+2605 
-2614 PLTVTVDTH
+2614 
-2623 IAIDRIELVNDS
+2623 
-2635 GIPGDNL
+2635 
-2642 TNEARPHFQVTV
+2642 
-2654 PADVNG
+2654 
-2660 VRLSI
+2660 
-2665 DGGKTWFD
+2665 
-2673 ATQSATSGVWD
+2673 
-2684 YTWLTNVANGPHTLM
+2684 
-2699 VEASD
+2699 
-2704 KAGNKTTQKLD
+2704 
-2715 FTIDT
+2715 
-2720 ILSEPTI
+2720 
-2727 TLDSADDSAAGD
+2727 
-2739 NITNVK
+2739 
-2745 MPGFTLGNIDAD
+2745 
-2757 VTKVV
+2757 
-2762 VTVAH
+2762 
-2767 DGKNQQIELIKNGG
+2767 
-2781 VWRFTPGAAW
+2781 
-2791 TDGDY
+2791 
-2796 TLTVKVEDKA
+2796 
-2806 GNTNYSAPL
+2806 
-2815 TVTID
+2815 
-2820 TQTSIDRIELL
+2820 
-2831 NDTGI
+2831 
-2836 VGDNLTNEARPQFHI
+2836 
-2851 TVPTDVNSVQLSL
+2851 
-2864 DGGINWV
+2864 
-2871 NATLTSDGVWEYIWP
+2871 
-2886 TDLVENTYTLTVKA
+2886 
-2900 TDVAG
+2900 
-2905 NTATETLNFIIDTT
+2905 
-2919 LSTPTITL
+2919 
-2927 DSADDSGTANDN
+2927 
-2939 KTNVKTPGF
+2939 
-2948 IIGGIDSDVTQVVV
+2948 
-2962 QVMRDGHSE
+2962 
-2971 EVELTQTNGQWRF
+2971 
-2984 VPGSAWTDGDYTLTV
+2984 
-2999 TVKDEAGNIRHSAPL
+2999 
-3014 TVTIDTQITIDHI
+3014 IDHI

-3172 LTATKGA
+3172 LTATKDATGNWSVTPTGTWADGDYTLTVRVEDEAGNEKHSASLTVTVDTQITIDAIELVNDNGIPGDNMTNDAHPQFRVTVPGDVNEVSLSIDGGVTWVKATQSATPGVWNYTWPGTVPDGDYTLNVKATDNAGNTVTETLHFTIDTTLSVPVIVLNSADDTGVQGDNMTNSTQPTFALQHIDDDAVRVTVSVEHGGVTTTFDATKGVGGWSFTPTGAWADGDYTLSVSVEDKAGNTSHSASLTVTVDTQIAINNIELVNDSGIPDDNLTNNVRPHFQVKVPTDVNEVRLSIDGGKTWFNATQSATPGVWDYTWLADVGEGKHTLTVEATDKAGNQTTQKLDFIIDTMLSEPTIVLDSTDDSGTKGDNLTNANKPTFILGNIDADARYVTVEVQYGGTKEVLTATKGA

-3194 DYTLTVRVEDDA
+3194 DYMLTVRVEDDA

-3319 LSTPTIAMDS
+3319 LSTPTITMDS

-3342 VKRPGFTIGNIDAD
+3342 VKRPGFTIGNIDSD
-3356 AHSVILRITQ
+3356 AQSVILRITQ

-3401 TDNAGNVRQSTPLVV
+3401 TDNAGNVRQSTPLIV

-3467 NWVSATQGIEGV
+3467 NWVSAAQGIEGV

-3616 VDTQIAIDRIELV
+3616 VDTQIAIDHIELV

-3712 FTIDITLLTPTIELA
+3712 FTIDITLMTPTIELA

-3852 HQVDSDVTRV
+3852 RQVDSDVTRV

-4297 DIAGNTKTSAELRIE
+4297 DIAGNTKTSAELKIE

-4530 ITSVTTP
+4530 ITSVTKP

-4548 DTVVIRINGVSYSVT
+4548 DTVVIRINGVSYPVT

-4821 ALGDFTTNNKTPTLI
+4821 ALGDFTTNNKTPTLV
-4836 GSTLPN
+4836 GNTLPN
-4842 TIVSIYVDGVKV
+4842 AIVSIYVDGVKV

-4969 NYELTFKVEDVA
+4969 NYVLTFKVEDVA

-5029 AEAGSTLTIRNPQ
+5029 AEAGSTLTIRSPQ

-5074 EDKAGNSQQKEILIE
+5074 EDKAGNSQQKDILIE

-5337 GTWSYQFDNALKDGE
+5337 GAWSYQFDNALKDGE

-5406 PTFSIFGEM
+5406 PTFSISGEM

-5532 GEVWVNEKGHWQ
+5532 GEVWVNDKGHWQ

-5580 THIKVF
+5580 THIQVF
-5586 TSELDDNKSSSKTE
+5586 TSELDDNKSSSKTD
-5600 WWSNSDL
+5600 WWSNSST
-5607 ITMRGTGEIGATV
+5607 ITMRGMGEIGATV

-5632 VVAATGRW
+5632 VVAANGQW
-5640 ELSTDKLPEGTYDI
+5640 ELSTDQLPEGKYDI
-5654 SLVIEDSA
+5654 TLSIEDNA
-5662 GNRWEDVREIF
+5662 GNRKEEVHEIF

-5709 DSEGNTY
+5709 DSNGNTY

-5990 AESATHLRTEP
+5990 AESATHLRTVP
-6001 SAAEESVVKVTAY
+6001 SAAEESVVKETAY

-6033 TPSFEISVPENIVN
+6033 TPSFKISVPENIVN

-6102 HSSADIVNAMNV
+6102 HSSADIVNAMNA

>member
-119 KQLDDAEN
+119 KQLDEAEN

-152 AFEVQNSSKQIEEM
+152 AFEVQNSSKQMEEM
-166 LQNFLADN
+166 LQEFLADN

-445 SGIKNDNI
+445 SGIKNDSI

-529 RISYFSAEIETTND
+529 RISYFSAEIETTDD

-601 INNLTFTVEDVAGN
+601 VNNLTFTVEDVAGN

-626 TIAPVPPTVS
+626 TVAPVPPTVS
-636 LEDYVVLPNGIILSG
+636 LEDFVVLPNGIILSG

-1029 SPDSDSGISDDN
+1029 SPDSDSGIADDN

-1107 GNKANSAIFDFTID
+1107 GNKANSAVFDFTID

-1178 LSHLNGSWLFI
+1178 LSHLNGSWLFT

-1382 GGWTF
+1382 GGW
-1387 TPPTSWAD
+1387 S
-1395 GDYTLSVSVEDKAG
+1395 
-1409 NTSHSASLTVT
+1409 
-1420 VDTQIA
+1420 
-1426 INNIELVNDSG
+1426 
-1437 IPDDNLTNNVRPHF
+1437 
-1451 QVTVP
+1451 
-1456 TDVNVVRLS
+1456 
-1465 IDGGKTWF
+1465 
-1473 NATQSATPGVWDYI
+1473 
-1487 WPDDVADGGYTLTVE
+1487 
-1502 ATDEAGNKATQTL
+1502 
-1515 DFTIDTTLSV
+1515 
-1525 PTLSLDSADDSGI
+1525 
-1538 AGDNITNVKTPGFTL
+1538 
-1553 NNIDTD
+1553 
-1559 VSRVIVEV
+1559 
-1567 MHNGIKQEVPLVQ
+1567 
-1580 TGGQWRF
+1580 
-1587 APTSDW
+1587 
-1593 ADGDYIL
+1593 
-1600 TVKVEDRAGNV
+1600 
-1611 KQSAPLTVTVDTH
+1611 
-1624 IAIDRIELV
+1624 
-1633 NDSGIPGDNLTNEAR
+1633 
-1648 PHFQVTVPA
+1648 
-1657 DVNGVRLSIDG
+1657 
-1668 GKTWFDATQSATSGV
+1668 
-1683 WDYTWLTNVANGPHT
+1683 
-1698 LMVEASDK
+1698 
-1706 AGNKT
+1706 
-1711 TQKLDFT
+1711 
-1718 IDTILSEP
+1718 
-1726 TITLDSADDSAA
+1726 
-1738 GDNITNVKM
+1738 
-1747 PGFTLGNIDADV
+1747 
-1759 TKVVVTV
+1759 
-1766 AHDGKNQQ
+1766 
-1774 IELIKNGGVWRF
+1774 
-1786 TPGAAW
+1786 
-1792 TDGDYTLTVK
+1792 
-1802 VEDKAGNTNYSAP
+1802 
-1815 LTVTID
+1815 
-1821 TQTSI
+1821 
-1826 DRIELLNDT
+1826 
-1835 GIVGDNLT
+1835 
-1843 NEARPQFHITVPT
+1843 
-1856 DVNSVQLSLDGGINW
+1856 
-1871 VNATLTS
+1871 
-1878 DGVWEYIWPTDLVE
+1878 
-1892 NTYTL
+1892 
-1897 TVKATDVA
+1897 
-1905 GNTATETLNFIIDTT
+1905 
-1920 LSTPTITLDSADDS
+1920 
-1934 GTANDNKTN
+1934 
-1943 VKTPGFIIGGIDSD
+1943 
-1957 VTQVVVQV
+1957 
-1965 MRDGHSEEVELTQ
+1965 
-1978 TNGQWRFVPGSAWT
+1978 
-1992 DGDYTLTVTVKDEAG
+1992 
-2007 NIRHSAP
+2007 
-2014 LTVTI
+2014 
-2019 DTQITIDHIEL
+2019 
-2030 VNDSGIPD
+2030 
-2038 DNLTNNVRPHFQV
+2038 
-2051 TVPTD
+2051 
-2056 VNVVRLSIDGGKTW
+2056 
-2070 FNATQSA
+2070 
-2077 TPGVW
+2077 
-2082 DYTWLADV
+2082 
-2090 GEGKHTLTVE
+2090 
-2100 ATDKA
+2100 
-2105 GNKTT
+2105 
-2110 QQLDFIID
+2110 
-2118 TLLSE
+2118 
-2123 PTIVLDNTDDSGTKG
+2123 
-2138 DHLTNVNKPTF
+2138 
-2149 LLGNIDADARYVTV
+2149 
-2163 EVQHGGTK
+2163 
-2171 EVLTATKDA
+2171 
-2180 TGNWSVTP
+2180 
-2188 TGTWADGDYT
+2188 
-2198 LTVRVEDEA
+2198 
-2207 GNEKHSASL
+2207 
-2216 TVTVDTQITIDV
+2216 
-2228 IELVN
+2228 
-2233 DNGIPGDNMTNDAH
+2233 
-2247 PQFRVTV
+2247 
-2254 PGDVNE
+2254 
-2260 VSLSI
+2260 
-2265 DGGVT
+2265 
-2270 WVKATQSATPGVWNY
+2270 
-2285 TWPGTVPDGDY
+2285 
-2296 TLNVKATDNA
+2296 
-2306 GNTVTETL
+2306 
-2314 HFTIDT
+2314 
-2320 TLSTPVIVLDSAD
+2320 
-2333 DSGVHGD
+2333 
-2340 NMTNHTQ
+2340 
-2347 PTFALQHIDDD
+2347 
-2358 AVRVTVSVEHG
+2358 
-2369 GVTTTFDATKDAGG
+2369 
-2383 WTFTPTGAWAD
+2383 FTPTGAWAD

-2428 IELVNDSGIPDDNL
+2428 IELVNDSGIPN
-2442 TNNVRPHFQ
+2442 
-2451 VTVPTDVNVV
+2451 
-2461 RLSIDGGKTWFNAT
+2461 
-2475 QSATPGVWDYIWPD
+2475 
-2489 DVADGGYTLTVEATD
+2489 
-2504 EAGNKATQTLDF
+2504 
-2516 TIDTTLSVPTLSLD
+2516 
-2530 SADDSGIAGDNIT
+2530 
-2543 NVKTPG
+2543 
-2549 FTLNNIDTD
+2549 
-2558 VSRVIVEVMHN
+2558 
-2569 GIKQEVP
+2569 
-2576 LVQTGGQWR
+2576 
-2585 FAPTSD
+2585 
-2591 WADGDYILTVKVED
+2591 
-2605 RAGNVKQSA
+2605 
-2614 PLTVTVDTH
+2614 
-2623 IAIDRIELVNDS
+2623 
-2635 GIPGDNL
+2635 
-2642 TNEARPHFQVTV
+2642 
-2654 PADVNG
+2654 
-2660 VRLSI
+2660 
-2665 DGGKTWFD
+2665 
-2673 ATQSATSGVWD
+2673 
-2684 YTWLTNVANGPHTLM
+2684 
-2699 VEASD
+2699 
-2704 KAGNKTTQKLD
+2704 
-2715 FTIDT
+2715 
-2720 ILSEPTI
+2720 
-2727 TLDSADDSAAGD
+2727 
-2739 NITNVK
+2739 
-2745 MPGFTLGNIDAD
+2745 
-2757 VTKVV
+2757 
-2762 VTVAH
+2762 
-2767 DGKNQQIELIKNGG
+2767 
-2781 VWRFTPGAAW
+2781 
-2791 TDGDY
+2791 
-2796 TLTVKVEDKA
+2796 
-2806 GNTNYSAPL
+2806 
-2815 TVTID
+2815 
-2820 TQTSIDRIELL
+2820 
-2831 NDTGI
+2831 
-2836 VGDNLTNEARPQFHI
+2836 
-2851 TVPTDVNSVQLSL
+2851 
-2864 DGGINWV
+2864 
-2871 NATLTSDGVWEYIWP
+2871 
-2886 TDLVENTYTLTVKA
+2886 
-2900 TDVAG
+2900 
-2905 NTATETLNFIIDTT
+2905 
-2919 LSTPTITL
+2919 
-2927 DSADDSGTANDN
+2927 
-2939 KTNVKTPGF
+2939 
-2948 IIGGIDSDVTQVVV
+2948 
-2962 QVMRDGHSE
+2962 
-2971 EVELTQTNGQWRF
+2971 
-2984 VPGSAWTDGDYTLTV
+2984 
-2999 TVKDEAGNIRHSAPL
+2999 
-3014 TVTIDTQITIDHI
+3014 
-3027 ELVNDSGIPD
+3027 

-3172 LTATKGA
+3172 LTATKDATGNWSVTPTGTWADGDYTLTVRVEDEAGNEKHSASLTVTVDTQITIDAIELVNDNGIPGDNMTNDAHPQFRVTVPGDVNEVSLSIDGGVTWVKATQSATPGVWNYTWPGTVPDGDYTLNVKATDNAGNTVTETLHFTIDTTLSTPVIVLDSADDTGIQGDNMTNRTQPTFNLQHIDDDAVRVTVSVEHGGVTTTFDATKGVGGWTFTPPTSWGAGDYTLSVSVEDKAGNTSHSASLTVTVDTQIAINNIELVNDSGIPDDNLTNNVRPQFQVKVPTDVNEVRLSIDGGKTWFNATQSATPGVWDYTWLADVGEGKHTLTVEATDKAGNQTTQKLDFIIDTLLSEPTIVLDSTDDSGTKGDNLTNANKPTFLLGNIDADARYVTVEVQHGSTKEVLTATKGA

-3194 DYTLTVRVEDDA
+3194 DYTLTVRVEDEA

-3220 TQITIDVIELVN
+3220 TQITIDAIELVN

-3319 LSTPTIAMDS
+3319 LSTPTITMDS

-3342 VKRPGFTIGNIDAD
+3342 VKRPGFTIGNIDSD
-3356 AHSVILRITQ
+3356 AQSVILRITQ

-3401 TDNAGNVRQSTPLVV
+3401 TDNAGNVRQSTPLIV

-3467 NWVSATQGIEGV
+3467 NWVSAAQGIEGV

-3488 GDGKHTL
+3488 GDGKHIL

-3616 VDTQIAIDRIELV
+3616 VDTQIAIDHIELV

-3686 DMPEGQHTLTVEVT
+3686 DMPEGQHTLIVEVT
-3700 DGAGNKMTETLN
+3700 DGAGNKMTGTLD

-3734 NKNDNLTSVTQPVFV
+3734 NKNDNLTSVTQPIFV

-3852 HQVDSDVTRV
+3852 RQVDSDVTRV

-3949 FRIDVPGDVVQVRVT
+3949 FRIDVPGDVIQVRVT

-4002 DEAGNI
+4002 DQAGNI

-4183 GSALPDGQHTLL
+4183 GSALPDGKHTLL

-4297 DIAGNTKTSAELRIE
+4297 DIAGNTKTSAELQIE

-4530 ITSVTTP
+4530 ITSVTKP

-4548 DTVVIRINGVSYSVT
+4548 DTVVIRINGVSYPVT

-4618 SDTGNSNSD
+4618 SDTGSSNSD

-4653 DKSGREVLKQTI
+4653 DKSGREVLKHTI

-4724 DQHEAT
+4724 DQYEAT

-4735 FKGFAEA
+4735 FKGLAEA

-4821 ALGDFTTNNKTPTLI
+4821 ALGDFTTNNKTPTLV
-4836 GSTLPN
+4836 GNTLPN
-4842 TIVSIYVDGVKV
+4842 AIVSIYVDGVKV

-4969 NYELTFKVEDVA
+4969 NYVLTFKVEDVA

-5074 EDKAGNSQQKEILIE
+5074 EDKAGNSQQKDILIE

-5303 NHNKPVLVG
+5303 SHNKPVLVG

-5384 PAMVAGSDNGIF
+5384 PVMMAGSDNGIF

-5406 PTFSIFGEM
+5406 PAFSIYGEM

-5532 GEVWVNEKGHWQ
+5532 GEVWVNDKGHWQ

-5580 THIKVF
+5580 THIQVF
-5586 TSELDDNKSSSKTE
+5586 TSELDDNKSSSKTD
-5600 WWSNSDL
+5600 WWSNSST
-5607 ITMRGTGEIGATV
+5607 ITMRGMGEIGATV

-5632 VVAATGRW
+5632 VVAANGQW
-5640 ELSTDKLPEGTYDI
+5640 ELSTDQLPEGKYDI
-5654 SLVIEDSA
+5654 TLSIEDNA
-5662 GNRWEDVREIF
+5662 GNRKEEVHEIF

-5697 GTAEAKSQLIIT
+5697 GMAEAKSQLIIT
-5709 DSEGNTY
+5709 DSNGNTY

-5753 PLDIMKEVPV
+5753 PLDIMKETPV

-5777 NITRDKQPTFIIG
+5777 NITRDNQPTFIIG

-5857 LTVPEIALAAGED
+5857 LTVPEIALAAGEG

-5880 NHTQPKFT
+5880 NHNHTQPKFT

-5931 GNYTLSVTVVD
+5931 GTYTLSVTVVD
-5942 RAGNSQQSAS
+5942 RAGNSLQSAS
-5952 LAVTVDS
+5952 LEVTVDS

-5990 AESATHLRTEP
+5990 AESATHLRTVP
-6001 SAAEESVVKVTAY
+6001 SAAEESVVKETAY

-6047 VSIMFEGEEFTLPIT
+6047 VSVMFEGEEFTLPIT

-6075 DGEYTMDVKFIDKDN
+6075 DGEYTMDVKFIDKDD

-6102 HSSADIVNAMNV
+6102 HSSADIVNAMNA

>member
-119 KQLDDAEN
+119 KQLDEAEN

-152 AFEVQNSSKQIEEM
+152 AFEVQNSSKQMEEM
-166 LQNFLADN
+166 LQEFLADN

-445 SGIKNDNI
+445 SGIKNDSI

-529 RISYFSAEIETTND
+529 RISYFSAEIETTDD

-601 INNLTFTVEDVAGN
+601 VNNLTFTVEDVAGN

-626 TIAPVPPTVS
+626 TVAPVPPTVS
-636 LEDYVVLPNGIILSG
+636 LEDFVVLPNGIILSG

-1029 SPDSDSGISDDN
+1029 SPDSDSGIADDN

-1107 GNKANSAIFDFTID
+1107 GNKANSAVFDFTID

-1178 LSHLNGSWLFI
+1178 LSHLNGSWLFT

-1382 GGWTF
+1382 GGWSF
-1387 TPPTSWAD
+1387 TPTGAWAD

-1437 IPDDNLTNNVRPHF
+1437 IPNDNLTNNVRPHF

-1473 NATQSATPGVWDYI
+1473 NATQSATPGAWDYI

-1502 ATDEAGNKATQTL
+1502 ATDKAGNKTTQEL

-1559 VSRVIVEV
+1559 VSRVTVEV

-1668 GKTWFDATQSATSGV
+1668 GKTWFDATQSATPGV

-1711 TQKLDFT
+1711 TQKLDFI
-1718 IDTILSEP
+1718 IDTMLSEP

-2019 DTQITIDHIEL
+2019 DTQIAIDHIEL

-2038 DNLTNNVRPHFQV
+2038 DNLTN
-2051 TVPTD
+2051 
-2056 VNVVRLSIDGGKTW
+2056 
-2070 FNATQSA
+2070 
-2077 TPGVW
+2077 
-2082 DYTWLADV
+2082 
-2090 GEGKHTLTVE
+2090 E
-2100 ATDKA
+2100 A
-2105 GNKTT
+2105 
-2110 QQLDFIID
+2110 
-2118 TLLSE
+2118 
-2123 PTIVLDNTDDSGTKG
+2123 
-2138 DHLTNVNKPTF
+2138 
-2149 LLGNIDADARYVTV
+2149 
-2163 EVQHGGTK
+2163 
-2171 EVLTATKDA
+2171 
-2180 TGNWSVTP
+2180 
-2188 TGTWADGDYT
+2188 
-2198 LTVRVEDEA
+2198 
-2207 GNEKHSASL
+2207 
-2216 TVTVDTQITIDV
+2216 
-2228 IELVN
+2228 
-2233 DNGIPGDNMTNDAH
+2233 
-2247 PQFRVTV
+2247 
-2254 PGDVNE
+2254 
-2260 VSLSI
+2260 
-2265 DGGVT
+2265 
-2270 WVKATQSATPGVWNY
+2270 
-2285 TWPGTVPDGDY
+2285 
-2296 TLNVKATDNA
+2296 
-2306 GNTVTETL
+2306 
-2314 HFTIDT
+2314 
-2320 TLSTPVIVLDSAD
+2320 
-2333 DSGVHGD
+2333 
-2340 NMTNHTQ
+2340 
-2347 PTFALQHIDDD
+2347 
-2358 AVRVTVSVEHG
+2358 
-2369 GVTTTFDATKDAGG
+2369 
-2383 WTFTPTGAWAD
+2383 
-2394 GDYTLSV
+2394 
-2401 SVEDK
+2401 
-2406 AGNTSHS
+2406 
-2413 ASLTVTV
+2413 
-2420 DTQIAINN
+2420 
-2428 IELVNDSGIPDDNL
+2428 
-2442 TNNVRPHFQ
+2442 
-2451 VTVPTDVNVV
+2451 
-2461 RLSIDGGKTWFNAT
+2461 
-2475 QSATPGVWDYIWPD
+2475 
-2489 DVADGGYTLTVEATD
+2489 
-2504 EAGNKATQTLDF
+2504 
-2516 TIDTTLSVPTLSLD
+2516 
-2530 SADDSGIAGDNIT
+2530 
-2543 NVKTPG
+2543 
-2549 FTLNNIDTD
+2549 
-2558 VSRVIVEVMHN
+2558 
-2569 GIKQEVP
+2569 
-2576 LVQTGGQWR
+2576 
-2585 FAPTSD
+2585 
-2591 WADGDYILTVKVED
+2591 
-2605 RAGNVKQSA
+2605 
-2614 PLTVTVDTH
+2614 
-2623 IAIDRIELVNDS
+2623 
-2635 GIPGDNL
+2635 
-2642 TNEARPHFQVTV
+2642 
-2654 PADVNG
+2654 
-2660 VRLSI
+2660 
-2665 DGGKTWFD
+2665 
-2673 ATQSATSGVWD
+2673 
-2684 YTWLTNVANGPHTLM
+2684 
-2699 VEASD
+2699 
-2704 KAGNKTTQKLD
+2704 
-2715 FTIDT
+2715 
-2720 ILSEPTI
+2720 
-2727 TLDSADDSAAGD
+2727 
-2739 NITNVK
+2739 
-2745 MPGFTLGNIDAD
+2745 
-2757 VTKVV
+2757 
-2762 VTVAH
+2762 
-2767 DGKNQQIELIKNGG
+2767 
-2781 VWRFTPGAAW
+2781 
-2791 TDGDY
+2791 
-2796 TLTVKVEDKA
+2796 
-2806 GNTNYSAPL
+2806 
-2815 TVTID
+2815 
-2820 TQTSIDRIELL
+2820 
-2831 NDTGI
+2831 
-2836 VGDNLTNEARPQFHI
+2836 
-2851 TVPTDVNSVQLSL
+2851 
-2864 DGGINWV
+2864 
-2871 NATLTSDGVWEYIWP
+2871 
-2886 TDLVENTYTLTVKA
+2886 
-2900 TDVAG
+2900 
-2905 NTATETLNFIIDTT
+2905 
-2919 LSTPTITL
+2919 
-2927 DSADDSGTANDN
+2927 
-2939 KTNVKTPGF
+2939 
-2948 IIGGIDSDVTQVVV
+2948 
-2962 QVMRDGHSE
+2962 
-2971 EVELTQTNGQWRF
+2971 
-2984 VPGSAWTDGDYTLTV
+2984 
-2999 TVKDEAGNIRHSAPL
+2999 
-3014 TVTIDTQITIDHI
+3014 
-3027 ELVNDSGIPD
+3027 
-3037 DNLTNNVR
+3037 R

-3172 LTATKGA
+3172 LTATKDATGNWSVTPTGTWADGDYTLTVRVEDEAGNEKHSASLTVTVDTQITIDAIELVNDNGIPGDNMTNDAHPQFRVTVPGDVNEVSLSIDGGVTWVKATQSATPGVWNYTWPGTVPDGDYTLNVKATDNAGNTVTETLHFTIDTTLSTPVIVLDSADDTGIQGDNMTNRTQPTFNLQHIDDDAVRVTVSVEHGGVTTTFDATKGVGGWTFTPPTSWGAGDYTLSVSVEDKAGNTSHSASLTVTVDTQIAINNIELVNDSGIPDDNLTNNVRPQFQVKVPTDVNEVRLSIDGGKTWFNATQSATPGVWDYTWLADVGEGKHTLTVEATDKAGNQTTQKLDFIIDTLLSEPTIVLDSTDDSGTKGDNLTNANKPTFLLGNIDADARYVTVEVQHGSTKEVLTATKGA

-3194 DYTLTVRVEDDA
+3194 DYTLTVRVEDEA

-3220 TQITIDVIELVN
+3220 TQITIDAIELVN

-3319 LSTPTIAMDS
+3319 LSTPTITMDS

-3342 VKRPGFTIGNIDAD
+3342 VKRPGFTIGNIDSD
-3356 AHSVILRITQ
+3356 AQSVILRITQ

-3401 TDNAGNVRQSTPLVV
+3401 TDNAGNVRQSTPLIV

-3467 NWVSATQGIEGV
+3467 NWVSAAQGIEGV

-3488 GDGKHTL
+3488 GDGKHIL

-3616 VDTQIAIDRIELV
+3616 VDTQIAIDHIELV

-3686 DMPEGQHTLTVEVT
+3686 DMPEGQHTLIVEVT
-3700 DGAGNKMTETLN
+3700 DGAGNKMTGTLD

-3734 NKNDNLTSVTQPVFV
+3734 NKNDNLTSVTQPIFV

-3852 HQVDSDVTRV
+3852 RQVDSDVTRV

-3949 FRIDVPGDVVQVRVT
+3949 FRIDVPGDVIQVRVT

-4002 DEAGNI
+4002 DQAGNI

-4183 GSALPDGQHTLL
+4183 GSALPDGKHTLL

-4297 DIAGNTKTSAELRIE
+4297 DIAGNTKTSAELQIE

-4530 ITSVTTP
+4530 ITSVTKP

-4548 DTVVIRINGVSYSVT
+4548 DTVVIRINGVSYPVT

-4618 SDTGNSNSD
+4618 SDTGSSNSD

-4653 DKSGREVLKQTI
+4653 DKSGREVLKHTI

-4724 DQHEAT
+4724 DQYEAT

-4735 FKGFAEA
+4735 FKGLAEA

-4821 ALGDFTTNNKTPTLI
+4821 ALGDFTTNNKTPTMV
-4836 GSTLPN
+4836 GNTLPN
-4842 TIVSIYVDGVKV
+4842 AIVSIYVDGVKV

-4969 NYELTFKVEDVA
+4969 NYVLTFKVEDVA

-5074 EDKAGNSQQKEILIE
+5074 EDKAGNSQQKDILIE

-5303 NHNKPVLVG
+5303 SHNKPVLVG

-5384 PAMVAGSDNGIF
+5384 PVMMAGSDNGIF

-5406 PTFSIFGEM
+5406 PAFSIYGEM

-5532 GEVWVNEKGHWQ
+5532 GEVWVNDKGHWQ

-5580 THIKVF
+5580 THIQVF
-5586 TSELDDNKSSSKTE
+5586 TSELDDNKSSSKTD
-5600 WWSNSDL
+5600 WWSNSST
-5607 ITMRGTGEIGATV
+5607 ITMRGMGEIGATV

-5632 VVAATGRW
+5632 VVAANGQW
-5640 ELSTDKLPEGTYDI
+5640 ELSTDQLPEGKYDI
-5654 SLVIEDSA
+5654 TLSIEDNA
-5662 GNRWEDVREIF
+5662 GNRKEEVHEIF

-5709 DSEGNTY
+5709 DSNGNTY

-5753 PLDIMKEVPV
+5753 PLDIMKETPV

-5777 NITRDKQPTFIIG
+5777 NITRDNQPTFIIG

-5857 LTVPEIALAAGED
+5857 LTVPEIALAAGEG

-5880 NHTQPKFT
+5880 NHNHTQPKFT

-5931 GNYTLSVTVVD
+5931 GTYTLSVTVVD
-5942 RAGNSQQSAS
+5942 RAGNSLQSAS
-5952 LAVTVDS
+5952 LEVTVDS

-5990 AESATHLRTEP
+5990 AESATHLRTVP
-6001 SAAEESVVKVTAY
+6001 SAAEESVVKETAY

-6047 VSIMFEGEEFTLPIT
+6047 VSVMFEGEEFTLPIT

-6075 DGEYTMDVKFIDKDN
+6075 DGEYTMDVKFIDKDD

-6102 HSSADIVNAMNV
+6102 HSSADIVNAMNA

>member
-41 TPRGSVIIVNGALYS
+41 TPHGSVIIVNGALYS

-119 KQLDDAEN
+119 KQLDEAEN

-445 SGIKNDNI
+445 SGIKNDSI

-529 RISYFSAEIETTND
+529 RISYFSAEIETTDD

-601 INNLTFTVEDVAGN
+601 VNNLTFTVEDVAGN

-626 TIAPVPPTVS
+626 TVAPVPPTVS
-636 LEDYVVLPNGIILSG
+636 LEDFVVLPNGIILSG

-1059 ISVQVWDAM
+1059 ISVQVWDAA

-1107 GNKANSAIFDFTID
+1107 GNKANSAVFDFTID

-1178 LSHLNGSWLFI
+1178 LSHLNGSWLFT

-1319 DTTLSVPVIVLDS
+1319 DTTLSVPVIVLNS
-1332 ADDTGIQGDNMTNS
+1332 ADDTGVQGDNMTNS

-1370 GVTTTFDATKGT
+1370 GVTTTFDATKGV
-1382 GGWTF
+1382 GGWSF
-1387 TPPTSWAD
+1387 TPTGAWAD

-1437 IPDDNLTNNVRPHF
+1437 IPNDNLTNNVRPHF

-1473 NATQSATPGVWDYI
+1473 NATQNATPGVWDYI

-1502 ATDEAGNKATQTL
+1502 ATDEAGNKTTQTL

-1559 VSRVIVEV
+1559 VSRVTVEV

-1711 TQKLDFT
+1711 TQKLDFI
-1718 IDTILSEP
+1718 IDTMLSEP

-1871 VNATLTS
+1871 VNATLTP

-2019 DTQITIDHIEL
+2019 DTQI
-2030 VNDSGIPD
+2030 
-2038 DNLTNNVRPHFQV
+2038 
-2051 TVPTD
+2051 
-2056 VNVVRLSIDGGKTW
+2056 
-2070 FNATQSA
+2070 A
-2077 TPGVW
+2077 
-2082 DYTWLADV
+2082 
-2090 GEGKHTLTVE
+2090 
-2100 ATDKA
+2100 
-2105 GNKTT
+2105 
-2110 QQLDFIID
+2110 
-2118 TLLSE
+2118 
-2123 PTIVLDNTDDSGTKG
+2123 
-2138 DHLTNVNKPTF
+2138 
-2149 LLGNIDADARYVTV
+2149 
-2163 EVQHGGTK
+2163 
-2171 EVLTATKDA
+2171 
-2180 TGNWSVTP
+2180 
-2188 TGTWADGDYT
+2188 
-2198 LTVRVEDEA
+2198 
-2207 GNEKHSASL
+2207 
-2216 TVTVDTQITIDV
+2216 
-2228 IELVN
+2228 
-2233 DNGIPGDNMTNDAH
+2233 
-2247 PQFRVTV
+2247 
-2254 PGDVNE
+2254 
-2260 VSLSI
+2260 
-2265 DGGVT
+2265 
-2270 WVKATQSATPGVWNY
+2270 
-2285 TWPGTVPDGDY
+2285 
-2296 TLNVKATDNA
+2296 
-2306 GNTVTETL
+2306 
-2314 HFTIDT
+2314 
-2320 TLSTPVIVLDSAD
+2320 
-2333 DSGVHGD
+2333 
-2340 NMTNHTQ
+2340 
-2347 PTFALQHIDDD
+2347 
-2358 AVRVTVSVEHG
+2358 
-2369 GVTTTFDATKDAGG
+2369 
-2383 WTFTPTGAWAD
+2383 
-2394 GDYTLSV
+2394 
-2401 SVEDK
+2401 
-2406 AGNTSHS
+2406 
-2413 ASLTVTV
+2413 
-2420 DTQIAINN
+2420 
-2428 IELVNDSGIPDDNL
+2428 
-2442 TNNVRPHFQ
+2442 
-2451 VTVPTDVNVV
+2451 
-2461 RLSIDGGKTWFNAT
+2461 
-2475 QSATPGVWDYIWPD
+2475 
-2489 DVADGGYTLTVEATD
+2489 
-2504 EAGNKATQTLDF
+2504 
-2516 TIDTTLSVPTLSLD
+2516 
-2530 SADDSGIAGDNIT
+2530 
-2543 NVKTPG
+2543 
-2549 FTLNNIDTD
+2549 
-2558 VSRVIVEVMHN
+2558 
-2569 GIKQEVP
+2569 
-2576 LVQTGGQWR
+2576 
-2585 FAPTSD
+2585 
-2591 WADGDYILTVKVED
+2591 
-2605 RAGNVKQSA
+2605 
-2614 PLTVTVDTH
+2614 
-2623 IAIDRIELVNDS
+2623 
-2635 GIPGDNL
+2635 
-2642 TNEARPHFQVTV
+2642 
-2654 PADVNG
+2654 
-2660 VRLSI
+2660 
-2665 DGGKTWFD
+2665 
-2673 ATQSATSGVWD
+2673 
-2684 YTWLTNVANGPHTLM
+2684 
-2699 VEASD
+2699 
-2704 KAGNKTTQKLD
+2704 
-2715 FTIDT
+2715 
-2720 ILSEPTI
+2720 
-2727 TLDSADDSAAGD
+2727 
-2739 NITNVK
+2739 
-2745 MPGFTLGNIDAD
+2745 
-2757 VTKVV
+2757 
-2762 VTVAH
+2762 
-2767 DGKNQQIELIKNGG
+2767 
-2781 VWRFTPGAAW
+2781 
-2791 TDGDY
+2791 
-2796 TLTVKVEDKA
+2796 
-2806 GNTNYSAPL
+2806 
-2815 TVTID
+2815 
-2820 TQTSIDRIELL
+2820 
-2831 NDTGI
+2831 
-2836 VGDNLTNEARPQFHI
+2836 
-2851 TVPTDVNSVQLSL
+2851 
-2864 DGGINWV
+2864 
-2871 NATLTSDGVWEYIWP
+2871 
-2886 TDLVENTYTLTVKA
+2886 
-2900 TDVAG
+2900 
-2905 NTATETLNFIIDTT
+2905 
-2919 LSTPTITL
+2919 
-2927 DSADDSGTANDN
+2927 
-2939 KTNVKTPGF
+2939 
-2948 IIGGIDSDVTQVVV
+2948 
-2962 QVMRDGHSE
+2962 
-2971 EVELTQTNGQWRF
+2971 
-2984 VPGSAWTDGDYTLTV
+2984 
-2999 TVKDEAGNIRHSAPL
+2999 
-3014 TVTIDTQITIDHI
+3014 IDHI

-3172 LTATKGA
+3172 LTATKDATGNWSVTPTGTWADGDYTLTVRVEDEAGNEKHSASLTVTVDTQITIDAIELVNDNGIPGDNMTNDAHPQFRVTVPGDVNEVSLSIDGGVTWVKATQSATPGVWNYTWPGTVPDGDYTLNVKATDNAGNTVTETLHFTIDTTLSTPVIVLDSADDTGIQGDNMTNRTQPTFNLQHIDDDAVRVTVSVEHGGVTTTFDATKGVGGWTFTPPTSWGAGDYTLSVSVEDKAGNTSHSASLTVTVDTQIAINNIELVNDSGIPDDNLTNNVRPQFQVKVPTDVNEVRLSIDGGKTWFNATQSATPGVWDYTWLADVGEGKHTLTVEATDKAGNQTTQKLDFIIDTLLSEPTIVLDNTDDSGIKGDNLTNANKPTFLLGNIDADARYVTVEVQHGSTKEVLTATKGA

-3194 DYTLTVRVEDDA
+3194 DYTLTVRVEDEA

-3319 LSTPTIAMDS
+3319 LSTPTITMDS

-3342 VKRPGFTIGNIDAD
+3342 VKRPGFTIGNIDSD
-3356 AHSVILRITQ
+3356 AQSVILRITQ

-3401 TDNAGNVRQSTPLVV
+3401 TDNAGNVRQSTPLIV

-3467 NWVSATQGIEGV
+3467 NWVSAAQGIEGV

-3616 VDTQIAIDRIELV
+3616 VDTQIAIDHIELV
-3629 NDSGVPGDNVTKHVR
+3629 NDSGVPGDNITKHVR

-3686 DMPEGQHTLTVEVT
+3686 DMPEGQHTLIVEVT
-3700 DGAGNKMTETLN
+3700 DGAGNKMTGTLD

-3734 NKNDNLTSVTQPVFV
+3734 NKNDNLTSVTQPIFV

-3852 HQVDSDVTRV
+3852 RQVDSDVTRV

-3915 FEVRIDTTTTIN
+3915 LEVRIDTTTTIN

-3949 FRIDVPGDVVQVRVT
+3949 FRIDVPGDVIQVRVT

-4183 GSALPDGQHTLL
+4183 GSALPDGKHTLL

-4297 DIAGNTKTSAELRIE
+4297 DIAGNTKTSAELQIE

-4530 ITSVTTP
+4530 ITSVTKP

-4548 DTVVIRINGVSYSVT
+4548 DTVVIRINGVSYPVT

-4618 SDTGNSNSD
+4618 SDTGSSNSD

-4653 DKSGREVLKQTI
+4653 DKSGREVLKHTI

-4724 DQHEAT
+4724 DQYEAT

-4735 FKGFAEA
+4735 FKGLAEA

-4821 ALGDFTTNNKTPTLI
+4821 ALGDFTTNNKTPTLV
-4836 GSTLPN
+4836 GNTLPN
-4842 TIVSIYVDGVKV
+4842 AIVSIYVDGVKV

-4969 NYELTFKVEDVA
+4969 NYVLTFKVEDVA

-5074 EDKAGNSQQKEILIE
+5074 EDKAGNSQQKDILIE

-5303 NHNKPVLVG
+5303 SHNKPVLVG

-5329 ANVLVLED
+5329 ANVLVL
-5337 GTWSYQFDNALKDGE
+5337 
-5352 YSIRVVAEDPAG
+5352 
-5364 NTAESPRLLV
+5364 
-5374 TIDTSTFIDN
+5374 
-5384 PAMVAGSDNGIF
+5384 
-5396 SNDSITSQTR
+5396 
-5406 PTFSIFGEM
+5406 
-5415 NQSVQIFIDGVL
+5415 
-5427 VDTITVTDRNQVY
+5427 
-5440 RPESPLG
+5440 
-5447 DGSHSI
+5447 
-5453 YYVITD
+5453 
-5459 KAGNTATSKTLN
+5459 
-5471 FTIDTFNTTP
+5471 
-5481 VAIDSIGGQTLA
+5481 
-5493 EMTGS
+5493 
-5498 DGKIYITDTTR
+5498 
-5509 NLLFSGSA
+5509 
-5517 EPNSKIEIIINGLNV
+5517 
-5532 GEVWVNEKGHWQ
+5532 
-5544 MPVNP
+5544 
-5549 LYFTEGQLDIT
+5549 
-5560 VKSTD
+5560 
-5565 RAGNVNQEKYSIWVD
+5565 
-5580 THIKVF
+5580 
-5586 TSELDDNKSSSKTE
+5586 
-5600 WWSNSDL
+5600 
-5607 ITMRGTGEIGATV
+5607 
-5620 SLIVAGVTLATA
+5620 
-5632 VVAATGRW
+5632 
-5640 ELSTDKLPEGTYDI
+5640 
-5654 SLVIEDSA
+5654 
-5662 GNRWEDVREIF
+5662 
-5673 IDRTPPNAP
+5673 
-5682 VVTYSDIVNDLIIMQ
+5682 
-5697 GTAEAKSQLIIT
+5697 
-5709 DSEGNTY
+5709 
-5716 TLTVP
+5716 
-5721 DNGKWSMAIPYPS
+5721 
-5734 EGKFTITSV
+5734 
-5743 DAIGNRSDDV
+5743 
-5753 PLDIMKEVPV
+5753 
-5763 ISLSPDSDSGTVGD
+5763 
-5777 NITRDKQPTFIIG
+5777 
-5790 NLESDVVVVQV
+5790 
-5801 DINGTV
+5801 
-5807 YNAEKNADGVWFFTP
+5807 
-5822 GTPLADG
+5822 
-5829 SYTISVIA
+5829 
-5837 SDAAGNQKN
+5837 
-5846 SLPITVTIDST
+5846 
-5857 LTVPEIALAAGED
+5857 
-5870 NGASDSDNVT
+5870 
-5880 NHTQPKFT
+5880 
-5888 LQHIDADV
+5888 
-5896 TGVTVNVTHN
+5896 
-5906 GVTDIYQATQGAD
+5906 
-5919 GWTFTPPAAWND
+5919 
-5931 GNYTLSVTVVD
+5931 
-5942 RAGNSQQSAS
+5942 
-5952 LAVTVDS
+5952 
-5959 TVTVTADSQ
+5959 
-5968 HDDASDDAT
+5968 
-5977 ATAVTPPESETVN
+5977 
-5990 AESATHLRTEP
+5990 
-6001 SAAEESVVKVTAY
+6001 
-6014 SITLL
+6014 
-6019 NADSGDEIDRSISQ
+6019 
-6033 TPSFEISVPENIVN
+6033 
-6047 VSIMFEGEEFTLPIT
+6047 
-6062 NQKAIFEVPLSLE
+6062 
-6075 DGEYTMDVKFIDKDN
+6075 
-6090 DFLIKEK
+6090 
-6097 TFSVD
+6097 
-6102 HSSADIVNAMNV
+6102 
-6114 RGKTED
+6114 
-6120 DINDSPST
+6120 
-6128 SSVGHN
+6128 
-6134 NNGAI
+6134 
-6139 DVFAVNEV
+6139 
-6147 TLPVDNQEEHA
+6147 

>member
-152 AFEVQNSSKQIEEM
+152 AFEVQNSSKQMEEM
-166 LQNFLADN
+166 LQEFLADN

-426 ITDTIAP
+426 ITDTIPP

-626 TIAPVPPTVS
+626 TVAPVPPTVS
-636 LEDYVVLPNGIILSG
+636 LEDFVVLPNGIILSG

-953 AAPYSTVKLYI
+953 AAPYSTVKLYV

-1029 SPDSDSGISDDN
+1029 SPDSDSGIADDN

-1107 GNKANSAIFDFTID
+1107 GNKANSAVFDFTID

-1178 LSHLNGSWLFI
+1178 LSHLNGSWLFT

-1203 KVEDKAGNTNY
+1203 KVEDKAGNTSY

-1382 GGWTF
+1382 GGWSF
-1387 TPPTSWAD
+1387 TPTGAWAD

-1437 IPDDNLTNNVRPHF
+1437 IPNDNLTNNVRPHF

-1473 NATQSATPGVWDYI
+1473 NATQSATPGVWDYT
-1487 WPDDVADGGYTLTVE
+1487 WLADVGEGKHTLTVE
-1502 ATDEAGNKATQTL
+1502 ATDKAGNKTTQEL

-1633 NDSGIPGDNLTNEAR
+1633 NDSGIPDDNLTNEAR

-2123 PTIVLDNTDDSGTKG
+2123 PTIVLDSTDDSGTKG
-2138 DHLTNVNKPTF
+2138 DNLTNVNKPTF

-2333 DSGVHGD
+2333 DTGIQGD
-2340 NMTNHTQ
+2340 NMTNRTQ
-2347 PTFALQHIDDD
+2347 PTFNLQHIDDD

-2383 WTFTPTGAWAD
+2383 WTFTPPTSWGA

-2451 VTVPTDVNVV
+2451 VKVPTDVN
-2461 RLSIDGGKTWFNAT
+2461 
-2475 QSATPGVWDYIWPD
+2475 
-2489 DVADGGYTLTVEATD
+2489 E
-2504 EAGNKATQTLDF
+2504 
-2516 TIDTTLSVPTLSLD
+2516 
-2530 SADDSGIAGDNIT
+2530 
-2543 NVKTPG
+2543 
-2549 FTLNNIDTD
+2549 
-2558 VSRVIVEVMHN
+2558 
-2569 GIKQEVP
+2569 
-2576 LVQTGGQWR
+2576 
-2585 FAPTSD
+2585 
-2591 WADGDYILTVKVED
+2591 
-2605 RAGNVKQSA
+2605 
-2614 PLTVTVDTH
+2614 
-2623 IAIDRIELVNDS
+2623 
-2635 GIPGDNL
+2635 
-2642 TNEARPHFQVTV
+2642 
-2654 PADVNG
+2654 
-2660 VRLSI
+2660 
-2665 DGGKTWFD
+2665 
-2673 ATQSATSGVWD
+2673 
-2684 YTWLTNVANGPHTLM
+2684 
-2699 VEASD
+2699 
-2704 KAGNKTTQKLD
+2704 
-2715 FTIDT
+2715 
-2720 ILSEPTI
+2720 
-2727 TLDSADDSAAGD
+2727 
-2739 NITNVK
+2739 
-2745 MPGFTLGNIDAD
+2745 
-2757 VTKVV
+2757 
-2762 VTVAH
+2762 
-2767 DGKNQQIELIKNGG
+2767 
-2781 VWRFTPGAAW
+2781 
-2791 TDGDY
+2791 
-2796 TLTVKVEDKA
+2796 
-2806 GNTNYSAPL
+2806 
-2815 TVTID
+2815 
-2820 TQTSIDRIELL
+2820 
-2831 NDTGI
+2831 
-2836 VGDNLTNEARPQFHI
+2836 
-2851 TVPTDVNSVQLSL
+2851 
-2864 DGGINWV
+2864 
-2871 NATLTSDGVWEYIWP
+2871 
-2886 TDLVENTYTLTVKA
+2886 
-2900 TDVAG
+2900 
-2905 NTATETLNFIIDTT
+2905 
-2919 LSTPTITL
+2919 
-2927 DSADDSGTANDN
+2927 
-2939 KTNVKTPGF
+2939 
-2948 IIGGIDSDVTQVVV
+2948 
-2962 QVMRDGHSE
+2962 
-2971 EVELTQTNGQWRF
+2971 
-2984 VPGSAWTDGDYTLTV
+2984 
-2999 TVKDEAGNIRHSAPL
+2999 
-3014 TVTIDTQITIDHI
+3014 
-3027 ELVNDSGIPD
+3027 
-3037 DNLTNNVR
+3037 
-3045 PHFQVTVPTDVNVVR
+3045 VR

-3096 TVEATDKAGNK
+3096 TVEATDKAGNQ
-3107 TTQQLDFIID
+3107 TTQKLDFIID

-3122 PTIVLDN
+3122 PTIVLDS

-3142 VNKPTFLLGNI
+3142 ANKPTFILGNI

-3279 IWDYTWPKDVTDGLH
+3279 TWDYTWPKDVTDGLH

-3356 AHSVILRITQ
+3356 AQSVILRITQ

-3401 TDNAGNVRQSTPLVV
+3401 TDNAGNVRQSTPLIV

-3467 NWVSATQGIEGV
+3467 NWVSAAQGIEGV

-3488 GDGKHTL
+3488 GDGKHIL

-3616 VDTQIAIDRIELV
+3616 VDTQIAIDHIELV

-3686 DMPEGQHTLTVEVT
+3686 DMPEGQHTLIVEVT
-3700 DGAGNKMTETLN
+3700 DGAGNKMTGTLD

-3734 NKNDNLTSVTQPVFV
+3734 NKNDNLTSVTQPIFV

-3852 HQVDSDVTRV
+3852 RQIDSDVTRV

-3915 FEVRIDTTTTIN
+3915 LEVRIDTTTTIN

-4018 TNIQVPTI
+4018 TNIQAPTI

-4258 IVVHIDGRDYTIENT
+4258 IVVHLDGRDYTIENK

-4297 DIAGNTKTSAELRIE
+4297 DIAGNTKTSAELKIE

-4367 SKNAAGQWEF
+4367 SKNAAGQWQF

-4442 ISAREPLQSVTVIL
+4442 ISAREQLQSVTVIL

-4530 ITSVTTP
+4530 ITSVTKP

-4548 DTVVIRINGVSYSVT
+4548 DTVVIRINGVSYPVT

-4618 SDTGNSNSD
+4618 SDTGSSNSD

-4653 DKSGREVLKQTI
+4653 DKSGREVLKHTI

-4724 DQHEAT
+4724 DQYEAT

-4735 FKGFAEA
+4735 FKGLAEA

-5074 EDKAGNSQQKEILIE
+5074 EDKAGNSQQKDILIE

-5267 TEVSK
+5267 TQVSK
-5272 DYSVDVDSSTDF
+5272 NYSVDVDSSTDF

-5532 GEVWVNEKGHWQ
+5532 GEVWANDKGHWQ

-5549 LYFTEGQLDIT
+5549 LYFTEGQLDIN

-5580 THIKVF
+5580 THIQVF
-5586 TSELDDNKSSSKTE
+5586 TSELDDNKSSSKTD
-5600 WWSNSDL
+5600 WWSNSST
-5607 ITMRGTGEIGATV
+5607 ITMRGMGEIGATV

-5632 VVAATGRW
+5632 VVAANGKW
-5640 ELSTDKLPEGTYDI
+5640 ELSTDQLPEGKYDI
-5654 SLVIEDSA
+5654 TLSIEDNA
-5662 GNRWEDVREIF
+5662 GNRKEEVHEIF

-5709 DSEGNTY
+5709 DSNGNTY

-5906 GVTDIYQATQGAD
+5906 GVTDTYQATQGAD

-5931 GNYTLSVTVVD
+5931 GTYTLSVTVVD

-5990 AESATHLRTEP
+5990 AESDTHLRTVP
-6001 SAAEESVVKVTAY
+6001 SAAEESVVKETAY

-6047 VSIMFEGEEFTLPIT
+6047 VSVMFEGEEFTLPIT

-6075 DGEYTMDVKFIDKDN
+6075 DGEYTMDVKFIDKDD

-6102 HSSADIVNAMNV
+6102 HSSADIVNAMNA

>member
-2123 PTIVLDNTDDSGTKG
+2123 PTIVLDSTDDSGTKG

-2475 QSATPGVWDYIWPD
+2475 QSATPGVWDY
-2489 DVADGGYTLTVEATD
+2489 
-2504 EAGNKATQTLDF
+2504 
-2516 TIDTTLSVPTLSLD
+2516 
-2530 SADDSGIAGDNIT
+2530 
-2543 NVKTPG
+2543 
-2549 FTLNNIDTD
+2549 
-2558 VSRVIVEVMHN
+2558 
-2569 GIKQEVP
+2569 
-2576 LVQTGGQWR
+2576 
-2585 FAPTSD
+2585 
-2591 WADGDYILTVKVED
+2591 
-2605 RAGNVKQSA
+2605 
-2614 PLTVTVDTH
+2614 
-2623 IAIDRIELVNDS
+2623 
-2635 GIPGDNL
+2635 
-2642 TNEARPHFQVTV
+2642 
-2654 PADVNG
+2654 
-2660 VRLSI
+2660 
-2665 DGGKTWFD
+2665 
-2673 ATQSATSGVWD
+2673 
-2684 YTWLTNVANGPHTLM
+2684 
-2699 VEASD
+2699 
-2704 KAGNKTTQKLD
+2704 
-2715 FTIDT
+2715 
-2720 ILSEPTI
+2720 
-2727 TLDSADDSAAGD
+2727 
-2739 NITNVK
+2739 
-2745 MPGFTLGNIDAD
+2745 
-2757 VTKVV
+2757 
-2762 VTVAH
+2762 
-2767 DGKNQQIELIKNGG
+2767 
-2781 VWRFTPGAAW
+2781 
-2791 TDGDY
+2791 
-2796 TLTVKVEDKA
+2796 
-2806 GNTNYSAPL
+2806 
-2815 TVTID
+2815 
-2820 TQTSIDRIELL
+2820 
-2831 NDTGI
+2831 
-2836 VGDNLTNEARPQFHI
+2836 
-2851 TVPTDVNSVQLSL
+2851 
-2864 DGGINWV
+2864 
-2871 NATLTSDGVWEYIWP
+2871 
-2886 TDLVENTYTLTVKA
+2886 
-2900 TDVAG
+2900 
-2905 NTATETLNFIIDTT
+2905 
-2919 LSTPTITL
+2919 
-2927 DSADDSGTANDN
+2927 
-2939 KTNVKTPGF
+2939 
-2948 IIGGIDSDVTQVVV
+2948 
-2962 QVMRDGHSE
+2962 
-2971 EVELTQTNGQWRF
+2971 
-2984 VPGSAWTDGDYTLTV
+2984 
-2999 TVKDEAGNIRHSAPL
+2999 
-3014 TVTIDTQITIDHI
+3014 
-3027 ELVNDSGIPD
+3027 
-3037 DNLTNNVR
+3037 
-3045 PHFQVTVPTDVNVVR
+3045 
-3060 LSIDGGKTW
+3060 
-3069 FNATQSAT
+3069 
-3077 PGVWDYTW
+3077 TW

-3163 VQHGGTKEV
+3163 VQHGGMKEV

>member
-426 ITDTIAP
+426 ITDTIPP

-1059 ISVQVWDAM
+1059 ISVQVWDAA

-1107 GNKANSAIFDFTID
+1107 GNKANSAVFDFTID

-1203 KVEDKAGNTNY
+1203 KVEDKAGNTSY

-1370 GVTTTFDATKGT
+1370 GVTTTFDATKDA

-1387 TPPTSWAD
+1387 TPTGAWAD

-1426 INNIELVNDSG
+1426 IDHIELVNDSG

-1473 NATQSATPGVWDYI
+1473 NATQSATPGAWDYI

-1502 ATDEAGNKATQTL
+1502 ATDKAGNKTTQEL

-1538 AGDNITNVKTPGFTL
+1538 AGDNITSVKTPGFTL

-1633 NDSGIPGDNLTNEAR
+1633 NDSGIPDDNLTNEAR

-1698 LMVEASDK
+1698 LMVEATDK

-1711 TQKLDFT
+1711 TQKLDFI
-1718 IDTILSEP
+1718 IDTLLSEP

-2105 GNKTT
+2105 GNQTT
-2110 QQLDFIID
+2110 QKLDFIID

-2123 PTIVLDNTDDSGTKG
+2123 PTIVLDSTDDSGTKG
-2138 DHLTNVNKPTF
+2138 DNLTNANKPTF
-2149 LLGNIDADARYVTV
+2149 ILGNIDADARYVTV

-2198 LTVRVEDEA
+2198 LTVRVEDDA
-2207 GNEKHSASL
+2207 GNVKYSASL

-2233 DNGIPGDNMTNDAH
+2233 DSGTRGDNLTNDANPH
-2247 PQFRVTV
+2247 FRITV

-2270 WVKATQSATPGVWNY
+2270 WVKAMQSATPGVWNY
-2285 TWPGTVPDGDY
+2285 TWPKTVADGDY
-2296 TLNVKATDNA
+2296 TLTVKATDNA
-2306 GNTVTETL
+2306 GNTVTRTL
-2314 HFTIDT
+2314 DFTIDT

-2340 NMTNHTQ
+2340 NMTNRTQ
-2347 PTFALQHIDDD
+2347 PTFALQQIDDD

-2369 GVTTTFDATKDAGG
+2369 GVTTTFDATKGTGG
-2383 WTFTPTGAWAD
+2383 WSFTPTGAWAD

-2475 QSATPGVWDYIWPD
+2475 QSATPGVWDY
-2489 DVADGGYTLTVEATD
+2489 
-2504 EAGNKATQTLDF
+2504 
-2516 TIDTTLSVPTLSLD
+2516 
-2530 SADDSGIAGDNIT
+2530 
-2543 NVKTPG
+2543 
-2549 FTLNNIDTD
+2549 
-2558 VSRVIVEVMHN
+2558 
-2569 GIKQEVP
+2569 
-2576 LVQTGGQWR
+2576 
-2585 FAPTSD
+2585 
-2591 WADGDYILTVKVED
+2591 
-2605 RAGNVKQSA
+2605 
-2614 PLTVTVDTH
+2614 
-2623 IAIDRIELVNDS
+2623 
-2635 GIPGDNL
+2635 
-2642 TNEARPHFQVTV
+2642 
-2654 PADVNG
+2654 
-2660 VRLSI
+2660 
-2665 DGGKTWFD
+2665 
-2673 ATQSATSGVWD
+2673 
-2684 YTWLTNVANGPHTLM
+2684 
-2699 VEASD
+2699 
-2704 KAGNKTTQKLD
+2704 
-2715 FTIDT
+2715 
-2720 ILSEPTI
+2720 
-2727 TLDSADDSAAGD
+2727 
-2739 NITNVK
+2739 
-2745 MPGFTLGNIDAD
+2745 
-2757 VTKVV
+2757 
-2762 VTVAH
+2762 
-2767 DGKNQQIELIKNGG
+2767 
-2781 VWRFTPGAAW
+2781 
-2791 TDGDY
+2791 
-2796 TLTVKVEDKA
+2796 
-2806 GNTNYSAPL
+2806 
-2815 TVTID
+2815 
-2820 TQTSIDRIELL
+2820 
-2831 NDTGI
+2831 
-2836 VGDNLTNEARPQFHI
+2836 
-2851 TVPTDVNSVQLSL
+2851 
-2864 DGGINWV
+2864 
-2871 NATLTSDGVWEYIWP
+2871 
-2886 TDLVENTYTLTVKA
+2886 
-2900 TDVAG
+2900 
-2905 NTATETLNFIIDTT
+2905 
-2919 LSTPTITL
+2919 
-2927 DSADDSGTANDN
+2927 
-2939 KTNVKTPGF
+2939 
-2948 IIGGIDSDVTQVVV
+2948 
-2962 QVMRDGHSE
+2962 
-2971 EVELTQTNGQWRF
+2971 
-2984 VPGSAWTDGDYTLTV
+2984 
-2999 TVKDEAGNIRHSAPL
+2999 
-3014 TVTIDTQITIDHI
+3014 
-3027 ELVNDSGIPD
+3027 
-3037 DNLTNNVR
+3037 
-3045 PHFQVTVPTDVNVVR
+3045 
-3060 LSIDGGKTW
+3060 
-3069 FNATQSAT
+3069 
-3077 PGVWDYTW
+3077 TW

-3096 TVEATDKAGNK
+3096 TVEATDKAGNQ

-3117 TLLSE
+3117 TMLSE

-3279 IWDYTWPKDVTDGLH
+3279 TWDYTWPKDVTDGLH

-3319 LSTPTIAMDS
+3319 LSTPTITMDS

-3401 TDNAGNVRQSTPLVV
+3401 QDNAGNVRQSTPLIV

-3436 DDNLTNSTR
+3436 DDNLTNNTR

-3467 NWVSATQGIEGV
+3467 NWVSAAQGIEGV

-3616 VDTQIAIDRIELV
+3616 VDTQIAIDHIELV

-3712 FTIDITLLTPTIELA
+3712 FTIDITLMTPTIELA

-3852 HQVDSDVTRV
+3852 RQVDSDVTRV

-4548 DTVVIRINGVSYSVT
+4548 DTVVIRINGVSYPVT

-5931 GNYTLSVTVVD
+5931 GNYTLNVTVVD

-5990 AESATHLRTEP
+5990 AESDTHLRTVP
-6001 SAAEESVVKVTAY
+6001 SAAEESVVKETAY

-6047 VSIMFEGEEFTLPIT
+6047 VSVMFEGEEFTLPIT

-6075 DGEYTMDVKFIDKDN
+6075 DGEYTMDVKFIDKDD

-6102 HSSADIVNAMNV
+6102 HSSADIVNAMNA

>member
-1487 WPDDVADGGYTLTVE
+1487 WPDDVVDGGYTLTVE

-2123 PTIVLDNTDDSGTKG
+2123 PTIVLDSTDDSGTKG

-2428 IELVNDSGIPDDNL
+2428 
-2442 TNNVRPHFQ
+2442 
-2451 VTVPTDVNVV
+2451 
-2461 RLSIDGGKTWFNAT
+2461 
-2475 QSATPGVWDYIWPD
+2475 
-2489 DVADGGYTLTVEATD
+2489 
-2504 EAGNKATQTLDF
+2504 
-2516 TIDTTLSVPTLSLD
+2516 
-2530 SADDSGIAGDNIT
+2530 
-2543 NVKTPG
+2543 
-2549 FTLNNIDTD
+2549 
-2558 VSRVIVEVMHN
+2558 
-2569 GIKQEVP
+2569 
-2576 LVQTGGQWR
+2576 
-2585 FAPTSD
+2585 
-2591 WADGDYILTVKVED
+2591 
-2605 RAGNVKQSA
+2605 
-2614 PLTVTVDTH
+2614 
-2623 IAIDRIELVNDS
+2623 
-2635 GIPGDNL
+2635 
-2642 TNEARPHFQVTV
+2642 
-2654 PADVNG
+2654 
-2660 VRLSI
+2660 
-2665 DGGKTWFD
+2665 
-2673 ATQSATSGVWD
+2673 
-2684 YTWLTNVANGPHTLM
+2684 
-2699 VEASD
+2699 
-2704 KAGNKTTQKLD
+2704 
-2715 FTIDT
+2715 
-2720 ILSEPTI
+2720 
-2727 TLDSADDSAAGD
+2727 
-2739 NITNVK
+2739 
-2745 MPGFTLGNIDAD
+2745 
-2757 VTKVV
+2757 
-2762 VTVAH
+2762 
-2767 DGKNQQIELIKNGG
+2767 
-2781 VWRFTPGAAW
+2781 
-2791 TDGDY
+2791 
-2796 TLTVKVEDKA
+2796 
-2806 GNTNYSAPL
+2806 
-2815 TVTID
+2815 
-2820 TQTSIDRIELL
+2820 
-2831 NDTGI
+2831 
-2836 VGDNLTNEARPQFHI
+2836 
-2851 TVPTDVNSVQLSL
+2851 
-2864 DGGINWV
+2864 
-2871 NATLTSDGVWEYIWP
+2871 
-2886 TDLVENTYTLTVKA
+2886 
-2900 TDVAG
+2900 
-2905 NTATETLNFIIDTT
+2905 
-2919 LSTPTITL
+2919 
-2927 DSADDSGTANDN
+2927 
-2939 KTNVKTPGF
+2939 
-2948 IIGGIDSDVTQVVV
+2948 
-2962 QVMRDGHSE
+2962 
-2971 EVELTQTNGQWRF
+2971 
-2984 VPGSAWTDGDYTLTV
+2984 
-2999 TVKDEAGNIRHSAPL
+2999 
-3014 TVTIDTQITIDHI
+3014 I

-4008 ANKDLVFNID
+4008 ANKD
-4018 TNIQVPTI
+4018 
-4026 ALDAGQDTGANTA
+4026 
-4039 DNITNISRPTFTIGN
+4039 
-4054 VDPDVIK
+4054 
-4061 VVVTIDGH
+4061 
-4069 DYNATKVG
+4069 
-4077 AGWQFTPGNAIPDG
+4077 
-4091 SYNITVTVED
+4091 
-4101 KAGNTATSKP
+4101 
-4111 LPVVID
+4111 
-4117 TTAEIE
+4117 
-4123 SVTLVTDSG
+4123 
-4132 DSDVDNITKVDKP
+4132 
-4145 QFSIVTADDITH
+4145 
-4157 VRVKIDNAANWIEL
+4157 
-4171 TKGGDG
+4171 
-4177 RWIFNV
+4177 
-4183 GSALPDGQHTLL
+4183 
-4195 VDVTD
+4195 
-4200 IAGNVAQET
+4200 
-4209 LQFTIDTTLREPTI
+4209 
-4223 VLDPTHDTG
+4223 
-4232 DDTNDNLTRINKPV
+4232 
-4246 FIIGNVDNDVSH
+4246 
-4258 IVVHIDGRDYTIENT
+4258 
-4273 GGNLTFTPDQPL
+4273 
-4285 SDGQH
+4285 
-4290 TISVTVT
+4290 
-4297 DIAGNTKTSAELRIE
+4297 
-4312 IDTQVQ
+4312 
-4318 IDSVT
+4318 
-4323 LTTDSGVNDHD
+4323 
-4334 NVTNAT
+4334 
-4340 RPSFEIATPD
+4340 
-4350 DVTSVLVS
+4350 
-4358 FDGVNWTPI
+4358 
-4367 SKNAAGQWEF
+4367 
-4377 TAGSALPDGHY
+4377 
-4388 TLHVQATDRAG
+4388 
-4399 NTANSTLG
+4399 
-4407 FTVDTQI
+4407 
-4414 DGLSVVML
+4414 
-4422 DDAGKDSTDGITNI
+4422 
-4436 TSPRFE
+4436 
-4442 ISAREPLQSVTVIL
+4442 
-4456 NGKSSTLTQGA
+4456 
-4467 GNKWLFTPDTPLV
+4467 
-4480 DGTYKIEIV
+4480 
-4489 AEDIAGNKI
+4489 
-4498 SKEVSFT
+4498 
-4505 IDTIVSDPSID
+4505 
-4516 LLDADDTG
+4516 
-4524 ESAVDN
+4524 
-4530 ITSVTTP
+4530 
-4537 RFVIGNVPADI
+4537 
-4548 DTVVIRINGVSYSVT
+4548 
-4563 ANGNNLWEFQVPVA
+4563 
-4577 LNDGVYEAV
+4577 
-4586 VVFRD
+4586 
-4591 IAGNTSET
+4591 
-4599 KLPFTIDT
+4599 
-4607 TTSVSVRMEPA
+4607 
-4618 SDTGNSNSD
+4618 
-4627 NLTNKQNPKFEGTAE
+4627 
-4642 PNAKLVITIVD
+4642 
-4653 DKSGREVLKQTI
+4653 
-4665 TVGADGNWS
+4665 
-4674 VTPNILPDGM
+4674 
-4684 YTINVVA
+4684 
-4691 TDVAG
+4691 
-4696 NTAQTQE
+4696 
-4703 RFTIDTVTIDP
+4703 
-4714 TIRLSDPSID
+4714 
-4724 DQHEAT
+4724 
-4730 SLRPE
+4730 
-4735 FKGFAEA
+4735 
-4742 FSTIMIQ
+4742 
-4749 WDGKVVGSANANA
+4749 
-4762 NGEWSWTPPSVLAP
+4762 
-4776 GSYVVSIV
+4776 
-4784 AKDKAGN
+4784 
-4791 ESSQVDFPVV
+4791 
-4801 IPVIDVTPPTIKLS
+4801 
-4815 EESDSG
+4815 
-4821 ALGDFTTNNKTPTLI
+4821 
-4836 GSTLPN
+4836 
-4842 TIVSIYVDGVKV
+4842 
-4854 GEATADTAGRYTF
+4854 
-4867 QLSEMK
+4867 
-4873 DGHYVVQ
+4873 
-4880 VGIVNPRDNSELRST
+4880 
-4895 AVDVTI
+4895 
-4901 DTEVAELVWNIS
+4901 
-4913 GMHEG
+4913 
-4918 GYINT
+4918 
-4923 VTPEIGGTSEPNS
+4923 
-4936 KITIFV
+4936 
-4942 NGVEKAIAYTTGAGH
+4942 
-4957 WGVVLPALGNDG
+4957 
-4969 NYELTFKVEDVA
+4969 
-4981 GNIREFGPQNV
+4981 
-4992 ILDTVISPLTV
+4992 
-5003 VLREADDSGKVGDWI
+5003 
-5018 TNKSHVTIDGT
+5018 
-5029 AEAGSTLTIRNPQ
+5029 
-5042 GVVIATLVVG
+5042 
-5052 NDGRWSAELDLR
+5052 
-5064 EGSNAFVVVS
+5064 
-5074 EDKAGNSQQKEILIE
+5074 
-5089 HDTQIE
+5089 
-5095 ISDISLS
+5095 
-5102 RDTNSGD
+5102 
-5109 KYDLITNNKSPVLVA
+5109 
-5124 MTDPGATV
+5124 
-5132 QVYINGV
+5132 
-5139 LQGTV
+5139 
-5144 EASSSGNI
+5144 
-5152 SYTMPANSADGE
+5152 
-5164 YQVQFVATD
+5164 
-5173 TAGNRVESAI
+5173 
-5183 TTVTIDSQ
+5183 
-5191 IAVFDIDEDSL
+5191 
-5202 PALSNN
+5202 
-5208 RALSVS
+5208 
-5214 GVGEAGSQVSIFV
+5214 
-5227 DGKLVNVVMVEADGT
+5227 
-5242 WRAPILLQDD
+5242 
-5252 GTFNIHF
+5252 
-5259 SITDVAGN
+5259 
-5267 TEVSK
+5267 
-5272 DYSVDVDSSTDF
+5272 
-5284 PTLNLED
+5284 
-5291 ASNSGSLDDLIT
+5291 
-5303 NHNKPVLVG
+5303 
-5312 TAEAGAT
+5312 
-5319 IHIYV
+5319 
-5324 DEKIV
+5324 
-5329 ANVLVLED
+5329 
-5337 GTWSYQFDNALKDGE
+5337 
-5352 YSIRVVAEDPAG
+5352 
-5364 NTAESPRLLV
+5364 
-5374 TIDTSTFIDN
+5374 
-5384 PAMVAGSDNGIF
+5384 
-5396 SNDSITSQTR
+5396 
-5406 PTFSIFGEM
+5406 
-5415 NQSVQIFIDGVL
+5415 
-5427 VDTITVTDRNQVY
+5427 
-5440 RPESPLG
+5440 
-5447 DGSHSI
+5447 
-5453 YYVITD
+5453 
-5459 KAGNTATSKTLN
+5459 
-5471 FTIDTFNTTP
+5471 
-5481 VAIDSIGGQTLA
+5481 
-5493 EMTGS
+5493 
-5498 DGKIYITDTTR
+5498 
-5509 NLLFSGSA
+5509 
-5517 EPNSKIEIIINGLNV
+5517 
-5532 GEVWVNEKGHWQ
+5532 
-5544 MPVNP
+5544 
-5549 LYFTEGQLDIT
+5549 
-5560 VKSTD
+5560 
-5565 RAGNVNQEKYSIWVD
+5565 
-5580 THIKVF
+5580 
-5586 TSELDDNKSSSKTE
+5586 
-5600 WWSNSDL
+5600 
-5607 ITMRGTGEIGATV
+5607 
-5620 SLIVAGVTLATA
+5620 
-5632 VVAATGRW
+5632 
-5640 ELSTDKLPEGTYDI
+5640 
-5654 SLVIEDSA
+5654 
-5662 GNRWEDVREIF
+5662 
-5673 IDRTPPNAP
+5673 
-5682 VVTYSDIVNDLIIMQ
+5682 
-5697 GTAEAKSQLIIT
+5697 
-5709 DSEGNTY
+5709 
-5716 TLTVP
+5716 
-5721 DNGKWSMAIPYPS
+5721 
-5734 EGKFTITSV
+5734 
-5743 DAIGNRSDDV
+5743 
-5753 PLDIMKEVPV
+5753 
-5763 ISLSPDSDSGTVGD
+5763 
-5777 NITRDKQPTFIIG
+5777 
-5790 NLESDVVVVQV
+5790 
-5801 DINGTV
+5801 
-5807 YNAEKNADGVWFFTP
+5807 
-5822 GTPLADG
+5822 
-5829 SYTISVIA
+5829 
-5837 SDAAGNQKN
+5837 
-5846 SLPITVTIDST
+5846 
-5857 LTVPEIALAAGED
+5857 
-5870 NGASDSDNVT
+5870 
-5880 NHTQPKFT
+5880 
-5888 LQHIDADV
+5888 
-5896 TGVTVNVTHN
+5896 
-5906 GVTDIYQATQGAD
+5906 
-5919 GWTFTPPAAWND
+5919 
-5931 GNYTLSVTVVD
+5931 
-5942 RAGNSQQSAS
+5942 
-5952 LAVTVDS
+5952 
-5959 TVTVTADSQ
+5959 
-5968 HDDASDDAT
+5968 
-5977 ATAVTPPESETVN
+5977 
-5990 AESATHLRTEP
+5990 
-6001 SAAEESVVKVTAY
+6001 
-6014 SITLL
+6014 
-6019 NADSGDEIDRSISQ
+6019 
-6033 TPSFEISVPENIVN
+6033 
-6047 VSIMFEGEEFTLPIT
+6047 
-6062 NQKAIFEVPLSLE
+6062 
-6075 DGEYTMDVKFIDKDN
+6075 
-6090 DFLIKEK
+6090 
-6097 TFSVD
+6097 
-6102 HSSADIVNAMNV
+6102 
-6114 RGKTED
+6114 
-6120 DINDSPST
+6120 
-6128 SSVGHN
+6128 
-6134 NNGAI
+6134 
-6139 DVFAVNEV
+6139 
-6147 TLPVDNQEEHA
+6147 

>member
-1 MGNKSIQKFFADQ
+1 KFFADQ

-41 TPRGSVIIVNGALYS
+41 TPHGSVIIVNGALYS

-426 ITDTIAP
+426 ITDTIPP

-445 SGIKNDNI
+445 SGIKNDNV

-529 RISYFSAEIETTND
+529 RISYFSAEIETTDD

-601 INNLTFTVEDVAGN
+601 VNNLTFTVEDVAGN

-626 TIAPVPPTVS
+626 TVAPVPPTVS
-636 LEDYVVLPNGIILSG
+636 LEDFVVLPNGIILSG

-1029 SPDSDSGISDDN
+1029 SPDSDSGIADDN

-1059 ISVQVWDAM
+1059 ISVQVWDAA

-1107 GNKANSAIFDFTID
+1107 GNKANSAVFDFTID

-1332 ADDTGIQGDNMTNS
+1332 ADDTGVQGDNMTNR

-1437 IPDDNLTNNVRPHF
+1437 IPNDNLTNNVRPHF

-1473 NATQSATPGVWDYI
+1473 NATQSATTGVWDYI

-2123 PTIVLDNTDDSGTKG
+2123 PTIVLDSTDDSGTKG
-2138 DHLTNVNKPTF
+2138 DNLTNVNKPTF

-2320 TLSTPVIVLDSAD
+2320 TLSVPVIVLNSAD
-2333 DSGVHGD
+2333 DTGVQGD
-2340 NMTNHTQ
+2340 NMTNSTQ

-2369 GVTTTFDATKDAGG
+2369 GVTTTFDATKGVGG
-2383 WTFTPTGAWAD
+2383 WSFTPTGAWAD

-2451 VTVPTDVNVV
+2451 VKVPTDVN
-2461 RLSIDGGKTWFNAT
+2461 
-2475 QSATPGVWDYIWPD
+2475 
-2489 DVADGGYTLTVEATD
+2489 E
-2504 EAGNKATQTLDF
+2504 
-2516 TIDTTLSVPTLSLD
+2516 
-2530 SADDSGIAGDNIT
+2530 
-2543 NVKTPG
+2543 
-2549 FTLNNIDTD
+2549 
-2558 VSRVIVEVMHN
+2558 
-2569 GIKQEVP
+2569 
-2576 LVQTGGQWR
+2576 
-2585 FAPTSD
+2585 
-2591 WADGDYILTVKVED
+2591 
-2605 RAGNVKQSA
+2605 
-2614 PLTVTVDTH
+2614 
-2623 IAIDRIELVNDS
+2623 
-2635 GIPGDNL
+2635 
-2642 TNEARPHFQVTV
+2642 
-2654 PADVNG
+2654 
-2660 VRLSI
+2660 
-2665 DGGKTWFD
+2665 
-2673 ATQSATSGVWD
+2673 
-2684 YTWLTNVANGPHTLM
+2684 
-2699 VEASD
+2699 
-2704 KAGNKTTQKLD
+2704 
-2715 FTIDT
+2715 
-2720 ILSEPTI
+2720 
-2727 TLDSADDSAAGD
+2727 
-2739 NITNVK
+2739 
-2745 MPGFTLGNIDAD
+2745 
-2757 VTKVV
+2757 
-2762 VTVAH
+2762 
-2767 DGKNQQIELIKNGG
+2767 
-2781 VWRFTPGAAW
+2781 
-2791 TDGDY
+2791 
-2796 TLTVKVEDKA
+2796 
-2806 GNTNYSAPL
+2806 
-2815 TVTID
+2815 
-2820 TQTSIDRIELL
+2820 
-2831 NDTGI
+2831 
-2836 VGDNLTNEARPQFHI
+2836 
-2851 TVPTDVNSVQLSL
+2851 
-2864 DGGINWV
+2864 
-2871 NATLTSDGVWEYIWP
+2871 
-2886 TDLVENTYTLTVKA
+2886 
-2900 TDVAG
+2900 
-2905 NTATETLNFIIDTT
+2905 
-2919 LSTPTITL
+2919 
-2927 DSADDSGTANDN
+2927 
-2939 KTNVKTPGF
+2939 
-2948 IIGGIDSDVTQVVV
+2948 
-2962 QVMRDGHSE
+2962 
-2971 EVELTQTNGQWRF
+2971 
-2984 VPGSAWTDGDYTLTV
+2984 
-2999 TVKDEAGNIRHSAPL
+2999 
-3014 TVTIDTQITIDHI
+3014 
-3027 ELVNDSGIPD
+3027 
-3037 DNLTNNVR
+3037 
-3045 PHFQVTVPTDVNVVR
+3045 VR

-3096 TVEATDKAGNK
+3096 TVEATDKAGNQ
-3107 TTQQLDFIID
+3107 TTQKLDFIID

-3122 PTIVLDN
+3122 PTIVLDS

-3142 VNKPTFLLGNI
+3142 ANKPTFILGNI

-3279 IWDYTWPKDVTDGLH
+3279 TWDYTWPKDVTDGLH

-3342 VKRPGFTIGNIDAD
+3342 VKRPGFTIGNIDSD
-3356 AHSVILRITQ
+3356 AQSVILRITQ

-3401 TDNAGNVRQSTPLVV
+3401 TDNAGNVRQSTPLIV

-3616 VDTQIAIDRIELV
+3616 VDTQIAIDHIELV

-3712 FTIDITLLTPTIELA
+3712 FTIDITLMTPTIELA

-3783 YRPDSALADG
+3783 YRPDSALVDG

-4530 ITSVTTP
+4530 ITSVTKP

-4548 DTVVIRINGVSYSVT
+4548 DTVVIRINGVSYPVT

-4895 AVDVTI
+4895 AVDLTI

-5303 NHNKPVLVG
+5303 SHNKPVLVG

-5384 PAMVAGSDNGIF
+5384 PVMMAGSDNGIF

-5406 PTFSIFGEM
+5406 PAFSIYGEM

-5471 FTIDTFNTTP
+5471 FTIDTLNTTP

-5532 GEVWVNEKGHWQ
+5532 GEVWVNDKGHWQ

-5580 THIKVF
+5580 THIQVF
-5586 TSELDDNKSSSKTE
+5586 TSELDDNKSSSKTD
-5600 WWSNSDL
+5600 WWSNSST
-5607 ITMRGTGEIGATV
+5607 ITMRGMGEIGATV

-5632 VVAATGRW
+5632 VVAANGQW
-5640 ELSTDKLPEGTYDI
+5640 ELSTDQLPEGKYDI
-5654 SLVIEDSA
+5654 TLSIEDNA
-5662 GNRWEDVREIF
+5662 GNRKEEVHEIF

-5709 DSEGNTY
+5709 DSNGNTY

-5753 PLDIMKEVPV
+5753 SLDIMKEVPV

-5870 NGASDSDNVT
+5870 NGVSDSDNVT

-5906 GVTDIYQATQGAD
+5906 GVTDTYQATQGAD

-5931 GNYTLSVTVVD
+5931 GTYTLSVTVVD

-5990 AESATHLRTEP
+5990 AESATHLRTVP
-6001 SAAEESVVKVTAY
+6001 SAAEESVVKETAY

-6102 HSSADIVNAMNV
+6102 HSSADIVNAMNA

>member
-41 TPRGSVIIVNGALYS
+41 TPHGSVIIVNGALYS

-119 KQLDDAEN
+119 KQLDEAEN

-445 SGIKNDNI
+445 SGIKNDSI

-529 RISYFSAEIETTND
+529 RISYFSAEIETTDD

-601 INNLTFTVEDVAGN
+601 VNNLTFTVEDVAGN

-620 FSYVID
+620 FSYIID
-626 TIAPVPPTVS
+626 TVAPVPPTVS
-636 LEDYVVLPNGIILSG
+636 LEDFVVLPNGIILSG

-1059 ISVQVWDAM
+1059 ISVQVWDAA

-1107 GNKANSAIFDFTID
+1107 GNKANSAVFDFTID

-1178 LSHLNGSWLFI
+1178 LSHLNGSWLFT

-1319 DTTLSVPVIVLDS
+1319 DTTLSVPVIVLNS
-1332 ADDTGIQGDNMTNS
+1332 ADDTGVQGDNMTNS

-1437 IPDDNLTNNVRPHF
+1437 IPNDNLTNNVRPHF

-1473 NATQSATPGVWDYI
+1473 NATQNATPGVWDYI

-1502 ATDEAGNKATQTL
+1502 ATDEAGNKTTQTL

-1559 VSRVIVEV
+1559 VSRVTVEV

-1668 GKTWFDATQSATSGV
+1668 GKTWFDATQSATPGV

-1711 TQKLDFT
+1711 TQKLDFI
-1718 IDTILSEP
+1718 IDTMLSEP

-2019 DTQITIDHIEL
+2019 DTQIAINNIEL

-2038 DNLTNNVRPHFQV
+2038 DNLTNNVRPQFQV
-2051 TVPTD
+2051 KVPTD
-2056 VNVVRLSIDGGKTW
+2056 VNEVRLSIDGGKTW

-2105 GNKTT
+2105 GNQTT

-2138 DHLTNVNKPTF
+2138 DNLTNVNKPTF

-2216 TVTVDTQITIDV
+2216 TVTVDTQITID
-2228 IELVN
+2228 
-2233 DNGIPGDNMTNDAH
+2233 A
-2247 PQFRVTV
+2247 
-2254 PGDVNE
+2254 
-2260 VSLSI
+2260 
-2265 DGGVT
+2265 
-2270 WVKATQSATPGVWNY
+2270 
-2285 TWPGTVPDGDY
+2285 
-2296 TLNVKATDNA
+2296 
-2306 GNTVTETL
+2306 
-2314 HFTIDT
+2314 
-2320 TLSTPVIVLDSAD
+2320 
-2333 DSGVHGD
+2333 
-2340 NMTNHTQ
+2340 
-2347 PTFALQHIDDD
+2347 
-2358 AVRVTVSVEHG
+2358 
-2369 GVTTTFDATKDAGG
+2369 
-2383 WTFTPTGAWAD
+2383 
-2394 GDYTLSV
+2394 
-2401 SVEDK
+2401 
-2406 AGNTSHS
+2406 
-2413 ASLTVTV
+2413 
-2420 DTQIAINN
+2420 
-2428 IELVNDSGIPDDNL
+2428 
-2442 TNNVRPHFQ
+2442 
-2451 VTVPTDVNVV
+2451 
-2461 RLSIDGGKTWFNAT
+2461 
-2475 QSATPGVWDYIWPD
+2475 
-2489 DVADGGYTLTVEATD
+2489 
-2504 EAGNKATQTLDF
+2504 
-2516 TIDTTLSVPTLSLD
+2516 
-2530 SADDSGIAGDNIT
+2530 
-2543 NVKTPG
+2543 
-2549 FTLNNIDTD
+2549 
-2558 VSRVIVEVMHN
+2558 
-2569 GIKQEVP
+2569 
-2576 LVQTGGQWR
+2576 
-2585 FAPTSD
+2585 
-2591 WADGDYILTVKVED
+2591 
-2605 RAGNVKQSA
+2605 
-2614 PLTVTVDTH
+2614 
-2623 IAIDRIELVNDS
+2623 
-2635 GIPGDNL
+2635 
-2642 TNEARPHFQVTV
+2642 
-2654 PADVNG
+2654 
-2660 VRLSI
+2660 
-2665 DGGKTWFD
+2665 
-2673 ATQSATSGVWD
+2673 
-2684 YTWLTNVANGPHTLM
+2684 
-2699 VEASD
+2699 
-2704 KAGNKTTQKLD
+2704 
-2715 FTIDT
+2715 
-2720 ILSEPTI
+2720 
-2727 TLDSADDSAAGD
+2727 
-2739 NITNVK
+2739 
-2745 MPGFTLGNIDAD
+2745 
-2757 VTKVV
+2757 
-2762 VTVAH
+2762 
-2767 DGKNQQIELIKNGG
+2767 
-2781 VWRFTPGAAW
+2781 
-2791 TDGDY
+2791 
-2796 TLTVKVEDKA
+2796 
-2806 GNTNYSAPL
+2806 
-2815 TVTID
+2815 
-2820 TQTSIDRIELL
+2820 
-2831 NDTGI
+2831 
-2836 VGDNLTNEARPQFHI
+2836 
-2851 TVPTDVNSVQLSL
+2851 
-2864 DGGINWV
+2864 
-2871 NATLTSDGVWEYIWP
+2871 
-2886 TDLVENTYTLTVKA
+2886 
-2900 TDVAG
+2900 
-2905 NTATETLNFIIDTT
+2905 
-2919 LSTPTITL
+2919 
-2927 DSADDSGTANDN
+2927 
-2939 KTNVKTPGF
+2939 
-2948 IIGGIDSDVTQVVV
+2948 
-2962 QVMRDGHSE
+2962 
-2971 EVELTQTNGQWRF
+2971 
-2984 VPGSAWTDGDYTLTV
+2984 
-2999 TVKDEAGNIRHSAPL
+2999 
-3014 TVTIDTQITIDHI
+3014 
-3027 ELVNDSGIPD
+3027 
-3037 DNLTNNVR
+3037 
-3045 PHFQVTVPTDVNVVR
+3045 
-3060 LSIDGGKTW
+3060 
-3069 FNATQSAT
+3069 
-3077 PGVWDYTW
+3077 
-3085 LADVGEGKHTL
+3085 
-3096 TVEATDKAGNK
+3096 
-3107 TTQQLDFIID
+3107 
-3117 TLLSE
+3117 
-3122 PTIVLDN
+3122 
-3129 TDDSGTKGDNLTN
+3129 
-3142 VNKPTFLLGNI
+3142 
-3153 DADARYVTVE
+3153 
-3163 VQHGGTKEV
+3163 
-3172 LTATKGA
+3172 
-3179 TGIWSVTPTGTWADG
+3179 
-3194 DYTLTVRVEDDA
+3194 
-3206 GNVKYSAPLTVTVD
+3206 
-3220 TQITIDVIELVN
+3220 IELVN

-3319 LSTPTIAMDS
+3319 LSTPTITMDS

-3342 VKRPGFTIGNIDAD
+3342 VKRPGFTIGNIDSD
-3356 AHSVILRITQ
+3356 AQSVILRITQ

-3401 TDNAGNVRQSTPLVV
+3401 QDNAGNVRQSTPLIV

-3467 NWVSATQGIEGV
+3467 NWVSAAQGIEGV

-3616 VDTQIAIDRIELV
+3616 VDTQIAIDHIELV
-3629 NDSGVPGDNVTKHVR
+3629 NDSGVPGDNITKHVR

-3686 DMPEGQHTLTVEVT
+3686 DMPEGQHTLIVEVT
-3700 DGAGNKMTETLN
+3700 DGAGNKMTGTLD

-3734 NKNDNLTSVTQPVFV
+3734 NKNDNLTSVTQPIFV

-3852 HQVDSDVTRV
+3852 RQVDSDVTRV

-3915 FEVRIDTTTTIN
+3915 LEVRIDTTTTIN

-3949 FRIDVPGDVVQVRVT
+3949 FRIDVPGDVIQVRVT

-4183 GSALPDGQHTLL
+4183 GSALPDGKHTLL

-4297 DIAGNTKTSAELRIE
+4297 DIAGNTKTSAELQIE

-4530 ITSVTTP
+4530 ITSVTKP

-4548 DTVVIRINGVSYSVT
+4548 DTVVIRINGVSYPVT

-4618 SDTGNSNSD
+4618 SDTGSSNSD

-4653 DKSGREVLKQTI
+4653 DKSGREVLKHTI

-4724 DQHEAT
+4724 DQYEAT

-4735 FKGFAEA
+4735 FKGLAEA

-4821 ALGDFTTNNKTPTLI
+4821 ALGDFTTNNKTPTLV
-4836 GSTLPN
+4836 GNTLPN
-4842 TIVSIYVDGVKV
+4842 AIVSIYVDGVKV

-5074 EDKAGNSQQKEILIE
+5074 EDKAGNSQQKDILIE

-5303 NHNKPVLVG
+5303 SHNKPVLVG

-5406 PTFSIFGEM
+5406 PTFSISGEM

-5532 GEVWVNEKGHWQ
+5532 GEVWVNDKGHWQ

-5580 THIKVF
+5580 THIQVF
-5586 TSELDDNKSSSKTE
+5586 TSELDDNKSSSKTD
-5600 WWSNSDL
+5600 WWSNSST
-5607 ITMRGTGEIGATV
+5607 ITMRGMGEIGATV

-5632 VVAATGRW
+5632 VVAANGQW
-5640 ELSTDKLPEGTYDI
+5640 ELSTDQLPEGKYDI
-5654 SLVIEDSA
+5654 TLSIEDNA
-5662 GNRWEDVREIF
+5662 GNRKEEVHEIF

-5709 DSEGNTY
+5709 DSNGNTY

-5753 PLDIMKEVPV
+5753 PLDIMKETPV

-5777 NITRDKQPTFIIG
+5777 NITRDNQPTFIIG

-5880 NHTQPKFT
+5880 NHNHTQPKFT

-5906 GVTDIYQATQGAD
+5906 GVTDIYQATQDAD

-5931 GNYTLSVTVVD
+5931 GTYTLSVTVVD
-5942 RAGNSQQSAS
+5942 RAGNSLQSAS
-5952 LAVTVDS
+5952 LEVTVDS

-5968 HDDASDDAT
+5968 HDDAIDDAT

-5990 AESATHLRTEP
+5990 AESATHLRTVP
-6001 SAAEESVVKVTAY
+6001 SAAEESVVKETAY

-6047 VSIMFEGEEFTLPIT
+6047 VSVMFEGEEFTLPIT

-6075 DGEYTMDVKFIDKDN
+6075 DGEYTMDVKFIDKDD

-6102 HSSADIVNAMNV
+6102 HSSADIVNAMNA

>member
-41 TPRGSVIIVNGALYS
+41 TPHGSVIIVNGALYS

-626 TIAPVPPTVS
+626 TVAPVPPTVS
-636 LEDYVVLPNGIILSG
+636 LEDFVVLPNGIILSG

-696 QGAYDIEIIS
+696 QGTYDIEIIS

-1029 SPDSDSGISDDN
+1029 SPDSDSGIADDN

-1107 GNKANSAIFDFTID
+1107 GNKANSAVFDFTID

-1178 LSHLNGSWLFI
+1178 LSHLNGSWLFT

-1203 KVEDKAGNTNY
+1203 KVEDKAGNTSY

-1319 DTTLSVPVIVLDS
+1319 DTTLSVPVIVLNS
-1332 ADDTGIQGDNMTNS
+1332 ADDTGVQGDNMTNS

-1382 GGWTF
+1382 GGWSF
-1387 TPPTSWAD
+1387 TPTGAWAD

-1437 IPDDNLTNNVRPHF
+1437 IPNDNLTNNVRPHF

-1473 NATQSATPGVWDYI
+1473 NATQNATPGVWDYI

-1502 ATDEAGNKATQTL
+1502 ATDEAGNKTTQTL

-1633 NDSGIPGDNLTNEAR
+1633 NDSGIPDDNLTNEAR

-2118 TLLSE
+2118 TMLSE

-2138 DHLTNVNKPTF
+2138 DNLTNVNKPTF

-2333 DSGVHGD
+2333 DTGIQGD
-2340 NMTNHTQ
+2340 NMTNRTQ
-2347 PTFALQHIDDD
+2347 PTFNLQHIDDD

-2383 WTFTPTGAWAD
+2383 WTFTPPTSWGA

-2451 VTVPTDVNVV
+2451 VTVPTDVNEV

-2475 QSATPGVWDYIWPD
+2475 QSV
-2489 DVADGGYTLTVEATD
+2489 
-2504 EAGNKATQTLDF
+2504 
-2516 TIDTTLSVPTLSLD
+2516 
-2530 SADDSGIAGDNIT
+2530 
-2543 NVKTPG
+2543 
-2549 FTLNNIDTD
+2549 
-2558 VSRVIVEVMHN
+2558 
-2569 GIKQEVP
+2569 
-2576 LVQTGGQWR
+2576 
-2585 FAPTSD
+2585 
-2591 WADGDYILTVKVED
+2591 
-2605 RAGNVKQSA
+2605 
-2614 PLTVTVDTH
+2614 
-2623 IAIDRIELVNDS
+2623 
-2635 GIPGDNL
+2635 
-2642 TNEARPHFQVTV
+2642 
-2654 PADVNG
+2654 
-2660 VRLSI
+2660 
-2665 DGGKTWFD
+2665 
-2673 ATQSATSGVWD
+2673 
-2684 YTWLTNVANGPHTLM
+2684 
-2699 VEASD
+2699 
-2704 KAGNKTTQKLD
+2704 
-2715 FTIDT
+2715 
-2720 ILSEPTI
+2720 
-2727 TLDSADDSAAGD
+2727 
-2739 NITNVK
+2739 
-2745 MPGFTLGNIDAD
+2745 
-2757 VTKVV
+2757 
-2762 VTVAH
+2762 
-2767 DGKNQQIELIKNGG
+2767 
-2781 VWRFTPGAAW
+2781 
-2791 TDGDY
+2791 
-2796 TLTVKVEDKA
+2796 
-2806 GNTNYSAPL
+2806 
-2815 TVTID
+2815 
-2820 TQTSIDRIELL
+2820 
-2831 NDTGI
+2831 
-2836 VGDNLTNEARPQFHI
+2836 
-2851 TVPTDVNSVQLSL
+2851 
-2864 DGGINWV
+2864 
-2871 NATLTSDGVWEYIWP
+2871 
-2886 TDLVENTYTLTVKA
+2886 
-2900 TDVAG
+2900 
-2905 NTATETLNFIIDTT
+2905 
-2919 LSTPTITL
+2919 
-2927 DSADDSGTANDN
+2927 
-2939 KTNVKTPGF
+2939 
-2948 IIGGIDSDVTQVVV
+2948 
-2962 QVMRDGHSE
+2962 
-2971 EVELTQTNGQWRF
+2971 
-2984 VPGSAWTDGDYTLTV
+2984 
-2999 TVKDEAGNIRHSAPL
+2999 
-3014 TVTIDTQITIDHI
+3014 
-3027 ELVNDSGIPD
+3027 
-3037 DNLTNNVR
+3037 
-3045 PHFQVTVPTDVNVVR
+3045 
-3060 LSIDGGKTW
+3060 
-3069 FNATQSAT
+3069 T

-3096 TVEATDKAGNK
+3096 TVEATDKAGNQ
-3107 TTQQLDFIID
+3107 TTQKLDFIID
-3117 TLLSE
+3117 TMLSE
-3122 PTIVLDN
+3122 PTIVLDS

-3142 VNKPTFLLGNI
+3142 ANKPTFILGNI

-3163 VQHGGTKEV
+3163 VQYGGTKEV

-3401 TDNAGNVRQSTPLVV
+3401 TDNAGNVRQSTPLIV

-3467 NWVSATQGIEGV
+3467 NWVSAAQGIEGV

-3616 VDTQIAIDRIELV
+3616 VDTQIAIDHIELV

-3686 DMPEGQHTLTVEVT
+3686 DMPEGQHTLIVEVT
-3700 DGAGNKMTETLN
+3700 DGAGNKMTGTLD

-3852 HQVDSDVTRV
+3852 RQVDSDVTRV

-4297 DIAGNTKTSAELRIE
+4297 DIAGNTKTSAELKIE

-4530 ITSVTTP
+4530 ITSVTKP

-4548 DTVVIRINGVSYSVT
+4548 DTVVIRINGVSYPVT

-4895 AVDVTI
+4895 AVDLTI

-4969 NYELTFKVEDVA
+4969 NYVLTFKVEDVA

-5303 NHNKPVLVG
+5303 SHNKPVLVG

-5384 PAMVAGSDNGIF
+5384 PVMMAGSDNGIF

-5406 PTFSIFGEM
+5406 PAFSIYGEM

-5532 GEVWVNEKGHWQ
+5532 GEVWANDKGHWQ

-5549 LYFTEGQLDIT
+5549 LYFTEGQLDIN

-5580 THIKVF
+5580 THIQVF
-5586 TSELDDNKSSSKTE
+5586 TSELDDNKSSSKTD
-5600 WWSNSDL
+5600 WWSNSST
-5607 ITMRGTGEIGATV
+5607 ITMRGMGEIGATV

-5632 VVAATGRW
+5632 VVAANGQW
-5640 ELSTDKLPEGTYDI
+5640 ELSTDQLPEGKYDI
-5654 SLVIEDSA
+5654 TLSIEDNA
-5662 GNRWEDVREIF
+5662 GNRKEEVHEIF

-5709 DSEGNTY
+5709 DSNGNTY

-5829 SYTISVIA
+5829 SYTISVVA

-5931 GNYTLSVTVVD
+5931 GTYTLSVTVVD

-5968 HDDASDDAT
+5968 HNDASDDAT

-5990 AESATHLRTEP
+5990 AESATHLRTVP
-6001 SAAEESVVKVTAY
+6001 SVAEESVVKETAY

-6047 VSIMFEGEEFTLPIT
+6047 VSVMFEGEEFTLPIT

-6075 DGEYTMDVKFIDKDN
+6075 DGEYTMDVKFIDKDD

-6102 HSSADIVNAMNV
+6102 HSSADIVNAMNA

>member
-426 ITDTIAP
+426 ITDTIPP

-636 LEDYVVLPNGIILSG
+636 LEDFVVLPNGIILSG

-1029 SPDSDSGISDDN
+1029 SPDSDSGIADDN

-1107 GNKANSAIFDFTID
+1107 GNKANSAVFDFTID

-1178 LSHLNGSWLFI
+1178 LSHLNGSWLFT

-1203 KVEDKAGNTNY
+1203 KVEDKAGNTSY

-1319 DTTLSVPVIVLDS
+1319 DTTLSVPVIVLNS
-1332 ADDTGIQGDNMTNS
+1332 ADDTGVQGDNMTNR

-1473 NATQSATPGVWDYI
+1473 NATQSATPGAWDYI

-1502 ATDEAGNKATQTL
+1502 ATDKAGNKTTQEL

-1711 TQKLDFT
+1711 TQKLDFI
-1718 IDTILSEP
+1718 IDTLLSEP

-2077 TPGVW
+2077 TPGAW
-2082 DYTWLADV
+2082 DYIWPDDVAD
-2090 GEGKHTLTVE
+2090 GGYTLTVE

-2123 PTIVLDNTDDSGTKG
+2123 PTIVLDSTDDSGTKG
-2138 DHLTNVNKPTF
+2138 DNLTNVNKPTF

-2320 TLSTPVIVLDSAD
+2320 TLSVPVIVLNSAD
-2333 DSGVHGD
+2333 DTGVQGD
-2340 NMTNHTQ
+2340 NMTNSTQ

-2369 GVTTTFDATKDAGG
+2369 GVTTTFDATKGVGG
-2383 WTFTPTGAWAD
+2383 WSFTPTGAWAD

-2451 VTVPTDVNVV
+2451 VKVPTDVN
-2461 RLSIDGGKTWFNAT
+2461 
-2475 QSATPGVWDYIWPD
+2475 
-2489 DVADGGYTLTVEATD
+2489 E
-2504 EAGNKATQTLDF
+2504 
-2516 TIDTTLSVPTLSLD
+2516 
-2530 SADDSGIAGDNIT
+2530 
-2543 NVKTPG
+2543 
-2549 FTLNNIDTD
+2549 
-2558 VSRVIVEVMHN
+2558 
-2569 GIKQEVP
+2569 
-2576 LVQTGGQWR
+2576 
-2585 FAPTSD
+2585 
-2591 WADGDYILTVKVED
+2591 
-2605 RAGNVKQSA
+2605 
-2614 PLTVTVDTH
+2614 
-2623 IAIDRIELVNDS
+2623 
-2635 GIPGDNL
+2635 
-2642 TNEARPHFQVTV
+2642 
-2654 PADVNG
+2654 
-2660 VRLSI
+2660 
-2665 DGGKTWFD
+2665 
-2673 ATQSATSGVWD
+2673 
-2684 YTWLTNVANGPHTLM
+2684 
-2699 VEASD
+2699 
-2704 KAGNKTTQKLD
+2704 
-2715 FTIDT
+2715 
-2720 ILSEPTI
+2720 
-2727 TLDSADDSAAGD
+2727 
-2739 NITNVK
+2739 
-2745 MPGFTLGNIDAD
+2745 
-2757 VTKVV
+2757 
-2762 VTVAH
+2762 
-2767 DGKNQQIELIKNGG
+2767 
-2781 VWRFTPGAAW
+2781 
-2791 TDGDY
+2791 
-2796 TLTVKVEDKA
+2796 
-2806 GNTNYSAPL
+2806 
-2815 TVTID
+2815 
-2820 TQTSIDRIELL
+2820 
-2831 NDTGI
+2831 
-2836 VGDNLTNEARPQFHI
+2836 
-2851 TVPTDVNSVQLSL
+2851 
-2864 DGGINWV
+2864 
-2871 NATLTSDGVWEYIWP
+2871 
-2886 TDLVENTYTLTVKA
+2886 
-2900 TDVAG
+2900 
-2905 NTATETLNFIIDTT
+2905 
-2919 LSTPTITL
+2919 
-2927 DSADDSGTANDN
+2927 
-2939 KTNVKTPGF
+2939 
-2948 IIGGIDSDVTQVVV
+2948 
-2962 QVMRDGHSE
+2962 
-2971 EVELTQTNGQWRF
+2971 
-2984 VPGSAWTDGDYTLTV
+2984 
-2999 TVKDEAGNIRHSAPL
+2999 
-3014 TVTIDTQITIDHI
+3014 
-3027 ELVNDSGIPD
+3027 
-3037 DNLTNNVR
+3037 
-3045 PHFQVTVPTDVNVVR
+3045 VR

-3096 TVEATDKAGNK
+3096 TVEATDKAGNQ
-3107 TTQQLDFIID
+3107 TTQKLDFIID
-3117 TLLSE
+3117 TMLSE
-3122 PTIVLDN
+3122 PTIVLDS

-3142 VNKPTFLLGNI
+3142 ANKPTFILGNI

-3163 VQHGGTKEV
+3163 VQYGGTKEV

-3319 LSTPTIAMDS
+3319 LSTPTITMDS

-3342 VKRPGFTIGNIDAD
+3342 VKRPGFTIGNIDSD
-3356 AHSVILRITQ
+3356 AQSVILRITQ

-3401 TDNAGNVRQSTPLVV
+3401 TDNAGNVRQSTPLIV

-3467 NWVSATQGIEGV
+3467 NWVSAAQGIEGV

-3616 VDTQIAIDRIELV
+3616 VDTQIAIDHIELV

-3712 FTIDITLLTPTIELA
+3712 FTIDITLMTPTIELA

-3852 HQVDSDVTRV
+3852 RQVDSDVTRV

-4297 DIAGNTKTSAELRIE
+4297 DIAGNTKTSAELKIE

-4530 ITSVTTP
+4530 ITSVTKP

-4548 DTVVIRINGVSYSVT
+4548 DTVVIRINGVSYPVT

-4821 ALGDFTTNNKTPTLI
+4821 ALGDFTTNNKTPTLV
-4836 GSTLPN
+4836 GNTLPN
-4842 TIVSIYVDGVKV
+4842 AIVSIYVDGVKV

-4969 NYELTFKVEDVA
+4969 NYVLTFKVEDVA

-5029 AEAGSTLTIRNPQ
+5029 AEAGSTLTIRSPQ

-5074 EDKAGNSQQKEILIE
+5074 EDKAGNSQQKDILIE

-5337 GTWSYQFDNALKDGE
+5337 GTWSYQFDNVLKDGE

-5406 PTFSIFGEM
+5406 PTFSISGEM

-5580 THIKVF
+5580 THIQVF
-5586 TSELDDNKSSSKTE
+5586 TSELDDNKSSSKTD
-5600 WWSNSDL
+5600 WWSNSST
-5607 ITMRGTGEIGATV
+5607 ITMRGMGEIGATV

-5632 VVAATGRW
+5632 VVAANGQW
-5640 ELSTDKLPEGTYDI
+5640 ELSTDQLPEGKYDI
-5654 SLVIEDSA
+5654 TLSIEDNA
-5662 GNRWEDVREIF
+5662 GNRKEEVHEIF

-5709 DSEGNTY
+5709 DSNGNTY

-5753 PLDIMKEVPV
+5753 SLDIMKEVPV

-5870 NGASDSDNVT
+5870 NGVSDSDNVT

-5906 GVTDIYQATQGAD
+5906 GVTDTYQATQGAD

-5931 GNYTLSVTVVD
+5931 GTYTLSVTVVD

-5990 AESATHLRTEP
+5990 AESATHLRTVP
-6001 SAAEESVVKVTAY
+6001 SAAEESVVKETAY

-6102 HSSADIVNAMNV
+6102 HSSADIVNAMNA

>member
-41 TPRGSVIIVNGALYS
+41 TPHGSVIIVNGALYS

-426 ITDTIAP
+426 ITDTIPP

-529 RISYFSAEIETTND
+529 RISYFSAEIETTDD

-601 INNLTFTVEDVAGN
+601 VNNLTFTVEDVAGN

-626 TIAPVPPTVS
+626 TVAPVPPTVS
-636 LEDYVVLPNGIILSG
+636 LEDFVVLPNGIILSG

-953 AAPYSTVKLYI
+953 AAPYSTVKLYV

-1029 SPDSDSGISDDN
+1029 SPDSDSGIADDN

-1046 KPTLHLKDIDPDI
+1046 NPTLHLKDIDPDI
-1059 ISVQVWDAM
+1059 ISVQVWDAA

-1107 GNKANSAIFDFTID
+1107 GNKANSAVFDFTID

-1178 LSHLNGSWLFI
+1178 LSHLNGSWLFT

-1203 KVEDKAGNTNY
+1203 KVEDKAGNTSY

-1319 DTTLSVPVIVLDS
+1319 DTTLSVPVIVLNS
-1332 ADDTGIQGDNMTNS
+1332 ADDTGVQGDNMTNR

-1538 AGDNITNVKTPGFTL
+1538 AGDNITSVKTPGFTL

-1633 NDSGIPGDNLTNEAR
+1633 NDSGIPDDNLTNEAR

-1657 DVNGVRLSIDG
+1657 DVSGVRLSIDG
-1668 GKTWFDATQSATSGV
+1668 GKTWFDATQSAMSGV

-1698 LMVEASDK
+1698 LMVEATDK

-1711 TQKLDFT
+1711 TQKLDFI
-1718 IDTILSEP
+1718 IDTLLSEP

-2019 DTQITIDHIEL
+2019 DTQIAIDHIEL
-2030 VNDSGIPD
+2030 VNDSGIPN

-2105 GNKTT
+2105 GNQTT

-2138 DHLTNVNKPTF
+2138 DNLTNVNKPTF

-2198 LTVRVEDEA
+2198 LTVRVEDDA
-2207 GNEKHSASL
+2207 GNVKYSASL

-2233 DNGIPGDNMTNDAH
+2233 DSGTRGDNLTNDANPH
-2247 PQFRVTV
+2247 FRITV

-2270 WVKATQSATPGVWNY
+2270 WVKAMQSATPGVWNY
-2285 TWPGTVPDGDY
+2285 TWPKTVADGDY
-2296 TLNVKATDNA
+2296 TLTVKATDNA
-2306 GNTVTETL
+2306 GNTVTRTL
-2314 HFTIDT
+2314 DFTIDT

-2340 NMTNHTQ
+2340 NMTNRTQ

-2428 IELVNDSGIPDDNL
+2428 IELVNDSGIPN
-2442 TNNVRPHFQ
+2442 
-2451 VTVPTDVNVV
+2451 
-2461 RLSIDGGKTWFNAT
+2461 
-2475 QSATPGVWDYIWPD
+2475 
-2489 DVADGGYTLTVEATD
+2489 
-2504 EAGNKATQTLDF
+2504 
-2516 TIDTTLSVPTLSLD
+2516 
-2530 SADDSGIAGDNIT
+2530 
-2543 NVKTPG
+2543 
-2549 FTLNNIDTD
+2549 
-2558 VSRVIVEVMHN
+2558 
-2569 GIKQEVP
+2569 
-2576 LVQTGGQWR
+2576 
-2585 FAPTSD
+2585 
-2591 WADGDYILTVKVED
+2591 
-2605 RAGNVKQSA
+2605 
-2614 PLTVTVDTH
+2614 
-2623 IAIDRIELVNDS
+2623 
-2635 GIPGDNL
+2635 
-2642 TNEARPHFQVTV
+2642 
-2654 PADVNG
+2654 
-2660 VRLSI
+2660 
-2665 DGGKTWFD
+2665 
-2673 ATQSATSGVWD
+2673 
-2684 YTWLTNVANGPHTLM
+2684 
-2699 VEASD
+2699 
-2704 KAGNKTTQKLD
+2704 
-2715 FTIDT
+2715 
-2720 ILSEPTI
+2720 
-2727 TLDSADDSAAGD
+2727 
-2739 NITNVK
+2739 
-2745 MPGFTLGNIDAD
+2745 
-2757 VTKVV
+2757 
-2762 VTVAH
+2762 
-2767 DGKNQQIELIKNGG
+2767 
-2781 VWRFTPGAAW
+2781 
-2791 TDGDY
+2791 
-2796 TLTVKVEDKA
+2796 
-2806 GNTNYSAPL
+2806 
-2815 TVTID
+2815 
-2820 TQTSIDRIELL
+2820 
-2831 NDTGI
+2831 
-2836 VGDNLTNEARPQFHI
+2836 
-2851 TVPTDVNSVQLSL
+2851 
-2864 DGGINWV
+2864 
-2871 NATLTSDGVWEYIWP
+2871 
-2886 TDLVENTYTLTVKA
+2886 
-2900 TDVAG
+2900 
-2905 NTATETLNFIIDTT
+2905 
-2919 LSTPTITL
+2919 
-2927 DSADDSGTANDN
+2927 
-2939 KTNVKTPGF
+2939 
-2948 IIGGIDSDVTQVVV
+2948 
-2962 QVMRDGHSE
+2962 
-2971 EVELTQTNGQWRF
+2971 
-2984 VPGSAWTDGDYTLTV
+2984 
-2999 TVKDEAGNIRHSAPL
+2999 
-3014 TVTIDTQITIDHI
+3014 
-3027 ELVNDSGIPD
+3027 

-3096 TVEATDKAGNK
+3096 TVEATDKAGNQ

-3374 LTQVGGQWRFTP
+3374 LTQIGGQWRFTP

-3616 VDTQIAIDRIELV
+3616 VDTQIAIDHIELV

-3686 DMPEGQHTLTVEVT
+3686 DMPEGQHTLIVEVT
-3700 DGAGNKMTETLN
+3700 DGAGNKMTGTLD

-3852 HQVDSDVTRV
+3852 RQIDSDVTRV

-3915 FEVRIDTTTTIN
+3915 LEVRIDTTTTIN

-4258 IVVHIDGRDYTIENT
+4258 IVVHLDGRDYTIENK

-4297 DIAGNTKTSAELRIE
+4297 DIAGNTKTSAELQIE

-4442 ISAREPLQSVTVIL
+4442 ISAREQLQSVTVIL

-4548 DTVVIRINGVSYSVT
+4548 DTVVIRINGVSYPVT

-4618 SDTGNSNSD
+4618 SDTGSSNSD

-4653 DKSGREVLKQTI
+4653 DKSGREVLKHTI

-4724 DQHEAT
+4724 DQYEAT

-4735 FKGFAEA
+4735 FKGLAEA

-5074 EDKAGNSQQKEILIE
+5074 EDKAGNSQQKDILIE

-5227 DGKLVNVVMVEADGT
+5227 DGKLVNVVMVEADGS

-5272 DYSVDVDSSTDF
+5272 NYSVDVDSSTDF

-5384 PAMVAGSDNGIF
+5384 PVMMAGSDNGIF
-5396 SNDSITSQTR
+5396 SNDSVTSQTR
-5406 PTFSIFGEM
+5406 PAFSIFGEM

-5440 RPESPLG
+5440 RPASPLG

-5471 FTIDTFNTTP
+5471 FTIDTLNTTP

-5532 GEVWVNEKGHWQ
+5532 GEVWVNDKGHWQ

-5580 THIKVF
+5580 THIQVF
-5586 TSELDDNKSSSKTE
+5586 TSELDDNKSSSKTD
-5600 WWSNSDL
+5600 WWSNSST
-5607 ITMRGTGEIGATV
+5607 ITMRGMGEIGATV

-5632 VVAATGRW
+5632 VVAANGQW
-5640 ELSTDKLPEGTYDI
+5640 ELSTDQLPEGKYDI
-5654 SLVIEDSA
+5654 TLSIEDNA
-5662 GNRWEDVREIF
+5662 GNRKEEVHEIF

-5709 DSEGNTY
+5709 DSNGNTY

-5870 NGASDSDNVT
+5870 NGVSDSDNVT

-5906 GVTDIYQATQGAD
+5906 GVTDTYQATQGAD

-5931 GNYTLSVTVVD
+5931 GTYTLSVTVVD

-5977 ATAVTPPESETVN
+5977 PTAVTPPESETVN
-5990 AESATHLRTEP
+5990 AESDTHLRTVP
-6001 SAAEESVVKVTAY
+6001 SAAEESVVKETAY

-6047 VSIMFEGEEFTLPIT
+6047 VSVMFEGEEFTLPIT

-6075 DGEYTMDVKFIDKDN
+6075 DGEYTMDVKFIDKDD

-6102 HSSADIVNAMNV
+6102 HSSADIVNAMNA

-6147 TLPVDNQEEHA
+6147 SLPVDNQEEHA

>member
-426 ITDTIAP
+426 ITDTIPP

-1029 SPDSDSGISDDN
+1029 SPDSDSGIADDN

-1107 GNKANSAIFDFTID
+1107 GNKANSAVFDFTID

-1538 AGDNITNVKTPGFTL
+1538 AGDNITSVKTPGFTL

-1633 NDSGIPGDNLTNEAR
+1633 NDSGIPDDNLTNEAR

-1698 LMVEASDK
+1698 LMVEA
-1706 AGNKT
+1706 T
-1711 TQKLDFT
+1711 
-1718 IDTILSEP
+1718 
-1726 TITLDSADDSAA
+1726 
-1738 GDNITNVKM
+1738 
-1747 PGFTLGNIDADV
+1747 
-1759 TKVVVTV
+1759 
-1766 AHDGKNQQ
+1766 
-1774 IELIKNGGVWRF
+1774 
-1786 TPGAAW
+1786 
-1792 TDGDYTLTVK
+1792 
-1802 VEDKAGNTNYSAP
+1802 
-1815 LTVTID
+1815 
-1821 TQTSI
+1821 
-1826 DRIELLNDT
+1826 
-1835 GIVGDNLT
+1835 
-1843 NEARPQFHITVPT
+1843 
-1856 DVNSVQLSLDGGINW
+1856 
-1871 VNATLTS
+1871 
-1878 DGVWEYIWPTDLVE
+1878 
-1892 NTYTL
+1892 
-1897 TVKATDVA
+1897 
-1905 GNTATETLNFIIDTT
+1905 
-1920 LSTPTITLDSADDS
+1920 
-1934 GTANDNKTN
+1934 
-1943 VKTPGFIIGGIDSD
+1943 
-1957 VTQVVVQV
+1957 
-1965 MRDGHSEEVELTQ
+1965 
-1978 TNGQWRFVPGSAWT
+1978 
-1992 DGDYTLTVTVKDEAG
+1992 
-2007 NIRHSAP
+2007 
-2014 LTVTI
+2014 
-2019 DTQITIDHIEL
+2019 
-2030 VNDSGIPD
+2030 
-2038 DNLTNNVRPHFQV
+2038 
-2051 TVPTD
+2051 
-2056 VNVVRLSIDGGKTW
+2056 
-2070 FNATQSA
+2070 
-2077 TPGVW
+2077 
-2082 DYTWLADV
+2082 
-2090 GEGKHTLTVE
+2090 
-2100 ATDKA
+2100 
-2105 GNKTT
+2105 
-2110 QQLDFIID
+2110 
-2118 TLLSE
+2118 
-2123 PTIVLDNTDDSGTKG
+2123 
-2138 DHLTNVNKPTF
+2138 
-2149 LLGNIDADARYVTV
+2149 
-2163 EVQHGGTK
+2163 
-2171 EVLTATKDA
+2171 
-2180 TGNWSVTP
+2180 
-2188 TGTWADGDYT
+2188 
-2198 LTVRVEDEA
+2198 
-2207 GNEKHSASL
+2207 
-2216 TVTVDTQITIDV
+2216 
-2228 IELVN
+2228 
-2233 DNGIPGDNMTNDAH
+2233 
-2247 PQFRVTV
+2247 
-2254 PGDVNE
+2254 
-2260 VSLSI
+2260 
-2265 DGGVT
+2265 
-2270 WVKATQSATPGVWNY
+2270 
-2285 TWPGTVPDGDY
+2285 
-2296 TLNVKATDNA
+2296 
-2306 GNTVTETL
+2306 
-2314 HFTIDT
+2314 
-2320 TLSTPVIVLDSAD
+2320 
-2333 DSGVHGD
+2333 
-2340 NMTNHTQ
+2340 
-2347 PTFALQHIDDD
+2347 
-2358 AVRVTVSVEHG
+2358 
-2369 GVTTTFDATKDAGG
+2369 
-2383 WTFTPTGAWAD
+2383 
-2394 GDYTLSV
+2394 
-2401 SVEDK
+2401 
-2406 AGNTSHS
+2406 
-2413 ASLTVTV
+2413 
-2420 DTQIAINN
+2420 
-2428 IELVNDSGIPDDNL
+2428 
-2442 TNNVRPHFQ
+2442 
-2451 VTVPTDVNVV
+2451 
-2461 RLSIDGGKTWFNAT
+2461 
-2475 QSATPGVWDYIWPD
+2475 
-2489 DVADGGYTLTVEATD
+2489 
-2504 EAGNKATQTLDF
+2504 
-2516 TIDTTLSVPTLSLD
+2516 
-2530 SADDSGIAGDNIT
+2530 
-2543 NVKTPG
+2543 
-2549 FTLNNIDTD
+2549 
-2558 VSRVIVEVMHN
+2558 
-2569 GIKQEVP
+2569 
-2576 LVQTGGQWR
+2576 
-2585 FAPTSD
+2585 
-2591 WADGDYILTVKVED
+2591 
-2605 RAGNVKQSA
+2605 
-2614 PLTVTVDTH
+2614 
-2623 IAIDRIELVNDS
+2623 
-2635 GIPGDNL
+2635 
-2642 TNEARPHFQVTV
+2642 
-2654 PADVNG
+2654 
-2660 VRLSI
+2660 
-2665 DGGKTWFD
+2665 
-2673 ATQSATSGVWD
+2673 
-2684 YTWLTNVANGPHTLM
+2684 
-2699 VEASD
+2699 D

-3172 LTATKGA
+3172 LTATKDATGNWSVTPTGTWADGDYTLTVRVEDDAGNVKYSAPLTVTVDTQITIDVIELVNDSGTRGDNLTNDANPHFRITVPGDVNEVSLSIDGGVTWVKAMQSATPGVWNYTWPKTVADGDYTLTVKATDNAGNTVTRTLDFTIDTTLSTPVIVLDSADDSGVHGDNMTNHTQPTFALQHIDDDAVRVTVSVEHGGVTTTFDATKDAGGWTFTPTGAWADGDYTLSVSVEDKAGNTSHSASLTVTVDTQIAINNIELVNDSGIPNDNLTNNVRPHFQVTVPTDVNVVRLSIDGGKTWFNATQSATPGVWDYTWLADVGEGKHTLTVEATDKAGNQTTQKLDFIIDTLLSEPTIVLDSTDDSGTKGDNLTNANKPTFILGNIDADARYVTVEVQYGGTKEVLTATKGA

-3319 LSTPTIAMDS
+3319 LSTPTITMDS

-3342 VKRPGFTIGNIDAD
+3342 VKRPGFTIGNIDSD
-3356 AHSVILRITQ
+3356 AQSVILRITQ

-3401 TDNAGNVRQSTPLVV
+3401 TDNAGNVRQSTPLIV

-3467 NWVSATQGIEGV
+3467 NWVSAAQGIEGV

-3616 VDTQIAIDRIELV
+3616 VDTQIAIDHIELV

-3712 FTIDITLLTPTIELA
+3712 FTIDITLMTPTIELA

-3852 HQVDSDVTRV
+3852 RQVDSDVTRV

-3884 RFTPS
+3884 RFAPS

-3984 DSPNTLVDG
+3984 DSPNNLVDG

-4548 DTVVIRINGVSYSVT
+4548 DTVVIRINGVSYPVT

-5272 DYSVDVDSSTDF
+5272 NYSVDVDSSTDF

-5565 RAGNVNQEKYSIWVD
+5565 RGGNVNQEKYSIWVD

-5990 AESATHLRTEP
+5990 AESATHLRTVP
-6001 SAAEESVVKVTAY
+6001 SAAEESVVKETAY

-6047 VSIMFEGEEFTLPIT
+6047 VSVMFEGEEFTLPIT

-6075 DGEYTMDVKFIDKDN
+6075 DGEYTMDVKFIDKDD

-6102 HSSADIVNAMNV
+6102 HSSADIVNAMNA

>member
-152 AFEVQNSSKQIEEM
+152 AFEVQNSSKQMEEM
-166 LQNFLADN
+166 LQEFLADN

-426 ITDTIAP
+426 ITDTIPP
-433 EKPTIEL
+433 EKPPIEL

-711 NKSSTVKYS
+711 NKSSIVKYS

-1059 ISVQVWDAM
+1059 ISVQVWDAA

-1107 GNKANSAIFDFTID
+1107 GNKANSAVFDFTID

-1178 LSHLNGSWLFI
+1178 LSHLNGSWLFT

-1214 SAPLTVVIDTQIAID
+1214 STPLTVVIDTQIAID

-1269 GNSWVQATPGVAGSW
+1269 GHSWVQATPGVAGSW

-1319 DTTLSVPVIVLDS
+1319 DSTLSVPVIVLNN
-1332 ADDTGIQGDNMTNS
+1332 ADDTGIQGDNLTNR
-1346 TQPTFALQH
+1346 TQPTFALQQ

-1387 TPPTSWAD
+1387 TPPALWAD

-1473 NATQSATPGVWDYI
+1473 NATQGATPGAWDYI

-1502 ATDEAGNKATQTL
+1502 ATDKAGNQTTQEL

-1593 ADGDYIL
+1593 GDGDYIL

-1698 LMVEASDK
+1698 LMVEATDK
-1706 AGNKT
+1706 AGNQT
-1711 TQKLDFT
+1711 TQKLDFI
-1718 IDTILSEP
+1718 IDTLLSEP

-2019 DTQITIDHIEL
+2019 DTQIAIDHIEL

-2038 DNLTNNVRPHFQV
+2038 DNLTNNVRPQFQV

-2082 DYTWLADV
+2082 DYTWLTDV
-2090 GEGKHTLTVE
+2090 ANGSHTLTVE
-2100 ATDKA
+2100 ATDAA
-2105 GNKTT
+2105 GNKAT
-2110 QQLDFIID
+2110 QNLEFNID

-2123 PTIVLDNTDDSGTKG
+2123 PTIALDSTDDSGTKG
-2138 DHLTNVNKPTF
+2138 DNLTNVNKPTF
-2149 LLGNIDADARYVTV
+2149 ILGNIDADARYVTV

-2171 EVLTATKDA
+2171 EVLTATKGA
-2180 TGNWSVTP
+2180 TGIWSVTP
-2188 TGTWADGDYT
+2188 TGMWADGSHT
-2198 LTVRVEDEA
+2198 LTVRVEDDA
-2207 GNEKHSASL
+2207 GNVKYSAPL
-2216 TVTVDTQITIDV
+2216 TITVDTQITIDD

-2233 DNGIPGDNMTNDAH
+2233 DSGTKGDNLTNDANPH
-2247 PQFRVTV
+2247 FRITV

-2270 WVKATQSATPGVWNY
+2270 WVKAMQSSTSGVWNY
-2285 TWPGTVPDGDY
+2285 TWPKTLADDDY
-2296 TLNVKATDNA
+2296 TLTVKATDNA
-2306 GNTVTETL
+2306 GNTVTRTL
-2314 HFTIDT
+2314 DFTIDT

-2333 DSGVHGD
+2333 DTGVQGD
-2340 NMTNHTQ
+2340 NMTNRTQ
-2347 PTFALQHIDDD
+2347 PTFNLQHIDDD

-2369 GVTTTFDATKDAGG
+2369 GVTTTFDVTKDAGG
-2383 WTFTPTGAWAD
+2383 WTFTPPTSWGA

-2442 TNNVRPHFQ
+2442 TNNVRPQFQ
-2451 VTVPTDVNVV
+2451 VKVPTDVN
-2461 RLSIDGGKTWFNAT
+2461 
-2475 QSATPGVWDYIWPD
+2475 
-2489 DVADGGYTLTVEATD
+2489 E
-2504 EAGNKATQTLDF
+2504 
-2516 TIDTTLSVPTLSLD
+2516 
-2530 SADDSGIAGDNIT
+2530 
-2543 NVKTPG
+2543 
-2549 FTLNNIDTD
+2549 
-2558 VSRVIVEVMHN
+2558 
-2569 GIKQEVP
+2569 
-2576 LVQTGGQWR
+2576 
-2585 FAPTSD
+2585 
-2591 WADGDYILTVKVED
+2591 
-2605 RAGNVKQSA
+2605 
-2614 PLTVTVDTH
+2614 
-2623 IAIDRIELVNDS
+2623 
-2635 GIPGDNL
+2635 
-2642 TNEARPHFQVTV
+2642 
-2654 PADVNG
+2654 
-2660 VRLSI
+2660 
-2665 DGGKTWFD
+2665 
-2673 ATQSATSGVWD
+2673 
-2684 YTWLTNVANGPHTLM
+2684 
-2699 VEASD
+2699 
-2704 KAGNKTTQKLD
+2704 
-2715 FTIDT
+2715 
-2720 ILSEPTI
+2720 
-2727 TLDSADDSAAGD
+2727 
-2739 NITNVK
+2739 
-2745 MPGFTLGNIDAD
+2745 
-2757 VTKVV
+2757 
-2762 VTVAH
+2762 
-2767 DGKNQQIELIKNGG
+2767 
-2781 VWRFTPGAAW
+2781 
-2791 TDGDY
+2791 
-2796 TLTVKVEDKA
+2796 
-2806 GNTNYSAPL
+2806 
-2815 TVTID
+2815 
-2820 TQTSIDRIELL
+2820 
-2831 NDTGI
+2831 
-2836 VGDNLTNEARPQFHI
+2836 
-2851 TVPTDVNSVQLSL
+2851 
-2864 DGGINWV
+2864 
-2871 NATLTSDGVWEYIWP
+2871 
-2886 TDLVENTYTLTVKA
+2886 
-2900 TDVAG
+2900 
-2905 NTATETLNFIIDTT
+2905 
-2919 LSTPTITL
+2919 
-2927 DSADDSGTANDN
+2927 
-2939 KTNVKTPGF
+2939 
-2948 IIGGIDSDVTQVVV
+2948 
-2962 QVMRDGHSE
+2962 
-2971 EVELTQTNGQWRF
+2971 
-2984 VPGSAWTDGDYTLTV
+2984 
-2999 TVKDEAGNIRHSAPL
+2999 
-3014 TVTIDTQITIDHI
+3014 
-3027 ELVNDSGIPD
+3027 
-3037 DNLTNNVR
+3037 
-3045 PHFQVTVPTDVNVVR
+3045 VR

-3096 TVEATDKAGNK
+3096 TVEATDKAGNQ
-3107 TTQQLDFIID
+3107 TTQKLDFIID

-3122 PTIVLDN
+3122 PTIALDS
-3129 TDDSGTKGDNLTN
+3129 TDDSGTKGDNLTS
-3142 VNKPTFLLGNI
+3142 VNKPTFILGNI

-3179 TGIWSVTPTGTWADG
+3179 TGIWSVTPTGMWADG
-3194 DYTLTVRVEDDA
+3194 SHTLTVRVEDDA

-3220 TQITIDVIELVN
+3220 THIAIDDIELVN

-3306 KTTQTLDFTIDTR
+3306 QTTQTLDFTIDTR

-3401 TDNAGNVRQSTPLVV
+3401 QDNAGNVRQSTPLIV

-3467 NWVSATQGIEGV
+3467 NWVSAAQGIEGV

-3817 IDGTLTTP
+3817 IDGSLTTP

-3835 GTVGDRLTNH
+3835 GTVGDRLTKH

-3852 HQVDSDVTRV
+3852 RQVDSDVTRV

-3915 FEVRIDTTTTIN
+3915 LEVRIDTTTTIN

-3949 FRIDVPGDVVQVRVT
+3949 FRIDVPGDVIQVRVT

-3984 DSPNTLVDG
+3984 DTPNTLVDG

-4002 DEAGNI
+4002 DQAGNI

-4297 DIAGNTKTSAELRIE
+4297 DIAGNTKTSAELKIE

-4358 FDGVNWTPI
+4358 FDGVNWTPV
-4367 SKNAAGQWEF
+4367 SKNAAGQWQF
-4377 TAGSALPDGHY
+4377 TAGSALSDGHY

-4489 AEDIAGNKI
+4489 AEDIAGNRI

-4505 IDTIVSDPSID
+4505 IDTVVSDPRID

-4530 ITSVTTP
+4530 ITSVTKP

-4548 DTVVIRINGVSYSVT
+4548 DTVVIRINGVSYPVT

-4618 SDTGNSNSD
+4618 SDTGSSNSD

-4653 DKSGREVLKQTI
+4653 DKSGREVLKHTI

-4724 DQHEAT
+4724 DQYEAT

-4735 FKGFAEA
+4735 FKGLAEA

-4821 ALGDFTTNNKTPTLI
+4821 ALGDFTTNNKTPTLV
-4836 GSTLPN
+4836 GNTLPN
-4842 TIVSIYVDGVKV
+4842 AIVSIYVDGVKV

-5384 PAMVAGSDNGIF
+5384 PVMMAGSDNGIF

-5406 PTFSIFGEM
+5406 PAFSIYGEM

-5471 FTIDTFNTTP
+5471 FTIDTLNTTP

-5532 GEVWVNEKGHWQ
+5532 GEVWVNDKGHWQ

-5580 THIKVF
+5580 THIQVF
-5586 TSELDDNKSSSKTE
+5586 TSELDDNKSSSKTD
-5600 WWSNSDL
+5600 WWSNSST
-5607 ITMRGTGEIGATV
+5607 ITMRGMGEIGATV

-5632 VVAATGRW
+5632 VVAANGQW
-5640 ELSTDKLPEGTYDI
+5640 ELSTDQLPEGKYDI
-5654 SLVIEDSA
+5654 TLSIEDNA
-5662 GNRWEDVREIF
+5662 GNRKEEVHEIF

-5709 DSEGNTY
+5709 DSNGNTY

-5777 NITRDKQPTFIIG
+5777 NITRDNQPTFIIG
-5790 NLESDVVVVQV
+5790 NLESDVVIVQV

-5880 NHTQPKFT
+5880 NHNHTQPKFT

-5931 GNYTLSVTVVD
+5931 GTYTLSVTVVD
-5942 RAGNSQQSAS
+5942 RAGNSLQSAS
-5952 LAVTVDS
+5952 LEVTVDS

-5990 AESATHLRTEP
+5990 AESATHLRTVP
-6001 SAAEESVVKVTAY
+6001 SAAEESVVKETAY

-6047 VSIMFEGEEFTLPIT
+6047 VSVMFEGEEFTLPIT

-6075 DGEYTMDVKFIDKDN
+6075 DGEYTMDVKFIDKDD

-6102 HSSADIVNAMNV
+6102 HSSADIVNAMNA

>member
-152 AFEVQNSSKQIEEM
+152 AFEVQNSSKQMEEM
-166 LQNFLADN
+166 LQEFLADN

-426 ITDTIAP
+426 ITDTIPP

-529 RISYFSAEIETTND
+529 RISYFSAEIETTDD

-626 TIAPVPPTVS
+626 TIAPLPPTVS

-953 AAPYSTVKLYI
+953 AAPYSTVKLYV

-1029 SPDSDSGISDDN
+1029 SPDSDSGIADDN

-1107 GNKANSAIFDFTID
+1107 GNKANSAVFDFTID

-1178 LSHLNGSWLFI
+1178 LSHLNGSWLFT

-1203 KVEDKAGNTNY
+1203 KVEDKAGNTSY

-1319 DTTLSVPVIVLDS
+1319 DTTLSVPVIVLNS
-1332 ADDTGIQGDNMTNS
+1332 ADDTGVQGDNMTNR

-1382 GGWTF
+1382 GGWSF
-1387 TPPTSWAD
+1387 TPTGAWAD

-1437 IPDDNLTNNVRPHF
+1437 IPNDNLTNNVRPHF

-1465 IDGGKTWF
+1465 IDGGKTWVT
-1473 NATQSATPGVWDYI
+1473 AAQKAAGVWEYI
-1487 WPDDVADGGYTLTVE
+1487 WPDDVTDGSHTLTVE

-1538 AGDNITNVKTPGFTL
+1538 AGDNITSVKTPGFTL

-1633 NDSGIPGDNLTNEAR
+1633 NDSGIPDDNLTNEAR

-1698 LMVEASDK
+1698 LMVEATDK

-1711 TQKLDFT
+1711 TQKLDFI
-1718 IDTILSEP
+1718 IDTLLSEP

-1792 TDGDYTLTVK
+1792 SDGDYTLTVK

-2019 DTQITIDHIEL
+2019 DTQIAIDHIEL

-2105 GNKTT
+2105 GNQTT
-2110 QQLDFIID
+2110 QKLDFIID
-2118 TLLSE
+2118 TMLSE
-2123 PTIVLDNTDDSGTKG
+2123 PTIVLDSTDDSGTKG
-2138 DHLTNVNKPTF
+2138 DNLTNANKPTF
-2149 LLGNIDADARYVTV
+2149 ILGNIDADARYVTV
-2163 EVQHGGTK
+2163 EVQ
-2171 EVLTATKDA
+2171 
-2180 TGNWSVTP
+2180 
-2188 TGTWADGDYT
+2188 Y
-2198 LTVRVEDEA
+2198 
-2207 GNEKHSASL
+2207 
-2216 TVTVDTQITIDV
+2216 
-2228 IELVN
+2228 
-2233 DNGIPGDNMTNDAH
+2233 
-2247 PQFRVTV
+2247 
-2254 PGDVNE
+2254 
-2260 VSLSI
+2260 
-2265 DGGVT
+2265 
-2270 WVKATQSATPGVWNY
+2270 
-2285 TWPGTVPDGDY
+2285 
-2296 TLNVKATDNA
+2296 
-2306 GNTVTETL
+2306 
-2314 HFTIDT
+2314 
-2320 TLSTPVIVLDSAD
+2320 
-2333 DSGVHGD
+2333 
-2340 NMTNHTQ
+2340 
-2347 PTFALQHIDDD
+2347 
-2358 AVRVTVSVEHG
+2358 
-2369 GVTTTFDATKDAGG
+2369 
-2383 WTFTPTGAWAD
+2383 
-2394 GDYTLSV
+2394 
-2401 SVEDK
+2401 
-2406 AGNTSHS
+2406 
-2413 ASLTVTV
+2413 
-2420 DTQIAINN
+2420 
-2428 IELVNDSGIPDDNL
+2428 
-2442 TNNVRPHFQ
+2442 
-2451 VTVPTDVNVV
+2451 
-2461 RLSIDGGKTWFNAT
+2461 
-2475 QSATPGVWDYIWPD
+2475 
-2489 DVADGGYTLTVEATD
+2489 
-2504 EAGNKATQTLDF
+2504 
-2516 TIDTTLSVPTLSLD
+2516 
-2530 SADDSGIAGDNIT
+2530 
-2543 NVKTPG
+2543 
-2549 FTLNNIDTD
+2549 
-2558 VSRVIVEVMHN
+2558 
-2569 GIKQEVP
+2569 
-2576 LVQTGGQWR
+2576 
-2585 FAPTSD
+2585 
-2591 WADGDYILTVKVED
+2591 
-2605 RAGNVKQSA
+2605 
-2614 PLTVTVDTH
+2614 
-2623 IAIDRIELVNDS
+2623 
-2635 GIPGDNL
+2635 
-2642 TNEARPHFQVTV
+2642 
-2654 PADVNG
+2654 
-2660 VRLSI
+2660 
-2665 DGGKTWFD
+2665 
-2673 ATQSATSGVWD
+2673 
-2684 YTWLTNVANGPHTLM
+2684 
-2699 VEASD
+2699 
-2704 KAGNKTTQKLD
+2704 
-2715 FTIDT
+2715 
-2720 ILSEPTI
+2720 
-2727 TLDSADDSAAGD
+2727 
-2739 NITNVK
+2739 
-2745 MPGFTLGNIDAD
+2745 
-2757 VTKVV
+2757 
-2762 VTVAH
+2762 
-2767 DGKNQQIELIKNGG
+2767 
-2781 VWRFTPGAAW
+2781 
-2791 TDGDY
+2791 
-2796 TLTVKVEDKA
+2796 
-2806 GNTNYSAPL
+2806 
-2815 TVTID
+2815 
-2820 TQTSIDRIELL
+2820 
-2831 NDTGI
+2831 
-2836 VGDNLTNEARPQFHI
+2836 
-2851 TVPTDVNSVQLSL
+2851 
-2864 DGGINWV
+2864 
-2871 NATLTSDGVWEYIWP
+2871 
-2886 TDLVENTYTLTVKA
+2886 
-2900 TDVAG
+2900 
-2905 NTATETLNFIIDTT
+2905 
-2919 LSTPTITL
+2919 
-2927 DSADDSGTANDN
+2927 
-2939 KTNVKTPGF
+2939 
-2948 IIGGIDSDVTQVVV
+2948 
-2962 QVMRDGHSE
+2962 
-2971 EVELTQTNGQWRF
+2971 
-2984 VPGSAWTDGDYTLTV
+2984 
-2999 TVKDEAGNIRHSAPL
+2999 
-3014 TVTIDTQITIDHI
+3014 
-3027 ELVNDSGIPD
+3027 
-3037 DNLTNNVR
+3037 
-3045 PHFQVTVPTDVNVVR
+3045 
-3060 LSIDGGKTW
+3060 
-3069 FNATQSAT
+3069 
-3077 PGVWDYTW
+3077 
-3085 LADVGEGKHTL
+3085 
-3096 TVEATDKAGNK
+3096 
-3107 TTQQLDFIID
+3107 
-3117 TLLSE
+3117 
-3122 PTIVLDN
+3122 
-3129 TDDSGTKGDNLTN
+3129 
-3142 VNKPTFLLGNI
+3142 
-3153 DADARYVTVE
+3153 
-3163 VQHGGTKEV
+3163 GGTKEV

-3319 LSTPTIAMDS
+3319 LSTPTITMDS

-3342 VKRPGFTIGNIDAD
+3342 VKRPGFTIGNIDSD
-3356 AHSVILRITQ
+3356 AQSVILRITQ

-3862 MVKVTYNGK
+3862 MVKVTYNSK

-4018 TNIQVPTI
+4018 TNIQAPTI

-4530 ITSVTTP
+4530 ITSVTKP

-4548 DTVVIRINGVSYSVT
+4548 DTVVIRINGVSYPVT

-4618 SDTGNSNSD
+4618 SDTGSSNSD

-4653 DKSGREVLKQTI
+4653 DKSGREVLKHTI

-4724 DQHEAT
+4724 DQYEAT

-4735 FKGFAEA
+4735 FKGLAEA

-4821 ALGDFTTNNKTPTLI
+4821 ALGDFTTNNKTPTLV
-4836 GSTLPN
+4836 GNTLPN
-4842 TIVSIYVDGVKV
+4842 AIVSIYVDGVKV

-5074 EDKAGNSQQKEILIE
+5074 EDKAGNSQQKDILIE

-5252 GTFNIHF
+5252 GKFNIHF

-5303 NHNKPVLVG
+5303 SHNKPVLVG

-5384 PAMVAGSDNGIF
+5384 PVMMAGSDNGIF

-5406 PTFSIFGEM
+5406 PAFSIFGEM

-5532 GEVWVNEKGHWQ
+5532 GEVWVNDKGHWQ

-5580 THIKVF
+5580 THIQVF
-5586 TSELDDNKSSSKTE
+5586 TSELDDNKSSSKTD
-5600 WWSNSDL
+5600 WWSNSST
-5607 ITMRGTGEIGATV
+5607 ITMRGMGEIGATV

-5632 VVAATGRW
+5632 VVAANGQW
-5640 ELSTDKLPEGTYDI
+5640 ELSTDQLPEGKYDI
-5654 SLVIEDSA
+5654 TLSIEDNA
-5662 GNRWEDVREIF
+5662 GNRKEEVHEIF

-5709 DSEGNTY
+5709 DSNGNTY

-5753 PLDIMKEVPV
+5753 SLDIMKETPV
-5763 ISLSPDSDSGTVGD
+5763 ISLSPDSDSGTAGD
-5777 NITRDKQPTFIIG
+5777 NITRDNQPTFIIG

-5880 NHTQPKFT
+5880 NHNHTQPKFT

-5906 GVTDIYQATQGAD
+5906 GVTDTYQATQGAD

-5931 GNYTLSVTVVD
+5931 GTYTLSVTVVD

-5952 LAVTVDS
+5952 LEVTVDS

-5977 ATAVTPPESETVN
+5977 PTAVTPPESETVN
-5990 AESATHLRTEP
+5990 AESATHLRTVP
-6001 SAAEESVVKVTAY
+6001 SAAEESVVKETAY

-6047 VSIMFEGEEFTLPIT
+6047 VSVMFEGEEFTLPIT

-6075 DGEYTMDVKFIDKDN
+6075 DGEYTMDVKFIDKDD

-6102 HSSADIVNAMNV
+6102 HSSADIVNAMNA

>member
-239 LKVTLALAAESN
+239 LKVTLALATESN

-626 TIAPVPPTVS
+626 TVAPVPPTVS
-636 LEDYVVLPNGIILSG
+636 LEDFVVLPNGIILSG

-1029 SPDSDSGISDDN
+1029 SPDSDSGVSDDN

-1059 ISVQVWDAM
+1059 ISVQVWDAA

-1107 GNKANSAIFDFTID
+1107 GNKANSAVFDFTID

-1203 KVEDKAGNTNY
+1203 KVEDKAGNTSY

-1382 GGWTF
+1382 GGWSF
-1387 TPPTSWAD
+1387 TPTGAWAD

-1437 IPDDNLTNNVRPHF
+1437 IPNDNLTNNVRPHF

-1473 NATQSATPGVWDYI
+1473 NATQSATPGAWDYI

-1502 ATDEAGNKATQTL
+1502 ATDKAGNKTTQEL

-2123 PTIVLDNTDDSGTKG
+2123 PTIVLDSTDDSGTKG
-2138 DHLTNVNKPTF
+2138 DNLTNVNKPTF

-2320 TLSTPVIVLDSAD
+2320 TLSVPVIVLNSAD
-2333 DSGVHGD
+2333 DTGVQGD
-2340 NMTNHTQ
+2340 NMTNSTQ

-2369 GVTTTFDATKDAGG
+2369 GVTTTFDATKGTGG
-2383 WTFTPTGAWAD
+2383 WSFTPTGAWAD

-2451 VTVPTDVNVV
+2451 VKVPMDVN
-2461 RLSIDGGKTWFNAT
+2461 
-2475 QSATPGVWDYIWPD
+2475 
-2489 DVADGGYTLTVEATD
+2489 E
-2504 EAGNKATQTLDF
+2504 
-2516 TIDTTLSVPTLSLD
+2516 
-2530 SADDSGIAGDNIT
+2530 
-2543 NVKTPG
+2543 
-2549 FTLNNIDTD
+2549 
-2558 VSRVIVEVMHN
+2558 
-2569 GIKQEVP
+2569 
-2576 LVQTGGQWR
+2576 
-2585 FAPTSD
+2585 
-2591 WADGDYILTVKVED
+2591 
-2605 RAGNVKQSA
+2605 
-2614 PLTVTVDTH
+2614 
-2623 IAIDRIELVNDS
+2623 
-2635 GIPGDNL
+2635 
-2642 TNEARPHFQVTV
+2642 
-2654 PADVNG
+2654 
-2660 VRLSI
+2660 
-2665 DGGKTWFD
+2665 
-2673 ATQSATSGVWD
+2673 
-2684 YTWLTNVANGPHTLM
+2684 
-2699 VEASD
+2699 
-2704 KAGNKTTQKLD
+2704 
-2715 FTIDT
+2715 
-2720 ILSEPTI
+2720 
-2727 TLDSADDSAAGD
+2727 
-2739 NITNVK
+2739 
-2745 MPGFTLGNIDAD
+2745 
-2757 VTKVV
+2757 
-2762 VTVAH
+2762 
-2767 DGKNQQIELIKNGG
+2767 
-2781 VWRFTPGAAW
+2781 
-2791 TDGDY
+2791 
-2796 TLTVKVEDKA
+2796 
-2806 GNTNYSAPL
+2806 
-2815 TVTID
+2815 
-2820 TQTSIDRIELL
+2820 
-2831 NDTGI
+2831 
-2836 VGDNLTNEARPQFHI
+2836 
-2851 TVPTDVNSVQLSL
+2851 
-2864 DGGINWV
+2864 
-2871 NATLTSDGVWEYIWP
+2871 
-2886 TDLVENTYTLTVKA
+2886 
-2900 TDVAG
+2900 
-2905 NTATETLNFIIDTT
+2905 
-2919 LSTPTITL
+2919 
-2927 DSADDSGTANDN
+2927 
-2939 KTNVKTPGF
+2939 
-2948 IIGGIDSDVTQVVV
+2948 
-2962 QVMRDGHSE
+2962 
-2971 EVELTQTNGQWRF
+2971 
-2984 VPGSAWTDGDYTLTV
+2984 
-2999 TVKDEAGNIRHSAPL
+2999 
-3014 TVTIDTQITIDHI
+3014 
-3027 ELVNDSGIPD
+3027 
-3037 DNLTNNVR
+3037 
-3045 PHFQVTVPTDVNVVR
+3045 VR

-3096 TVEATDKAGNK
+3096 TVEATDKAGNQ
-3107 TTQQLDFIID
+3107 TTQKLDFIID

-3122 PTIVLDN
+3122 PTIVLDS

-3142 VNKPTFLLGNI
+3142 ANKPTFILGNI

-3163 VQHGGTKEV
+3163 VQYGGTKEV

-3319 LSTPTIAMDS
+3319 LSTPTITMDS

-3342 VKRPGFTIGNIDAD
+3342 VKRPGFTIGNIDSD
-3356 AHSVILRITQ
+3356 AQSVILRITQ

-3401 TDNAGNVRQSTPLVV
+3401 TDNAGNVRQSTPLIV

-3467 NWVSATQGIEGV
+3467 NWVSAAQGIEGV

-3616 VDTQIAIDRIELV
+3616 VDTQIAIDHIELV

-3712 FTIDITLLTPTIELA
+3712 FTIDITLMTPTIELA

-3852 HQVDSDVTRV
+3852 RQVDSDVTRV

-4002 DEAGNI
+4002 DEASNI

-4530 ITSVTTP
+4530 ITSVTKP

-4548 DTVVIRINGVSYSVT
+4548 DTVVIRINGVSYPVT

-4821 ALGDFTTNNKTPTLI
+4821 ALGDFTTNNKTPTLV
-4836 GSTLPN
+4836 GNTLPN
-4842 TIVSIYVDGVKV
+4842 AIVSIYVDGVKV

-4969 NYELTFKVEDVA
+4969 NYVLTFKVEDVA

-5303 NHNKPVLVG
+5303 SHNKPVLVG

-5384 PAMVAGSDNGIF
+5384 PVMMAGSDNGIF

-5406 PTFSIFGEM
+5406 PAFSIYGEM

-5471 FTIDTFNTTP
+5471 FTIDTLNTTP

-5532 GEVWVNEKGHWQ
+5532 GEVWVNDKGHWQ

-5580 THIKVF
+5580 THIQVF
-5586 TSELDDNKSSSKTE
+5586 TSELDDNKSSSKTD
-5600 WWSNSDL
+5600 WWSNSST
-5607 ITMRGTGEIGATV
+5607 ITMRGMGEIGATV

-5632 VVAATGRW
+5632 VVAANGQW
-5640 ELSTDKLPEGTYDI
+5640 ELSTDQLPEGKYDI
-5654 SLVIEDSA
+5654 TLSIEDNA
-5662 GNRWEDVREIF
+5662 GNRKEEVHEIF

-5709 DSEGNTY
+5709 DSNGNTY

-5753 PLDIMKEVPV
+5753 SLDIMKEVPV

-5870 NGASDSDNVT
+5870 NGVSDSDNVT

-5906 GVTDIYQATQGAD
+5906 GVTDTYQATQGAD

-5931 GNYTLSVTVVD
+5931 GTYTLSVTVVD

-5990 AESATHLRTEP
+5990 AESATHLRTVP
-6001 SAAEESVVKVTAY
+6001 SAAEESVVKETAY

-6102 HSSADIVNAMNV
+6102 HSSADIVNAMNA

>member
-426 ITDTIAP
+426 ITDTIPP

-1059 ISVQVWDAM
+1059 ISVQVWDAA

-1107 GNKANSAIFDFTID
+1107 GNKANSAVFDFTID

-1319 DTTLSVPVIVLDS
+1319 DTTLSVPVIVLNS
-1332 ADDTGIQGDNMTNS
+1332 ADDTGVQGDNMTNS

-1382 GGWTF
+1382 GGWSF
-1387 TPPTSWAD
+1387 TPTGAWAD

-1437 IPDDNLTNNVRPHF
+1437 IPNDNLTNNVRPHF

-1473 NATQSATPGVWDYI
+1473 NATQSATPGAWDYI

-1502 ATDEAGNKATQTL
+1502 ATDKAGNKTTQEL

-2019 DTQITIDHIEL
+2019 DTQI
-2030 VNDSGIPD
+2030 
-2038 DNLTNNVRPHFQV
+2038 
-2051 TVPTD
+2051 
-2056 VNVVRLSIDGGKTW
+2056 
-2070 FNATQSA
+2070 A
-2077 TPGVW
+2077 
-2082 DYTWLADV
+2082 
-2090 GEGKHTLTVE
+2090 
-2100 ATDKA
+2100 
-2105 GNKTT
+2105 
-2110 QQLDFIID
+2110 
-2118 TLLSE
+2118 
-2123 PTIVLDNTDDSGTKG
+2123 
-2138 DHLTNVNKPTF
+2138 
-2149 LLGNIDADARYVTV
+2149 
-2163 EVQHGGTK
+2163 
-2171 EVLTATKDA
+2171 
-2180 TGNWSVTP
+2180 
-2188 TGTWADGDYT
+2188 
-2198 LTVRVEDEA
+2198 
-2207 GNEKHSASL
+2207 
-2216 TVTVDTQITIDV
+2216 
-2228 IELVN
+2228 
-2233 DNGIPGDNMTNDAH
+2233 
-2247 PQFRVTV
+2247 
-2254 PGDVNE
+2254 
-2260 VSLSI
+2260 
-2265 DGGVT
+2265 
-2270 WVKATQSATPGVWNY
+2270 
-2285 TWPGTVPDGDY
+2285 
-2296 TLNVKATDNA
+2296 
-2306 GNTVTETL
+2306 
-2314 HFTIDT
+2314 
-2320 TLSTPVIVLDSAD
+2320 
-2333 DSGVHGD
+2333 
-2340 NMTNHTQ
+2340 
-2347 PTFALQHIDDD
+2347 
-2358 AVRVTVSVEHG
+2358 
-2369 GVTTTFDATKDAGG
+2369 
-2383 WTFTPTGAWAD
+2383 
-2394 GDYTLSV
+2394 
-2401 SVEDK
+2401 
-2406 AGNTSHS
+2406 
-2413 ASLTVTV
+2413 
-2420 DTQIAINN
+2420 
-2428 IELVNDSGIPDDNL
+2428 
-2442 TNNVRPHFQ
+2442 
-2451 VTVPTDVNVV
+2451 
-2461 RLSIDGGKTWFNAT
+2461 
-2475 QSATPGVWDYIWPD
+2475 
-2489 DVADGGYTLTVEATD
+2489 
-2504 EAGNKATQTLDF
+2504 
-2516 TIDTTLSVPTLSLD
+2516 
-2530 SADDSGIAGDNIT
+2530 
-2543 NVKTPG
+2543 
-2549 FTLNNIDTD
+2549 
-2558 VSRVIVEVMHN
+2558 
-2569 GIKQEVP
+2569 
-2576 LVQTGGQWR
+2576 
-2585 FAPTSD
+2585 
-2591 WADGDYILTVKVED
+2591 
-2605 RAGNVKQSA
+2605 
-2614 PLTVTVDTH
+2614 
-2623 IAIDRIELVNDS
+2623 
-2635 GIPGDNL
+2635 
-2642 TNEARPHFQVTV
+2642 
-2654 PADVNG
+2654 
-2660 VRLSI
+2660 
-2665 DGGKTWFD
+2665 
-2673 ATQSATSGVWD
+2673 
-2684 YTWLTNVANGPHTLM
+2684 
-2699 VEASD
+2699 
-2704 KAGNKTTQKLD
+2704 
-2715 FTIDT
+2715 
-2720 ILSEPTI
+2720 
-2727 TLDSADDSAAGD
+2727 
-2739 NITNVK
+2739 
-2745 MPGFTLGNIDAD
+2745 
-2757 VTKVV
+2757 
-2762 VTVAH
+2762 
-2767 DGKNQQIELIKNGG
+2767 
-2781 VWRFTPGAAW
+2781 
-2791 TDGDY
+2791 
-2796 TLTVKVEDKA
+2796 
-2806 GNTNYSAPL
+2806 
-2815 TVTID
+2815 
-2820 TQTSIDRIELL
+2820 
-2831 NDTGI
+2831 
-2836 VGDNLTNEARPQFHI
+2836 
-2851 TVPTDVNSVQLSL
+2851 
-2864 DGGINWV
+2864 
-2871 NATLTSDGVWEYIWP
+2871 
-2886 TDLVENTYTLTVKA
+2886 
-2900 TDVAG
+2900 
-2905 NTATETLNFIIDTT
+2905 
-2919 LSTPTITL
+2919 
-2927 DSADDSGTANDN
+2927 
-2939 KTNVKTPGF
+2939 
-2948 IIGGIDSDVTQVVV
+2948 
-2962 QVMRDGHSE
+2962 
-2971 EVELTQTNGQWRF
+2971 
-2984 VPGSAWTDGDYTLTV
+2984 
-2999 TVKDEAGNIRHSAPL
+2999 
-3014 TVTIDTQITIDHI
+3014 IDHI

-3142 VNKPTFLLGNI
+3142 VNKPTFILGNI

-3163 VQHGGTKEV
+3163 VQYGGTKKV

-3194 DYTLTVRVEDDA
+3194 DYMLTVRVEDDAGNVKYSASLTVTVDTQITIDAIELVNDNGIPGDNMTNDAHPQFRVTVPGDVNEVSLSIDGGVTWVKATQSATPGVWNYTWPGTVPDGDYTLNVKATDNAGNTVTETLHFTIDTTLSVPVIVLNSADDTGVQGDNMTNSTQPTFALQHIDDDAVRVTVSVEHGGVTTTFDATKGTGGWSFTPTGAWADGDYTLSVSVEDKAGNTSHSASLTVTVDTQIAINNIELVNDSGIPDDNLTNNVRPHFQVKVPTDVNEVRLSIDGGKTWFNATQSATPGVWDYTWLADVGEGKHTLTVEATDKAGNQTTQKLDFIIDTMLSEPTIVLDSTDDSGTKGDNLTNANKPTFILGNIDADARYVTVEVQYGGTKKVLTATKGATGIWSVTPTGTWADGDYMLTVRVEDDA

-3319 LSTPTIAMDS
+3319 LSTPTITMDS

-3342 VKRPGFTIGNIDAD
+3342 VKRPGFTIGNIDSD
-3356 AHSVILRITQ
+3356 AQSVILRITQ

-3401 TDNAGNVRQSTPLVV
+3401 TDNAGNVRQSTPLIV

-3467 NWVSATQGIEGV
+3467 NWVSAAQGIEGV

-3616 VDTQIAIDRIELV
+3616 VDTQIAIDHIELV

-3712 FTIDITLLTPTIELA
+3712 FTIDITLMTPTIELA

-3852 HQVDSDVTRV
+3852 RQVDSDVTRV

-4297 DIAGNTKTSAELRIE
+4297 DIAGNTKTSAELKIE

-4530 ITSVTTP
+4530 ITSVTKP
-4537 RFVIGNVPADI
+4537 RFVIGNVSADI
-4548 DTVVIRINGVSYSVT
+4548 DTVVIRINGVSYPVT

-4969 NYELTFKVEDVA
+4969 NYVLTFKVEDVA

-5029 AEAGSTLTIRNPQ
+5029 AEAGSTLTIRSPQ

-5074 EDKAGNSQQKEILIE
+5074 EDKAGNSQQKDILIE

-5406 PTFSIFGEM
+5406 PTFSISGEM

-5459 KAGNTATSKTLN
+5459 KAGNTATSKTLK

-5580 THIKVF
+5580 THIQVF
-5586 TSELDDNKSSSKTE
+5586 TSELDDNKSSSKTD
-5600 WWSNSDL
+5600 WWSNSST
-5607 ITMRGTGEIGATV
+5607 ITMRGMGEIGATV

-5632 VVAATGRW
+5632 VVAANGQW
-5640 ELSTDKLPEGTYDI
+5640 ELSTDQLPEGKYDI
-5654 SLVIEDSA
+5654 TLSIEDNA
-5662 GNRWEDVREIF
+5662 GNRKEEVHEIF

-5709 DSEGNTY
+5709 DSNGNTY

-5870 NGASDSDNVT
+5870 NGVSDSDNVT

-5906 GVTDIYQATQGAD
+5906 GVTDTYQATQGAD

-5931 GNYTLSVTVVD
+5931 GTYTLSVTVVD

-5990 AESATHLRTEP
+5990 AESATHLRTVP
-6001 SAAEESVVKVTAY
+6001 SAAEESVVKETAY

-6102 HSSADIVNAMNV
+6102 HSSADIVNAMNA

>member
-41 TPRGSVIIVNGALYS
+41 TPHGSVIIVNGALYS

-119 KQLDDAEN
+119 KQLDEAEN

-183 SDASQQNTQA
+183 SDASQQNTQV

-626 TIAPVPPTVS
+626 TVAPVPPTVS
-636 LEDYVVLPNGIILSG
+636 LEDFVVLPNGIILSG

-1059 ISVQVWDAM
+1059 ISVQVWDAA

-1107 GNKANSAIFDFTID
+1107 GNKANSAVFDFTID

-1178 LSHLNGSWLFI
+1178 LSHLNGSWLFT

-1319 DTTLSVPVIVLDS
+1319 DTTLSVPVIVLNS
-1332 ADDTGIQGDNMTNS
+1332 ADDTGVQGDNMTNS

-1370 GVTTTFDATKGT
+1370 GVTTTFDATKGV
-1382 GGWTF
+1382 GGWSF
-1387 TPPTSWAD
+1387 TPTGAWAD

-1437 IPDDNLTNNVRPHF
+1437 IPNDNLTNNVRPHF

-1473 NATQSATPGVWDYI
+1473 NATQNATPGVWDYI

-1502 ATDEAGNKATQTL
+1502 ATDEAGNKTTQTL

-1668 GKTWFDATQSATSGV
+1668 GKTWFDATQSATPGV

-1711 TQKLDFT
+1711 TQKLDFI
-1718 IDTILSEP
+1718 IDTMLSEP

-1871 VNATLTS
+1871 VNATLTP

-2019 DTQITIDHIEL
+2019 DTQIAIDHIEL

-2118 TLLSE
+2118 TMLSE

-2138 DHLTNVNKPTF
+2138 DNLTNVNKPTF

-2216 TVTVDTQITIDV
+2216 TVTVDTQITIDA

-2333 DSGVHGD
+2333 DTGIQGD
-2340 NMTNHTQ
+2340 NMTNRTQ
-2347 PTFALQHIDDD
+2347 PTFNLQHIDDD

-2369 GVTTTFDATKDAGG
+2369 GVTTTFDATKGVGG
-2383 WTFTPTGAWAD
+2383 WTFTPPTSWGA

-2442 TNNVRPHFQ
+2442 TNNVRPQFQ
-2451 VTVPTDVNVV
+2451 VKVPTDVN
-2461 RLSIDGGKTWFNAT
+2461 
-2475 QSATPGVWDYIWPD
+2475 
-2489 DVADGGYTLTVEATD
+2489 E
-2504 EAGNKATQTLDF
+2504 
-2516 TIDTTLSVPTLSLD
+2516 
-2530 SADDSGIAGDNIT
+2530 
-2543 NVKTPG
+2543 
-2549 FTLNNIDTD
+2549 
-2558 VSRVIVEVMHN
+2558 
-2569 GIKQEVP
+2569 
-2576 LVQTGGQWR
+2576 
-2585 FAPTSD
+2585 
-2591 WADGDYILTVKVED
+2591 
-2605 RAGNVKQSA
+2605 
-2614 PLTVTVDTH
+2614 
-2623 IAIDRIELVNDS
+2623 
-2635 GIPGDNL
+2635 
-2642 TNEARPHFQVTV
+2642 
-2654 PADVNG
+2654 
-2660 VRLSI
+2660 
-2665 DGGKTWFD
+2665 
-2673 ATQSATSGVWD
+2673 
-2684 YTWLTNVANGPHTLM
+2684 
-2699 VEASD
+2699 
-2704 KAGNKTTQKLD
+2704 
-2715 FTIDT
+2715 
-2720 ILSEPTI
+2720 
-2727 TLDSADDSAAGD
+2727 
-2739 NITNVK
+2739 
-2745 MPGFTLGNIDAD
+2745 
-2757 VTKVV
+2757 
-2762 VTVAH
+2762 
-2767 DGKNQQIELIKNGG
+2767 
-2781 VWRFTPGAAW
+2781 
-2791 TDGDY
+2791 
-2796 TLTVKVEDKA
+2796 
-2806 GNTNYSAPL
+2806 
-2815 TVTID
+2815 
-2820 TQTSIDRIELL
+2820 
-2831 NDTGI
+2831 
-2836 VGDNLTNEARPQFHI
+2836 
-2851 TVPTDVNSVQLSL
+2851 
-2864 DGGINWV
+2864 
-2871 NATLTSDGVWEYIWP
+2871 
-2886 TDLVENTYTLTVKA
+2886 
-2900 TDVAG
+2900 
-2905 NTATETLNFIIDTT
+2905 
-2919 LSTPTITL
+2919 
-2927 DSADDSGTANDN
+2927 
-2939 KTNVKTPGF
+2939 
-2948 IIGGIDSDVTQVVV
+2948 
-2962 QVMRDGHSE
+2962 
-2971 EVELTQTNGQWRF
+2971 
-2984 VPGSAWTDGDYTLTV
+2984 
-2999 TVKDEAGNIRHSAPL
+2999 
-3014 TVTIDTQITIDHI
+3014 
-3027 ELVNDSGIPD
+3027 
-3037 DNLTNNVR
+3037 
-3045 PHFQVTVPTDVNVVR
+3045 VR

-3096 TVEATDKAGNK
+3096 TVEATDKAGNQ
-3107 TTQQLDFIID
+3107 TTQKLDFIID

-3129 TDDSGTKGDNLTN
+3129 TDDSGIKGDNLTN
-3142 VNKPTFLLGNI
+3142 ANKPTFLLGNI

-3163 VQHGGTKEV
+3163 VQHGSTKEV

-3194 DYTLTVRVEDDA
+3194 DYTLTVRVEDEA

-3319 LSTPTIAMDS
+3319 LSTPTITMDS

-3342 VKRPGFTIGNIDAD
+3342 VKRPGFTIGNIDSD
-3356 AHSVILRITQ
+3356 AQSVILRITQ

-3401 TDNAGNVRQSTPLVV
+3401 TDNAGNVRQSTPLIV

-3467 NWVSATQGIEGV
+3467 NWVSAAQGIEGV

-3616 VDTQIAIDRIELV
+3616 VDTQIAIDHIELV
-3629 NDSGVPGDNVTKHVR
+3629 NDSGVPGDNITKHVR

-3686 DMPEGQHTLTVEVT
+3686 DMPEGQHTLIVEVT
-3700 DGAGNKMTETLN
+3700 DGAGNKMTGTLD

-3734 NKNDNLTSVTQPVFV
+3734 NKNDNLTSVTQPIFV

-3852 HQVDSDVTRV
+3852 RQVDSDVTRV

-3915 FEVRIDTTTTIN
+3915 LEVRIDTTTTIN

-3949 FRIDVPGDVVQVRVT
+3949 FRIDVPGDVIQVRVT

-4183 GSALPDGQHTLL
+4183 GSALPDGKHTLL

-4297 DIAGNTKTSAELRIE
+4297 DIAGNTKTSAELQIE

-4530 ITSVTTP
+4530 ITSVTKP

-4548 DTVVIRINGVSYSVT
+4548 DTVVIRINGVSYPVT

-4618 SDTGNSNSD
+4618 SDTGSSNSD

-4653 DKSGREVLKQTI
+4653 DKSGREVLKHTI

-4724 DQHEAT
+4724 DQYEAT

-4735 FKGFAEA
+4735 FKGLAEA

-4821 ALGDFTTNNKTPTLI
+4821 ALGDFTTNNKTPTLV
-4836 GSTLPN
+4836 GNTLPN
-4842 TIVSIYVDGVKV
+4842 AIVSIYVDGVKV

-4969 NYELTFKVEDVA
+4969 NYVLTFKVEDVA

-5074 EDKAGNSQQKEILIE
+5074 EDKAGNSQQKDILIE

-5303 NHNKPVLVG
+5303 SHNKPVLVG

-5384 PAMVAGSDNGIF
+5384 PVMMAGSDNGIF

-5406 PTFSIFGEM
+5406 PAFSIYGEM

-5509 NLLFSGSA
+5509 SLLFSGSA

-5532 GEVWVNEKGHWQ
+5532 GEVWVNDKGHWQ

-5580 THIKVF
+5580 THIQVF
-5586 TSELDDNKSSSKTE
+5586 TSELDDNKSSSKTD
-5600 WWSNSDL
+5600 WWSNSST
-5607 ITMRGTGEIGATV
+5607 ITMRGMGEIGATV

-5632 VVAATGRW
+5632 VVAANGQW
-5640 ELSTDKLPEGTYDI
+5640 ELSTDQLPEGKYDI
-5654 SLVIEDSA
+5654 TLSIEDNA
-5662 GNRWEDVREIF
+5662 GNRKEEVHEIF

-5709 DSEGNTY
+5709 DSNGNTY

-5753 PLDIMKEVPV
+5753 PLDIMKETPV

-5777 NITRDKQPTFIIG
+5777 NITRDNQPTFIIG

-5857 LTVPEIALAAGED
+5857 LTVPEIALAAGEG

-5880 NHTQPKFT
+5880 NHNHTQPKFT

-5931 GNYTLSVTVVD
+5931 GTYTLSVTVVD
-5942 RAGNSQQSAS
+5942 RAGNSLQSAS
-5952 LAVTVDS
+5952 LEVTVDS

-5977 ATAVTPPESETVN
+5977 PTAVTPPESETVN
-5990 AESATHLRTEP
+5990 AESATHLRTVP
-6001 SAAEESVVKVTAY
+6001 SAAEESVVKETAY

-6047 VSIMFEGEEFTLPIT
+6047 VSVMFEGEEFTLPIT

-6075 DGEYTMDVKFIDKDN
+6075 DGEYTMDVKFLDKDD

-6102 HSSADIVNAMNV
+6102 HSSADIVNAMNA

-6139 DVFAVNEV
+6139 EVFAVNEV

>member
-1029 SPDSDSGISDDN
+1029 SPDSDSGIADDN

-1059 ISVQVWDAM
+1059 ISVQVWDAA

-1107 GNKANSAIFDFTID
+1107 GNKANSAVFDFTID

-1382 GGWTF
+1382 GGWSF
-1387 TPPTSWAD
+1387 TPTGAWAD

-1473 NATQSATPGVWDYI
+1473 NATQSATPGVWDYT
-1487 WPDDVADGGYTLTVE
+1487 WLADVGEGKHTLTVE
-1502 ATDEAGNKATQTL
+1502 ATDKAGNKTTQEL

-1633 NDSGIPGDNLTNEAR
+1633 NDSGIPDDNLTNEAR

-1698 LMVEASDK
+1698 LMVEATDK

-1792 TDGDYTLTVK
+1792 TDGNYTLTVK

-2019 DTQITIDHIEL
+2019 DTQI
-2030 VNDSGIPD
+2030 
-2038 DNLTNNVRPHFQV
+2038 
-2051 TVPTD
+2051 
-2056 VNVVRLSIDGGKTW
+2056 
-2070 FNATQSA
+2070 A
-2077 TPGVW
+2077 
-2082 DYTWLADV
+2082 
-2090 GEGKHTLTVE
+2090 
-2100 ATDKA
+2100 
-2105 GNKTT
+2105 
-2110 QQLDFIID
+2110 
-2118 TLLSE
+2118 
-2123 PTIVLDNTDDSGTKG
+2123 
-2138 DHLTNVNKPTF
+2138 
-2149 LLGNIDADARYVTV
+2149 
-2163 EVQHGGTK
+2163 
-2171 EVLTATKDA
+2171 
-2180 TGNWSVTP
+2180 
-2188 TGTWADGDYT
+2188 
-2198 LTVRVEDEA
+2198 
-2207 GNEKHSASL
+2207 
-2216 TVTVDTQITIDV
+2216 
-2228 IELVN
+2228 
-2233 DNGIPGDNMTNDAH
+2233 
-2247 PQFRVTV
+2247 
-2254 PGDVNE
+2254 
-2260 VSLSI
+2260 
-2265 DGGVT
+2265 
-2270 WVKATQSATPGVWNY
+2270 
-2285 TWPGTVPDGDY
+2285 
-2296 TLNVKATDNA
+2296 
-2306 GNTVTETL
+2306 
-2314 HFTIDT
+2314 
-2320 TLSTPVIVLDSAD
+2320 
-2333 DSGVHGD
+2333 
-2340 NMTNHTQ
+2340 
-2347 PTFALQHIDDD
+2347 
-2358 AVRVTVSVEHG
+2358 
-2369 GVTTTFDATKDAGG
+2369 
-2383 WTFTPTGAWAD
+2383 
-2394 GDYTLSV
+2394 
-2401 SVEDK
+2401 
-2406 AGNTSHS
+2406 
-2413 ASLTVTV
+2413 
-2420 DTQIAINN
+2420 
-2428 IELVNDSGIPDDNL
+2428 
-2442 TNNVRPHFQ
+2442 
-2451 VTVPTDVNVV
+2451 
-2461 RLSIDGGKTWFNAT
+2461 
-2475 QSATPGVWDYIWPD
+2475 
-2489 DVADGGYTLTVEATD
+2489 
-2504 EAGNKATQTLDF
+2504 
-2516 TIDTTLSVPTLSLD
+2516 
-2530 SADDSGIAGDNIT
+2530 
-2543 NVKTPG
+2543 
-2549 FTLNNIDTD
+2549 
-2558 VSRVIVEVMHN
+2558 
-2569 GIKQEVP
+2569 
-2576 LVQTGGQWR
+2576 
-2585 FAPTSD
+2585 
-2591 WADGDYILTVKVED
+2591 
-2605 RAGNVKQSA
+2605 
-2614 PLTVTVDTH
+2614 
-2623 IAIDRIELVNDS
+2623 
-2635 GIPGDNL
+2635 
-2642 TNEARPHFQVTV
+2642 
-2654 PADVNG
+2654 
-2660 VRLSI
+2660 
-2665 DGGKTWFD
+2665 
-2673 ATQSATSGVWD
+2673 
-2684 YTWLTNVANGPHTLM
+2684 
-2699 VEASD
+2699 
-2704 KAGNKTTQKLD
+2704 
-2715 FTIDT
+2715 
-2720 ILSEPTI
+2720 
-2727 TLDSADDSAAGD
+2727 
-2739 NITNVK
+2739 
-2745 MPGFTLGNIDAD
+2745 
-2757 VTKVV
+2757 
-2762 VTVAH
+2762 
-2767 DGKNQQIELIKNGG
+2767 
-2781 VWRFTPGAAW
+2781 
-2791 TDGDY
+2791 
-2796 TLTVKVEDKA
+2796 
-2806 GNTNYSAPL
+2806 
-2815 TVTID
+2815 
-2820 TQTSIDRIELL
+2820 
-2831 NDTGI
+2831 
-2836 VGDNLTNEARPQFHI
+2836 
-2851 TVPTDVNSVQLSL
+2851 
-2864 DGGINWV
+2864 
-2871 NATLTSDGVWEYIWP
+2871 
-2886 TDLVENTYTLTVKA
+2886 
-2900 TDVAG
+2900 
-2905 NTATETLNFIIDTT
+2905 
-2919 LSTPTITL
+2919 
-2927 DSADDSGTANDN
+2927 
-2939 KTNVKTPGF
+2939 
-2948 IIGGIDSDVTQVVV
+2948 
-2962 QVMRDGHSE
+2962 
-2971 EVELTQTNGQWRF
+2971 
-2984 VPGSAWTDGDYTLTV
+2984 
-2999 TVKDEAGNIRHSAPL
+2999 
-3014 TVTIDTQITIDHI
+3014 IDHI

-3172 LTATKGA
+3172 LTATKDATGNWSVTPTGTWADGDYTLTVRVEDEAGNEKHSASLTVTVDTQITIDAIELVNDNGIPGDNMTNDAHPQFRVTVPGDVNEVSLSIDGGVTWVKATQSATPGVWNYTWPGTVPDGDYTLNVKATDNAGNTVTETLHFTIDTTLSVPVIVLNSADDTGVQGDNMTNSTQPTFALQHIDDDAVRVTVSVEHGGVTTTFDATKGTGGWSFTPTGAWADGDYTLSVSVEDKAGNTSHSASLTVTVDTQIAINNIELVNDSGIPDDNLTNNVRPHFQVKVPTDVNEVRLSIDGGKTWFNATQSATPGVWDYTWLADVGEGKHTLTVEATDKAGNQTTQKLDFIIDTMLSEPTIVLDSTDDSGTKGDNLTNANKPTFILGNIDADARYVTVEVQYGGTKEVLTATKGA

-3194 DYTLTVRVEDDA
+3194 DYMLTVRVEDDA

-3319 LSTPTIAMDS
+3319 LSTPTITMDS

-3342 VKRPGFTIGNIDAD
+3342 VKRPGFTIGNIDSD
-3356 AHSVILRITQ
+3356 AQSVILRITQ

-3401 TDNAGNVRQSTPLVV
+3401 TDNAGNVRQSTPLIV

-3467 NWVSATQGIEGV
+3467 NWVSAAQGIEGV

-3616 VDTQIAIDRIELV
+3616 VDTQIAIDHIELV

-3712 FTIDITLLTPTIELA
+3712 FTIDITLMTPTIELA

-3852 HQVDSDVTRV
+3852 RQVDSDVTRV

-4039 DNITNISRPTFTIGN
+4039 DNITNISLPTFTIGN

-4297 DIAGNTKTSAELRIE
+4297 DIAGNTKTSAELKIE

-4530 ITSVTTP
+4530 ITSVTKP

-4548 DTVVIRINGVSYSVT
+4548 DTVVIRINGVSYPVT

-4821 ALGDFTTNNKTPTLI
+4821 ALGDFTTNNKTPTLV
-4836 GSTLPN
+4836 GNTLPN
-4842 TIVSIYVDGVKV
+4842 AIVSIYVDGVKV

-4969 NYELTFKVEDVA
+4969 NYVLTFKVEDVA

-5029 AEAGSTLTIRNPQ
+5029 AEAGSTLTIRSPQ

-5074 EDKAGNSQQKEILIE
+5074 EDKAGNSQQKDILIE

-5406 PTFSIFGEM
+5406 PTFSISGEM

-5532 GEVWVNEKGHWQ
+5532 GEVWVNDKGHWQ

-5580 THIKVF
+5580 THIQVF
-5586 TSELDDNKSSSKTE
+5586 TSELDDNKSSSKTD
-5600 WWSNSDL
+5600 WWSNSST
-5607 ITMRGTGEIGATV
+5607 ITMRGMGEIGATV

-5632 VVAATGRW
+5632 VVAANGQW
-5640 ELSTDKLPEGTYDI
+5640 ELSTDQLPEGKYDI
-5654 SLVIEDSA
+5654 TLSIEDNA
-5662 GNRWEDVREIF
+5662 GNRKEEVHEIF

-5709 DSEGNTY
+5709 DSNGNTY

-5990 AESATHLRTEP
+5990 AESATHLRTVP
-6001 SAAEESVVKVTAY
+6001 SAAEESVVKETAY

-6102 HSSADIVNAMNV
+6102 HSSADIVNAMNA

>member
-239 LKVTLALAAESN
+239 LKVTLALATESN

-385 VDKDGNWSYEFK
+385 VDKDENWSYEFK

-626 TIAPVPPTVS
+626 TVAPVPPTVS
-636 LEDYVVLPNGIILSG
+636 LEDFVVLPNGIILSG

-1029 SPDSDSGISDDN
+1029 SPDSDSGVSDDN

-1059 ISVQVWDAM
+1059 ISVQVWDAA

-1107 GNKANSAIFDFTID
+1107 GNKANSAVFDFTID

-1203 KVEDKAGNTNY
+1203 KVEDKAGNTSY

-1382 GGWTF
+1382 GGWSF
-1387 TPPTSWAD
+1387 TPTGAWAD

-1437 IPDDNLTNNVRPHF
+1437 IPNDNLTNNVRPHF

-1473 NATQSATPGVWDYI
+1473 NATQSATPGAWDYI

-1502 ATDEAGNKATQTL
+1502 ATDKAGNKTTQEL

-2123 PTIVLDNTDDSGTKG
+2123 PTIVLDSTDDSGTKG
-2138 DHLTNVNKPTF
+2138 DNLTNVNKPTF

-2320 TLSTPVIVLDSAD
+2320 TLSVPVIVLNSAD
-2333 DSGVHGD
+2333 DTGVQGD
-2340 NMTNHTQ
+2340 NMTNSTQ

-2369 GVTTTFDATKDAGG
+2369 GVTTTFDATKGTGG
-2383 WTFTPTGAWAD
+2383 WSFTPTGAWAD

-2451 VTVPTDVNVV
+2451 VKVPMDVN
-2461 RLSIDGGKTWFNAT
+2461 
-2475 QSATPGVWDYIWPD
+2475 
-2489 DVADGGYTLTVEATD
+2489 E
-2504 EAGNKATQTLDF
+2504 
-2516 TIDTTLSVPTLSLD
+2516 
-2530 SADDSGIAGDNIT
+2530 
-2543 NVKTPG
+2543 
-2549 FTLNNIDTD
+2549 
-2558 VSRVIVEVMHN
+2558 
-2569 GIKQEVP
+2569 
-2576 LVQTGGQWR
+2576 
-2585 FAPTSD
+2585 
-2591 WADGDYILTVKVED
+2591 
-2605 RAGNVKQSA
+2605 
-2614 PLTVTVDTH
+2614 
-2623 IAIDRIELVNDS
+2623 
-2635 GIPGDNL
+2635 
-2642 TNEARPHFQVTV
+2642 
-2654 PADVNG
+2654 
-2660 VRLSI
+2660 
-2665 DGGKTWFD
+2665 
-2673 ATQSATSGVWD
+2673 
-2684 YTWLTNVANGPHTLM
+2684 
-2699 VEASD
+2699 
-2704 KAGNKTTQKLD
+2704 
-2715 FTIDT
+2715 
-2720 ILSEPTI
+2720 
-2727 TLDSADDSAAGD
+2727 
-2739 NITNVK
+2739 
-2745 MPGFTLGNIDAD
+2745 
-2757 VTKVV
+2757 
-2762 VTVAH
+2762 
-2767 DGKNQQIELIKNGG
+2767 
-2781 VWRFTPGAAW
+2781 
-2791 TDGDY
+2791 
-2796 TLTVKVEDKA
+2796 
-2806 GNTNYSAPL
+2806 
-2815 TVTID
+2815 
-2820 TQTSIDRIELL
+2820 
-2831 NDTGI
+2831 
-2836 VGDNLTNEARPQFHI
+2836 
-2851 TVPTDVNSVQLSL
+2851 
-2864 DGGINWV
+2864 
-2871 NATLTSDGVWEYIWP
+2871 
-2886 TDLVENTYTLTVKA
+2886 
-2900 TDVAG
+2900 
-2905 NTATETLNFIIDTT
+2905 
-2919 LSTPTITL
+2919 
-2927 DSADDSGTANDN
+2927 
-2939 KTNVKTPGF
+2939 
-2948 IIGGIDSDVTQVVV
+2948 
-2962 QVMRDGHSE
+2962 
-2971 EVELTQTNGQWRF
+2971 
-2984 VPGSAWTDGDYTLTV
+2984 
-2999 TVKDEAGNIRHSAPL
+2999 
-3014 TVTIDTQITIDHI
+3014 
-3027 ELVNDSGIPD
+3027 
-3037 DNLTNNVR
+3037 
-3045 PHFQVTVPTDVNVVR
+3045 VR

-3096 TVEATDKAGNK
+3096 TVEATDKAGNQ
-3107 TTQQLDFIID
+3107 TTQKLDFIID

-3122 PTIVLDN
+3122 PTIVLDS

-3142 VNKPTFLLGNI
+3142 ANKPTFILGNI

-3163 VQHGGTKEV
+3163 VQYGGTKEV

-3319 LSTPTIAMDS
+3319 LSTPTITMDS

-3342 VKRPGFTIGNIDAD
+3342 VKRPGFTIGNIDSD
-3356 AHSVILRITQ
+3356 AQSVILRITQ

-3401 TDNAGNVRQSTPLVV
+3401 TDNAGNVRQSTPLIV

-3467 NWVSATQGIEGV
+3467 NWVSAAQGIEGV

-3616 VDTQIAIDRIELV
+3616 VDTQIAIDHIELV

-3712 FTIDITLLTPTIELA
+3712 FTIDITLMTPTIELA

-3852 HQVDSDVTRV
+3852 RQVDSDVTRV

-4530 ITSVTTP
+4530 ITSVTKP

-4548 DTVVIRINGVSYSVT
+4548 DTVVIRINGVSYPVT

-4821 ALGDFTTNNKTPTLI
+4821 ALGDFTTNNKTPTLV
-4836 GSTLPN
+4836 GNTLPN
-4842 TIVSIYVDGVKV
+4842 AIVSIYVDGVKV

-4969 NYELTFKVEDVA
+4969 NYVLTFKVEDVA

-5303 NHNKPVLVG
+5303 SHNKPVLVG

-5384 PAMVAGSDNGIF
+5384 PVMMAGSDNGIF

-5406 PTFSIFGEM
+5406 PAFSIYGEM

-5471 FTIDTFNTTP
+5471 FTIDTLNTTP

-5532 GEVWVNEKGHWQ
+5532 GEVWVNDKGHWQ

-5580 THIKVF
+5580 THIQVF
-5586 TSELDDNKSSSKTE
+5586 TSELDDNKSSSKTD
-5600 WWSNSDL
+5600 WWSNSST
-5607 ITMRGTGEIGATV
+5607 ITMRGMGEIGATV

-5632 VVAATGRW
+5632 VVAANGQW
-5640 ELSTDKLPEGTYDI
+5640 ELSTDQLPEGKYDI
-5654 SLVIEDSA
+5654 TLSIEDNA
-5662 GNRWEDVREIF
+5662 GNRKEEVHEIF

-5709 DSEGNTY
+5709 DSNGNTY

-5753 PLDIMKEVPV
+5753 SLDIMKEVPV

-5870 NGASDSDNVT
+5870 NGVSDSDNVT

-5906 GVTDIYQATQGAD
+5906 GVTDTYQATQGAD

-5931 GNYTLSVTVVD
+5931 GTYTLSVTVVD

-5990 AESATHLRTEP
+5990 AESATHLRTVP
-6001 SAAEESVVKVTAY
+6001 SAAEESVVKETAY

-6102 HSSADIVNAMNV
+6102 HSSADIVNAMNA